1 MSLTAIPNVT
11 SGGVA
16 VPLGRN
22 MFFMRGKKHKDGGIV
37 IGDKRKG
44 IEVEDGEV
52 VKLDQH
58 NTKVF
63 SSMPLL
69 NGNSP
74 ASLVLNGANPQQVF
88 RAQERFKDNV
98 GLKDDGTNK
107 YKDGGEDEGY
117 GWVDAAKD
125 AAGFVPVLGT
135 LVDAYD
141 FYKDPSWEN
150 AGWLAASALSDL
162 VGARA
167 AVKGARA
174 AVKGVRM
181 LGRGARA
188 GAVALGSV
196 PRLAVDAVRATRPKQ
211 SIRIA
216 ARAARNLNGP
226 ALAFETSFNNNFVRN
241 TLARGLAPQ
250 LANSGGLL
258 RTGANLVGGGILT
271 MMDPFGTAMQLFQ
284 TGRDV
289 QKANSNENANNNGR
303 KKYAAGGKGHISNRG
318 VNLIGTFEGF
328 MPRIYKDS
336 GGVETIGYGETDKD
350 FINKYRGRQISR
362 AEATQQLRNR
372 TQWFYDQVA
381 NKTVG
386 WDKLNQDQR
395 DVLTSY
401 AYNIGVGGYQRHKKL
416 LAAIAAGDYNLA
428 AKNINAGM
436 NDARNP
442 GLRKRRLKEQFIF
455 THGYG
460 NDLFNSYDRIHTN
473 GDTKG
478 FVKPVVVAPTATNL
492 NEGFMT
498 NVVPKPDP
506 MLKDFEDLERLRYM
520 GGALPQFKAG
530 GKVADRTNL
539 FKKNPYAESRID
551 NTAVAR
557 QQVVRN
563 NGRFN
568 VVDVTRRSY
577 HGNVSSASHKTALS
591 VTKKAITAINDFSPT
606 GIIFPKNTYT
616 NPLSY
621 KDMGNAVIVYENPN
635 QKGHATAY
643 KEEYVPYDG
652 NAKNRGDKVIYK
664 KGKAYTTRYVRQNWA
679 VNNLMDY
686 DSTKSFRTKK
696 DLLNY
701 VDNNYKSKVRNKEV
715 VTFVDKD
722 GVHSYRKPD
731 AGTLVDMATLGR
743 AKMGRSLAKTVA
755 RSSAR
760 SVIRNTTIK
769 QDVANV
775 ASKASNMLSRGIS
788 NAKSAFS
795 DFWHKAA
802 NTVSRAVRGKDMYA
816 PARNAGA
823 AGNGWGRLRPNT
835 GGVAARRQAYR
846 AAQQSAQSQARQAAA
861 HATRTGNRFI
871 PQSGVHTAAQETRRA
886 AVNAS
891 NFTPNIPNVPSR
903 VSSSRLNGFLSE
915 KPVVGNENSL
925 KGAAT
930 RLNLERYAA
939 REAEGR
945 AIVEA
950 RNAAAREAAER
961 AARIESTA
969 VSRRA
974 GFSNTAHR
982 AGVRAKVAARRAE
995 DFVKNALKYPGKL
1008 YDDWIGNR
1016 VESKAA
1022 KRATNYFIDAAKQAN
1037 KKGLPQPAKPT
1048 REVVESYIQKYN
1060 KKFGTNVSAE
1070 NVFNRIEKPVETAYA
1085 NIANPKGILG
1095 RTKDAYINSWKKHPI
1110 WTGLGH
1116 LVGAGSFLYGVL
1128 NGNSNPDT
1136 TPHDAVLVKPS
1147 TANGPA
1153 VVNTPPNNQQVAPTD
1168 STQTPNV
1175 TIQAPEDTPQNNN
1188 VPNVVV
1194 ENPNTQDNN
1203 TGSNTVGN
1211 SNSSETVAPTNT
1223 NTGNNKTTNTT
1234 PNTSTAN
1241 TATANTGSNN
1251 TTPSNKQDN
1260 TNTNNNTNTKPV
1272 NNTQHSGNTAPTNNA
1287 NANTNTNVK
1296 PTAAQN
1302 SNTNHTV
1309 AIQQQPTNVP
1319 YVNNTNTNNTK
1330 PNNATTSTNNDKFNN
1345 TNTTPNAN
1353 TKPNNNTNSTLHPEV
1368 NNGKPIYE
1376 VKSNKPQLN
1385 TDTSGDKANPK
1396 FIDRLFPNADNK
1408 QNANDANSN
1417 THMPT
1422 TQGTNK
1428 GIVVGLDGKV
1438 KLVNASPDSPYVP
1451 INTITT
1457 PIAQRKGKYVNGNP
1471 VFNEDKSGNYTFY
1484 KDKKGNLIPSKKFKF
1499 TDSEYVPNLNYYNQ
1513 DHRNELGAASIAA
1526 DINMQDYLKN
1536 HQVRDL
1542 DGKVIDANY
1551 KPNPIALNPSKKSLW
1566 QRYKEL
1572 DDGTKSDIVSI
1583 GSNVITGLSGYLN
1596 NRHMLNSLKEPAAPV
1611 LNQAAKLKTTV
1622 NINPQLDTVDRG
1634 VQSAVRDSNEN
1645 TASSNVAASRNMAAA
1660 LYGVASKNQLYGNKE
1675 NAETELI
1682 NKDKLNQQEV
1692 ARGNVEAYNNYTNNV
1707 INFRNNVA
1715 DKRAENF
1722 NGLLNTINSAVQD
1735 GITKREQRTNFRN
1748 SVKAS
1753 LVSNP
1758 DSALLMANAFPKLLP
1773 TDFMNELQKRQAE
1786 IEENRKKLLAA
1797 QVGTLN
1803 AQQDAYKRFRPVTQ

>member
-11 SGGVA
+11 SGGMA
-16 VPLGRN
+16 IPLGRN

-88 RAQERFKDNV
+88 QAQEKFKDNV

-107 YKDGGEDEGY
+107 YKDGGEDDGY

-125 AAGFVPVLGT
+125 VAGFLPFVGT
-135 LVDAYD
+135 AVDAYD

-174 AVKGVRM
+174 AVKGARM

-196 PRLAVDAVRATRPKQ
+196 PRLVVDGVRATRPKQ

-226 ALAFETSFNNNFVRN
+226 ALAFETSFNNNLVRN

-250 LANSGGLL
+250 LANSGSLL
-258 RTGANLVGGGILT
+258 RTGMNLVGNGIWG
-271 MMDPFGTAMQLFQ
+271 MVNPFDAAAQLLQ

-289 QKANSNENANNNGR
+289 QKANSQNNKTNTKEP
-303 KKYAAGGKGHISNRG
+303 KKYAAGGRGHISNRG

-336 GGVETIGYGETDKD
+336 GGVETIGYGETDRD

-372 TQWFYDQVA
+372 AQWFYDQVA

-401 AYNIGVGGYQRHKKL
+401 AYNIGVGGYQRHKRL

-436 NDARNP
+436 NDPRNP

-455 THGYG
+455 TNGYG
-460 NDLFNSYDRIHTN
+460 GDLFNSYNKIHTN

-478 FVKPVVVAPTATNL
+478 FVKPTPVVPTANNL

-557 QQVVRN
+557 QQIVRN

-568 VVDVTRRSY
+568 IVDATRRSY
-577 HGNVSSASHKTALS
+577 HGNVNGAAARDLQRTIR
-591 VTKKAITAINDFSPT
+591 KKVLTFGYNILPGKRRTD
-606 GIIFPKNTYT
+606 YDR
-616 NPLSY
+616 PLSY
-621 KDMGNAVIVYENPN
+621 VDKNSNEVEVYENLVYRIPN
-635 QKGHATAY
+635 NKYHGGGKHTTY
-643 KEEYVPYDG
+643 KKTYVPYDG
-652 NAKNRGDKVIYK
+652 NIKNKGDDIIYK
-664 KGKAYTTRYVRQNWA
+664 NGKAYTSRYVRQTSF
-679 VNNLMDY
+679 VNRFLDF
-686 DSTKSFRTKK
+686 DDTKSFRTKK
-696 DLLNY
+696 ELHDY
-701 VDNNYKSKVRNKEV
+701 VNANYKAAKANGTIK
-715 VTFVDKD
+715 TKIDKNGKKYDYMMNVDEAPML
-722 GVHSYRKPD
+722 SEF
-731 AGTLVDMATLGR
+731 TLASS
-743 AKMGRSLAKTVA
+743 ASSLVA
-755 RSSAR
+755 RGTA
-760 SVIRNTTIK
+760 
-769 QDVANV
+769 A
-775 ASKASNMLSRGIS
+775 AAE
-788 NAKSAFS
+788 NA
-795 DFWHKAA
+795 
-802 NTVSRAVRGKDMYA
+802 AVRGA
-816 PARNAGA
+816 ATAAVRGA
-823 AGNGWGRLRPNT
+823 T
-835 GGVAARRQAYR
+835 T
-846 AAQQSAQSQARQAAA
+846 AAA
-861 HATRTGNRFI
+861 EGAT
-871 PQSGVHTAAQETRRA
+871 TAAAE
-886 AVNAS
+886 
-891 NFTPNIPNVPSR
+891 
-903 VSSSRLNGFLSE
+903 
-915 KPVVGNENSL
+915 
-925 KGAAT
+925 GAAT
-930 RLNLERYAA
+930 SAA
-939 REAEGR
+939 RGARASSSWFGR
-945 AIVEA
+945 VTN
-950 RNAAAREAAER
+950 R
-961 AARIESTA
+961 
-969 VSRRA
+969 
-974 GFSNTAHR
+974 
-982 AGVRAKVAARRAE
+982 
-995 DFVKNALKYPGKL
+995 VKNFAKNAGKNLGKL
-1008 YDDWIGNR
+1008 YDNYVGNK
-1016 VESKAA
+1016 VETKAV
-1022 KRATNYFIDAAKQAN
+1022 KRATNYFVNGAKRAN
-1037 KKGLPQPAKPT
+1037 KKGITQFTKPT
-1048 REVVESYIQKYN
+1048 REVVESYVQKYN
-1060 KKFGTNVSAE
+1060 KKFGTSVNAE
-1070 NVFNRIEKPVETAYA
+1070 NVFNRIKKPVGRAYDY
-1085 NIANPKGILG
+1085 IANPTVKGWAKNVWGNHKGKILTG
-1095 RTKDAYINSWKKHPI
+1095 GAALAY
-1110 WTGLGH
+1110 LG
-1116 LVGAGSFLYGVL
+1116 YNVL
-1128 NGNSNPDT
+1128 ANNSNPDT
-1136 TPHDAVLVKPS
+1136 SSHDAVLVKPS
-1147 TANGPA
+1147 TNNGPA

-1194 ENPNTQDNN
+1194 ENPNTQNN
-1203 TGSNTVGN
+1203 TEGNTATN
-1211 SNSSETVAPTNT
+1211 NNSSETVTPANT
-1223 NTGNNKTTNTT
+1223 NTGNNNSGTSAT
-1234 PNTSTAN
+1234 PA
-1241 TATANTGSNN
+1241 
-1251 TTPSNKQDN
+1251 NKQA
-1260 TNTNNNTNTKPV
+1260 NTNTKPV
-1272 NNTQHSGNTAPTNNA
+1272 NNAQHSNNTVSTNNATPTNN
-1287 NANTNTNVK
+1287 
-1296 PTAAQN
+1296 
-1302 SNTNHTV
+1302 
-1309 AIQQQPTNVP
+1309 
-1319 YVNNTNTNNTK
+1319 
-1330 PNNATTSTNNDKFNN
+1330 NATNN
-1345 TNTTPNAN
+1345 TNTTANTN
-1353 TKPNNNTNSTLHPEV
+1353 TKPIVTQKSNVNNQSVTPQQSVNTPSVNNVTPNTNTTSTPTNNSKPNNTTNTTVHPEV

-1385 TDTSGDKANPK
+1385 TDNSGDKSNLK
-1396 FIDRLFPNADNK
+1396 FIDRLFPNVDNK
-1408 QNANDANSN
+1408 QNDNDANSN

-1428 GIVVGLDGKV
+1428 GIAVGLDGKV
-1438 KLVNASPDSPYVP
+1438 RLINTSSDSLYVP
-1451 INTITT
+1451 INTTTT

-1499 TDSEYVPNLNYYNQ
+1499 VDSEYALNPNYYSQEN
-1513 DHRNELGAASIAA
+1513 RNELGAASIAN
-1526 DINMQDYLKN
+1526 DINMQEQMKN
-1536 HQVRDL
+1536 AKYRDL

-1551 KPNPIALNPSKKSLW
+1551 KPTPVPLNPSKKSLW
-1566 QRYKEL
+1566 QKFKEL
-1572 DDGTKSDIVSI
+1572 DDGTKSDIVGI
-1583 GSNVITGLSGYLN
+1583 GSNVISGVSGYLN
-1596 NRHMLNSLKEPAAPV
+1596 NLHMLNSLKAPAAPV

-1622 NINPQLDTVDRG
+1622 NINPQLDTIDRG

-1692 ARGNVEAYNNYTNNV
+1692 ARANAEAYNNYTNNV
-1707 INFRNNVA
+1707 INFRNTVA

-1722 NGLLNTINSAVQD
+1722 NGLLNTLNSGVQD
-1735 GITKREQRTNFRN
+1735 AITKREQRTNFRN

-1773 TDFMNELQKRQAE
+1773 TDFMNELQKRQRE

-1803 AQQDAYKRFRPVTQ
+1803 AQQDAYNRFRPVTQ

>member
-11 SGGVA
+11 SGGMA
-16 VPLGRN
+16 IPLGRN

-88 RAQERFKDNV
+88 KAQEKFKDNV

-125 AAGFVPVLGT
+125 VAGFLPFVGT
-135 LVDAYD
+135 AVDAYD

-174 AVKGVRM
+174 AVKGARM
-181 LGRGARA
+181 LGRGARV
-188 GAVALGSV
+188 GAVALGSA

-250 LANSGGLL
+250 LTNSGGLL
-258 RTGANLVGGGILT
+258 RTGANLVGSGILT
-271 MMDPFGTAMQLFQ
+271 MMDPFGTAMQLLQ
-284 TGRDV
+284 TGRDM
-289 QKANSNENANNNGR
+289 QKASSNENTNNNGR
-303 KKYAAGGKGHISNRG
+303 KKYAAGGRGHISNRG

-336 GGVETIGYGETDKD
+336 GGVETIGYGETDRD

-372 TQWFYDQVA
+372 AQWFYDQVA

-455 THGYG
+455 TNGYG
-460 NDLFNSYDRIHTN
+460 GDLFNSYNKIHTN

-478 FVKPVVVAPTATNL
+478 FVKPIVVAPTATNL

-530 GKVADRTNL
+530 GKIKNDSFDVGKYFEEARRKNDDSKTTHVILNDLNERQYDVRRKVNTTYTTFVGDIRKSYTVPAGKTLREVLLADRKRMDDGAKAKRDAEQRAYD
-539 FKKNPYAESRID
+539 KKSWWGKTGYNITKGAESVAKFLLPESD
-551 NTAVAR
+551 NTSIHITKQGTIVGHQGNAAYDPMAEAFVGGKIAGPVFKYAGKLAGKALKPVGRYVAKATP
-557 QQVVRN
+557 VI
-563 NGRFN
+563 GR
-568 VVDVTRRSY
+568 
-577 HGNVSSASHKTALS
+577 AAKS
-591 VTKKAITAINDFSPT
+591 V
-606 GIIFPKNTYT
+606 
-616 NPLSY
+616 
-621 KDMGNAVIVYENPN
+621 GNAVSRRVSNLVKRIPKPLSEPN
-635 QKGHATAY
+635 SLLNRAKTA
-643 KEEYVPYDG
+643 
-652 NAKNRGDKVIYK
+652 AKNVATKV
-664 KGKAYTTRYVRQNWA
+664 
-679 VNNLMDY
+679 
-686 DSTKSFRTKK
+686 
-696 DLLNY
+696 
-701 VDNNYKSKVRNKEV
+701 
-715 VTFVDKD
+715 
-722 GVHSYRKPD
+722 
-731 AGTLVDMATLGR
+731 
-743 AKMGRSLAKTVA
+743 
-755 RSSAR
+755 
-760 SVIRNTTIK
+760 
-769 QDVANV
+769 
-775 ASKASNMLSRGIS
+775 S
-788 NAKSAFS
+788 NAVENKLSSTKSAFS
-795 DFWHKAA
+795 DFWHNTA
-802 NTVSRAVRGKDMYA
+802 NKVSRFVNGKDVYT
-816 PARNAGA
+816 PARNVGA
-823 AGNGWGRLRPNT
+823 AGNSWGRLRPRTNSR
-835 GGVAARRQAYR
+835 VVDARQATQR
-846 AAQQSAQSQARQAAA
+846 VARQSAQSQARQAAA
-861 HATRTGNRFI
+861 H
-871 PQSGVHTAAQETRRA
+871 
-886 AVNAS
+886 NAS
-891 NFTPNIPNVPSR
+891 NYFIPGSERVATISSLMRNFTPVVTRRQTPARFSQFLIRAKQVIQDRAR
-903 VSSSRLNGFLSE
+903 VR
-915 KPVVGNENSL
+915 
-925 KGAAT
+925 A
-930 RLNLERYAA
+930 
-939 REAEGR
+939 EAE
-945 AIVEA
+945 AA
-950 RNAAAREAAER
+950 AAARRTARTTAANVAESSTANATRSSVANAATNTATNTAENAVANTATNATTNAAEN
-961 AARIESTA
+961 AT
-969 VSRRA
+969 
-974 GFSNTAHR
+974 SNTASN
-982 AGVRAKVAARRAE
+982 AVASSENNGFVRRSMDYLRNRRHT
-995 DFVKNALKYPGKL
+995 
-1008 YDDWIGNR
+1008 
-1016 VESKAA
+1016 SKAA
-1022 KRATNYFIDAAKQAN
+1022 KQTTKEFIDAANEAK
-1037 KKGLPQPAKPT
+1037 KKGLTQPAKPT
-1048 REVVESYIQKYN
+1048 LETVKESVAKYN
-1060 KKFGTNVSAE
+1060 TAHGTNVNPERVLA
-1070 NVFNRIEKPVETAYA
+1070 RIEKPVGQAYDY
-1085 NIANPKGILG
+1085 IANPTVKGWAKNVWRNHKGKILTG
-1095 RTKDAYINSWKKHPI
+1095 GAALAYFGYN
-1110 WTGLGH
+1110 
-1116 LVGAGSFLYGVL
+1116 VL
-1128 NGNSNPDT
+1128 ANNSNPDT
-1136 TPHDAVLVKPS
+1136 SSHDAVLVKPS
-1147 TANGPA
+1147 TNNGPA
-1153 VVNTPPNNQQVAPTD
+1153 VINTPPNQKITPTD

-1194 ENPNTQDNN
+1194 ENPNTQNN
-1203 TGSNTVGN
+1203 TEGNTVGN
-1211 SNSSETVAPTNT
+1211 SNSSETVTPTNT
-1223 NTGNNKTTNTT
+1223 NTGNNKAATNIT
-1234 PNTSTAN
+1234 PNT
-1241 TATANTGSNN
+1241 ATVNTGSN
-1251 TTPSNKQDN
+1251 TTPTNKQNN
-1260 TNTNNNTNTKPV
+1260 TNTNNNTNNTNTKPV
-1272 NNTQHSGNTAPTNNA
+1272 NNAQRSNNTVPTNNA
-1287 NANTNTNVK
+1287 T
-1296 PTAAQN
+1296 
-1302 SNTNHTV
+1302 
-1309 AIQQQPTNVP
+1309 PTN
-1319 YVNNTNTNNTK
+1319 NNTT
-1330 PNNATTSTNNDKFNN
+1330 NN
-1345 TNTTPNAN
+1345 TNTTANTN
-1353 TKPNNNTNSTLHPEV
+1353 TKPIVTQKPNVNNQSVTPQQSVNIPSVNNVSPNTNTTSTPSNNSKPNNTTNTTVHPEV

-1396 FIDRLFPNADNK
+1396 FIDRLFPNVDNK
-1408 QNANDANSN
+1408 QNANDTNSN

-1428 GIVVGLDGKV
+1428 GIAVGLDGKV
-1438 KLVNASPDSPYVP
+1438 RLINTSSDSPYVP
-1451 INTITT
+1451 INTTTT

-1499 TDSEYVPNLNYYNQ
+1499 VDSEYVLNPNYYSQEN
-1513 DHRNELGAASIAA
+1513 RNELGAASIAN
-1526 DINMQDYLKN
+1526 DINMQEQMKN
-1536 HQVRDL
+1536 AKYRDL
-1542 DGKVIDANY
+1542 DGKVIDVNY
-1551 KPNPIALNPSKKSLW
+1551 KPSPVPLNPSKKSLW
-1566 QRYKEL
+1566 QKFKEL
-1572 DDGTKSDIVSI
+1572 DDGTKSDIVGI
-1583 GSNVITGLSGYLN
+1583 GSNVISGVSGYLN
-1596 NRHMLNSLKEPAAPV
+1596 NLHMLNSLKAPAAPV

-1645 TASSNVAASRNMAAA
+1645 TASSNVATSRNMAAS

-1692 ARGNVEAYNNYTNNV
+1692 ARANAEAYNNYTNNV
-1707 INFRNNVA
+1707 INFRNTVA

-1722 NGLLNTINSAVQD
+1722 NGLLNTLNSGVQD
-1735 GITKREQRTNFRN
+1735 AITKREQRTNFRN

-1773 TDFMNELQKRQAE
+1773 TDFMNELQKRQRE

-1803 AQQDAYKRFRPVTQ
+1803 AQQDAYNRFRPVTQ

>member
-16 VPLGRN
+16 VPLGGN

-125 AAGFVPVLGT
+125 VAGFIPFVGT
-135 LVDAYD
+135 AVDAYD
-141 FYKDPSWEN
+141 FVKDPSWEN

-174 AVKGVRM
+174 AVKGARM
-181 LGRGARA
+181 LGRGARV
-188 GAVALGSV
+188 GAVALGSA

-241 TLARGLAPQ
+241 TLARGLASQ
-250 LANSGGLL
+250 LANSGSLL
-258 RTGANLVGGGILT
+258 RTGANLVGNGILT
-271 MMDPFGTAMQLFQ
+271 IMNPFDTAVQLLQ

-289 QKANSNENANNNGR
+289 QKANSNENKNTNGT
-303 KKYAAGGKGHISNRG
+303 KKYAAGGRGHISNRG

-336 GGVETIGYGETDKD
+336 GGVETIGYGETDRD

-372 TQWFYDQVA
+372 AQWFYDQVA

-401 AYNIGVGGYQRHKKL
+401 AYNIGVGGYQRHKRL

-455 THGYG
+455 TNGYG
-460 NDLFNSYDRIHTN
+460 GDLFNSYNKIHVN

-478 FVKPVVVAPTATNL
+478 FVKPTPVVPTANNL

-520 GGALPQFKAG
+520 GSRLPQFKAG
-530 GKVADRTNL
+530 GKIKHEDKMLLPGNLGGNQYDVRYKDRDITYTT
-539 FKKNPYAESRID
+539 FAGDI
-551 NTAVAR
+551 
-557 QQVVRN
+557 
-563 NGRFN
+563 
-568 VVDVTRRSY
+568 RRSY
-577 HGNVSSASHKTALS
+577 NVPAGKTLREVLLADRKRMDDEAKAKRDAEQRAYDKKSWWGKTGHNIATGAESVAKFLLPESDNTSIHITKQGTIVGHRGNAAYDPIAEAVVGGKIAGPVFKYAGKLAGKALKPVGRYVAKATPVIGRAAKS
-591 VTKKAITAINDFSPT
+591 V
-606 GIIFPKNTYT
+606 
-616 NPLSY
+616 
-621 KDMGNAVIVYENPN
+621 GNAVSRRVSNLVKRIPKPLSEPN
-635 QKGHATAY
+635 SLLNRTKTA
-643 KEEYVPYDG
+643 
-652 NAKNRGDKVIYK
+652 AKNV
-664 KGKAYTTRYVRQNWA
+664 ATRVSNA
-679 VNNLMDY
+679 VE
-686 DSTKSFRTKK
+686 
-696 DLLNY
+696 
-701 VDNNYKSKVRNKEV
+701 NK
-715 VTFVDKD
+715 
-722 GVHSYRKPD
+722 
-731 AGTLVDMATLGR
+731 L
-743 AKMGRSLAKTVA
+743 
-755 RSSAR
+755 SS
-760 SVIRNTTIK
+760 
-769 QDVANV
+769 
-775 ASKASNMLSRGIS
+775 
-788 NAKSAFS
+788 AKSALS

-802 NTVSRAVRGKDMYA
+802 NAVSRTFRGKDMYS
-816 PARNAGA
+816 PGKSVGA
-823 AGNGWGRLRPNT
+823 AGNGWSRLRANT
-835 GGVAARRQAYR
+835 ANPGTVAARRQAYR
-846 AAQQSAQSQARQAAA
+846 AAQQSAQSQTRQAAA
-861 HATRTGNRFI
+861 HATRNGNRFI
-871 PQSGVHTAAQETRRA
+871 PQSGVHTAAQETRRVA
-886 AVNAS
+886 ANAS

-915 KPVVGNENSL
+915 KPVVGNEASL

-939 REAEGR
+939 TEAKGR

-961 AARIESTA
+961 AARVENAA

-974 GFSNTAHR
+974 GFSNTIHR
-982 AGVRAKVAARRAE
+982 AGVRAEVAARRVGNFA
-995 DFVKNALKYPGKL
+995 KNVLKSPGKL
-1008 YDDWIGNR
+1008 YDDWVGRR

-1022 KRATNYFIDAAKQAN
+1022 KRATNYFVDAAKQAN

-1048 REVVESYIQKYN
+1048 REVVESYVQKYN

-1070 NVFNRIEKPVETAYA
+1070 NVFNRIEKPVGRAYDY
-1085 NIANPKGILG
+1085 IANPTVKGWAKNVWGNHKGKILTG
-1095 RTKDAYINSWKKHPI
+1095 GALAY
-1110 WTGLGH
+1110 LG
-1116 LVGAGSFLYGVL
+1116 YNVL
-1128 NGNSNPDT
+1128 ANNSNPDT
-1136 TPHDAVLVKPS
+1136 SSHDAVLVKPS
-1147 TANGPA
+1147 TTNGPA
-1153 VVNTPPNNQQVAPTD
+1153 VVNTPPDNQQVAPTD

-1194 ENPNTQDNN
+1194 ENPNTQNN
-1203 TGSNTVGN
+1203 TEGNTVGN
-1211 SNSSETVAPTNT
+1211 SNSSETVTPTNT
-1223 NTGNNKTTNTT
+1223 NTGNNKAATNTT
-1234 PNTSTAN
+1234 PNT
-1241 TATANTGSNN
+1241 ATVNTGSN
-1251 TTPSNKQDN
+1251 TTPTNKQNN
-1260 TNTNNNTNTKPV
+1260 TNTNNNTNNTNTKPV
-1272 NNTQHSGNTAPTNNA
+1272 NNVQHSNNTVPTNNA
-1287 NANTNTNVK
+1287 T
-1296 PTAAQN
+1296 
-1302 SNTNHTV
+1302 
-1309 AIQQQPTNVP
+1309 PTN
-1319 YVNNTNTNNTK
+1319 
-1330 PNNATTSTNNDKFNN
+1330 NNATNN
-1345 TNTTPNAN
+1345 TNTTTNTNTKPVITQKPNVNNQSVTPQQSVN
-1353 TKPNNNTNSTLHPEV
+1353 TPSVNNVSPNTNTTSTPTNNPKPNNNTNTTVHPEV
-1368 NNGKPIYE
+1368 NDGKPIYE

-1385 TDTSGDKANPK
+1385 TDNSGDKANPK

-1428 GIVVGLDGKV
+1428 GIAVGLDGKV
-1438 KLVNASPDSPYVP
+1438 KLINTNSDSPYVP
-1451 INTITT
+1451 INTTTT

-1499 TDSEYVPNLNYYNQ
+1499 VDSEYVPNLNYYNQ
-1513 DHRNELGAASIAA
+1513 DHRNELGAASIAN
-1526 DINMQDYLKN
+1526 DINMQEQMKN
-1536 HQVRDL
+1536 AKYRDL

-1551 KPNPIALNPSKKSLW
+1551 KPTPVPLNPSKKSLW
-1566 QRYKEL
+1566 QRFKEL
-1572 DDGTKSDIVSI
+1572 DDGTKSDIVGI
-1583 GSNVITGLSGYLN
+1583 GSNVISGVSGYLN
-1596 NRHMLNSLKEPAAPV
+1596 NLHMLNSLKAPAAPV

-1645 TASSNVAASRNMAAA
+1645 TASSNVAASRNMAAS

-1692 ARGNVEAYNNYTNNV
+1692 ARANAEAYNNYTNNV
-1707 INFRNNVA
+1707 INFRNTVA
-1715 DKRAENF
+1715 DKHAENF
-1722 NGLLNTINSAVQD
+1722 NGLLNTLNSGVQD
-1735 GITKREQRTNFRN
+1735 AITKREQRTNFRN

-1773 TDFMNELQKRQAE
+1773 TDFMNELQKRQRE

-1803 AQQDAYKRFRPVTQ
+1803 AQQDAYNRFRPVTQ

>member
-11 SGGVA
+11 SGGIA

-74 ASLVLNGANPQQVF
+74 ASLILNGANPQQVF

-117 GWVDAAKD
+117 GWGDAAKD
-125 AAGFVPVLGT
+125 AAGFLPIVGT

-174 AVKGVRM
+174 AVKGARM
-181 LGRGARA
+181 LGRGARV
-188 GAVALGSV
+188 GAVALGSA

-258 RTGANLVGGGILT
+258 RTGANLVGSGILT
-271 MMDPFGTAMQLFQ
+271 MMDPFGTAMQLLQ
-284 TGRDV
+284 TGRDM
-289 QKANSNENANNNGR
+289 QKTNSNENTNNNGR
-303 KKYAAGGKGHISNRG
+303 KKYAAGGRGHISNRG

-336 GGVETIGYGETDKD
+336 GGVETIGYGETDRD
-350 FINKYRGRQISR
+350 FINRYRGRQISR

-372 TQWFYDQVA
+372 AQWFYDQVA

-401 AYNIGVGGYQRHKKL
+401 AYNIGVGGYQRHKRL

-455 THGYG
+455 TNGYG
-460 NDLFNSYDRIHTN
+460 SDLFNSYNKIHTN

-478 FVKPVVVAPTATNL
+478 FVKPTPVVPTTNNL
-492 NEGFMT
+492 NEEFMT
-498 NVVPKPDP
+498 NVVQKPDP

-520 GGALPQFKAG
+520 GSRLPQFKAG
-530 GKVADRTNL
+530 GKIKNDSFDVNKYFEEARRKNDDSKTTHVTLNPLDKRQYDVRRKVNTTYTVMNGDYMKHYTVPAGKTFREVLLADRRRMDNEAKTKRDAEQRAYD
-539 FKKNPYAESRID
+539 KKSWLGKTGHNIATGAESVAKFLLPESD
-551 NTAVAR
+551 NSSINITKQGTIVTHQGNAAYDPIAEAFVGGKIAGPVFKYAGKLAGKAVKPIGKYIAKATP
-557 QQVVRN
+557 VI
-563 NGRFN
+563 GR
-568 VVDVTRRSY
+568 
-577 HGNVSSASHKTALS
+577 AAKS
-591 VTKKAITAINDFSPT
+591 V
-606 GIIFPKNTYT
+606 
-616 NPLSY
+616 
-621 KDMGNAVIVYENPN
+621 GNAVSRRVSNLVKRIPKPLSESNSLLN
-635 QKGHATAY
+635 R
-643 KEEYVPYDG
+643 
-652 NAKNRGDKVIYK
+652 AKN
-664 KGKAYTTRYVRQNWA
+664 A
-679 VNNLMDY
+679 
-686 DSTKSFRTKK
+686 
-696 DLLNY
+696 
-701 VDNNYKSKVRNKEV
+701 
-715 VTFVDKD
+715 
-722 GVHSYRKPD
+722 
-731 AGTLVDMATLGR
+731 
-743 AKMGRSLAKTVA
+743 AK
-755 RSSAR
+755 
-760 SVIRNTTIK
+760 
-769 QDVANV
+769 NV
-775 ASKASNMLSRGIS
+775 ATRVSNTVENKLSS
-788 NAKSAFS
+788 AKSALS

-802 NTVSRAVRGKDMYA
+802 NTVSRTFRGKDMYSSGKSV
-816 PARNAGA
+816 GA
-823 AGNGWGRLRPNT
+823 AGNGWSRLRANT
-835 GGVAARRQAYR
+835 ANPGTVAARRQAYR
-846 AAQQSAQSQARQAAA
+846 TAQQSAQSQARQAAA
-861 HATRTGNRFI
+861 HATRNGNRFI
-871 PQSGVHTAAQETRRA
+871 PQSGVHTAAQETHRVA
-886 AVNAS
+886 ANAS

-915 KPVVGNENSL
+915 KPVVGNEASL
-925 KGAAT
+925 KGAVT

-939 REAEGR
+939 TEAKGR

-961 AARIESTA
+961 AARVENAA

-974 GFSNTAHR
+974 GFSNTIHR
-982 AGVRAKVAARRAE
+982 AGVRAEVAARRVGNFA
-995 DFVKNALKYPGKL
+995 KNVLKSPGKL
-1008 YDDWIGNR
+1008 YDDWVGRR

-1048 REVVESYIQKYN
+1048 REVVESYVQKYN

-1070 NVFNRIEKPVETAYA
+1070 NVFNRIEKPVGRAYDY
-1085 NIANPKGILG
+1085 IANPTVKGWAKNVWGNHKGKILTG
-1095 RTKDAYINSWKKHPI
+1095 GAALAY
-1110 WTGLGH
+1110 LG
-1116 LVGAGSFLYGVL
+1116 YNVL
-1128 NGNSNPDT
+1128 ANNSNPDT
-1136 TPHDAVLVKPS
+1136 SSHDAVLVKPS
-1147 TANGPA
+1147 TNNGPA
-1153 VVNTPPNNQQVAPTD
+1153 VVNTPPDNQQVAPTD

-1194 ENPNTQDNN
+1194 ENPNTQNN
-1203 TGSNTVGN
+1203 TEGNTVGN
-1211 SNSSETVAPTNT
+1211 SNSSETVTPTNT
-1223 NTGNNKTTNTT
+1223 NTGNNKAATNTT
-1234 PNTSTAN
+1234 PNT
-1241 TATANTGSNN
+1241 ATVNTGSN
-1251 TTPSNKQDN
+1251 TTPTNKQNN
-1260 TNTNNNTNTKPV
+1260 TNTNNNTNNTNTKPV
-1272 NNTQHSGNTAPTNNA
+1272 NNAQHSNNTVPTNNA
-1287 NANTNTNVK
+1287 T
-1296 PTAAQN
+1296 
-1302 SNTNHTV
+1302 
-1309 AIQQQPTNVP
+1309 PTN
-1319 YVNNTNTNNTK
+1319 
-1330 PNNATTSTNNDKFNN
+1330 NNATNN
-1345 TNTTPNAN
+1345 TNTTANTN
-1353 TKPNNNTNSTLHPEV
+1353 TKPVIAQKPNVNNQSVIPQQSVNTPSVNNVSPNTNTTSTPTNNSKSNNTTNTTAQPEV

-1396 FIDRLFPNADNK
+1396 FIDKLFPNVDNK
-1408 QNANDANSN
+1408 QNANDTNSN

-1422 TQGTNK
+1422 TQSTNK
-1428 GIVVGLDGKV
+1428 GIAVGLDGKV
-1438 KLVNASPDSPYVP
+1438 RLINTNSDSPYVP
-1451 INTITT
+1451 INTTTT
-1457 PIAQRKGKYVNGNP
+1457 PIAQRKGKYINGNP
-1471 VFNEDKSGNYTFY
+1471 VFNENKSGNYTFY

-1499 TDSEYVPNLNYYNQ
+1499 TDSEYVLNPNYYSQEN
-1513 DHRNELGAASIAA
+1513 RNELGAASIAN
-1526 DINMQDYLKN
+1526 DINMQEQMKN
-1536 HQVRDL
+1536 AKYRDL

-1551 KPNPIALNPSKKSLW
+1551 KPSPVPLNPSKKSLW
-1566 QRYKEL
+1566 QKFKEL
-1572 DDGTKSDIVSI
+1572 DDGTKSDIVGI
-1583 GSNVITGLSGYLN
+1583 GSNVISGVSGYLN
-1596 NRHMLNSLKEPAAPV
+1596 NLHMLNSLKAPV
-1611 LNQAAKLKTTV
+1611 APILNQAAKLKTTV
-1622 NINPQLDTVDRG
+1622 NINPQLDTIDRG

-1645 TASSNVAASRNMAAA
+1645 TASSNVATSRNMAAS

-1692 ARGNVEAYNNYTNNV
+1692 ARANTEAYNNYTNNV
-1707 INFRNNVA
+1707 INFRNTVA

-1722 NGLLNTINSAVQD
+1722 NGFLNTLNSGVQD
-1735 GITKREQRTNFRN
+1735 AITKREQRTNFRN

-1803 AQQDAYKRFRPVTQ
+1803 AQQDAYNRFRPVTQ

>member
-11 SGGVA
+11 SGGMA
-16 VPLGRN
+16 IPLGRN

-88 RAQERFKDNV
+88 QAQEKFKDNV

-125 AAGFVPVLGT
+125 VAGFLPFVGT
-135 LVDAYD
+135 AVDAYD

-174 AVKGVRM
+174 AVKGARM
-181 LGRGARA
+181 LGRGARV
-188 GAVALGSV
+188 GAVALGSA

-258 RTGANLVGGGILT
+258 RTGANLVGSGILT
-271 MMDPFGTAMQLFQ
+271 MMDPFGTAMQLLQ
-284 TGRDV
+284 TGRDM
-289 QKANSNENANNNGR
+289 QKASSNENANNNNGR
-303 KKYAAGGKGHISNRG
+303 KKYAAGGRGHISNRG

-336 GGVETIGYGETDKD
+336 GGVETIGYGETDRD

-372 TQWFYDQVA
+372 AQWFYDQVA

-455 THGYG
+455 TNGYG
-460 NDLFNSYDRIHTN
+460 GDLFNSYNKIHTN

-478 FVKPVVVAPTATNL
+478 FVKPVVVAPTTTNL

-506 MLKDFEDLERLRYM
+506 MLKDFEDLERLRYI
-520 GGALPQFKAG
+520 GSRLPQFKAG
-530 GKVADRTNL
+530 GKIENKSEMLLPGKYGERQYNARYKDKNVTYTTFNGDTRTSYTVPAGRTLREVLLDNKKRLDAEAKAKNDREQREYN
-539 FKKNPYAESRID
+539 KKSWLGKAAY
-551 NTAVAR
+551 NTANAVGNFLLPDFDRNSTTITKDGHLQHHQATAAQDPMAEAVVA
-557 QQVVRN
+557 
-563 NGRFN
+563 GRVMAPAFKLAGKALRPVGRYIAKKVTPVIGRAAKSIGN
-568 VVDVTRRSY
+568 VVSRR
-577 HGNVSSASHKTALS
+577 VSNLVKRIPKPLSEPNNLLNRTKTA
-591 VTKKAITAINDFSPT
+591 A
-606 GIIFPKNTYT
+606 KNVATRV
-616 NPLSY
+616 S
-621 KDMGNAVIVYENPN
+621 NAVEN
-635 QKGHATAY
+635 K
-643 KEEYVPYDG
+643 
-652 NAKNRGDKVIYK
+652 
-664 KGKAYTTRYVRQNWA
+664 
-679 VNNLMDY
+679 L
-686 DSTKSFRTKK
+686 
-696 DLLNY
+696 
-701 VDNNYKSKVRNKEV
+701 
-715 VTFVDKD
+715 
-722 GVHSYRKPD
+722 
-731 AGTLVDMATLGR
+731 
-743 AKMGRSLAKTVA
+743 
-755 RSSAR
+755 SS
-760 SVIRNTTIK
+760 
-769 QDVANV
+769 
-775 ASKASNMLSRGIS
+775 
-788 NAKSAFS
+788 AKSALS
-795 DFWHKAA
+795 DFWHNAA
-802 NTVSRAVRGKDMYA
+802 NKVSRFVNGKDMYG
-816 PARNAGA
+816 RYRSVGA
-823 AGNGWGRLRPNT
+823 AGNSNYTRLRPRTNPR
-835 GGVAARRQAYR
+835 VVNARQATQR
-846 AAQQSAQSQARQAAA
+846 VAQQSAQSQARQAAA
-861 HATRTGNRFI
+861 H
-871 PQSGVHTAAQETRRA
+871 
-886 AVNAS
+886 NAS
-891 NFTPNIPNVPSR
+891 NYFIPGSER
-903 VSSSRLNGFLSE
+903 VATTSSLMRNLT
-915 KPVVGNENSL
+915 PVV
-925 KGAAT
+925 T
-930 RLNLERYAA
+930 RRQTPA
-939 REAEGR
+939 RFSQFLTRAEQVIQDRARVRAEAE
-945 AIVEA
+945 AAAAA
-950 RNAAAREAAER
+950 RNAARRTVRTTAANVAESSTTNAATNATRSSVANAATNTATNTAENAVANTATNATTNAAEN
-961 AARIESTA
+961 AASNA
-969 VSRRA
+969 VASSENNGFIRR
-974 GFSNTAHR
+974 SMDYLRNRRHTS
-982 AGVRAKVAARRAE
+982 KVAKQTTKE
-995 DFVKNALKYPGKL
+995 
-1008 YDDWIGNR
+1008 
-1016 VESKAA
+1016 
-1022 KRATNYFIDAAKQAN
+1022 FIDAANEAK
-1037 KKGLPQPAKPT
+1037 KKGLTQPAKPT
-1048 REVVESYIQKYN
+1048 LDSVKESVGRYN
-1060 KKFGTNVSAE
+1060 AAHGTNVNPERVLA
-1070 NVFNRIEKPVETAYA
+1070 RIEKPVGRAYDY
-1085 NIANPKGILG
+1085 IANPTVKGWAKNVWGNHKGKILTG
-1095 RTKDAYINSWKKHPI
+1095 GAALAY
-1110 WTGLGH
+1110 LG
-1116 LVGAGSFLYGVL
+1116 YNVL
-1128 NGNSNPDT
+1128 ANNSNPDT
-1136 TPHDAVLVKPS
+1136 SSHDAVLVKPS
-1147 TANGPA
+1147 TNNGPA
-1153 VVNTPPNNQQVAPTD
+1153 VVNTPPNNQEVAPSD

-1194 ENPNTQDNN
+1194 ENPNTQNN
-1203 TGSNTVGN
+1203 TEGNTVGN
-1211 SNSSETVAPTNT
+1211 SNSSETATPTNT
-1223 NTGNNKTTNTT
+1223 NTGNNKAATNTT
-1234 PNTSTAN
+1234 PNT
-1241 TATANTGSNN
+1241 ATVNTGSNN
-1251 TTPSNKQDN
+1251 NTTHANKQA
-1260 TNTNNNTNTKPV
+1260 NTNTKPV
-1272 NNTQHSGNTAPTNNA
+1272 NNTQHSNNTVPTNN
-1287 NANTNTNVK
+1287 TT
-1296 PTAAQN
+1296 
-1302 SNTNHTV
+1302 
-1309 AIQQQPTNVP
+1309 PTN
-1319 YVNNTNTNNTK
+1319 NNTT
-1330 PNNATTSTNNDKFNN
+1330 NN
-1345 TNTTPNAN
+1345 TNTTTNTN
-1353 TKPNNNTNSTLHPEV
+1353 TKPVITQKPNVNNQSVTPQQSVNTPSVNNVSPNINTTSTPTNNSKSNNTTNTTAQPEV

-1385 TDTSGDKANPK
+1385 TDNSGDKANPK

-1408 QNANDANSN
+1408 QNANDTNSN

-1428 GIVVGLDGKV
+1428 GIAVGLDGKV
-1438 KLVNASPDSPYVP
+1438 RLINTNSDSSYVP
-1451 INTITT
+1451 INTTTT

-1499 TDSEYVPNLNYYNQ
+1499 VDSEYVLNPNYYSQEN
-1513 DHRNELGAASIAA
+1513 RNELGAASIAN
-1526 DINMQDYLKN
+1526 DINMQEQMKN
-1536 HQVRDL
+1536 AKYRDL

-1551 KPNPIALNPSKKSLW
+1551 KPTPVPLNPSKKSLW
-1566 QRYKEL
+1566 QKFKEL
-1572 DDGTKSDIVSI
+1572 DDGTKSDIVGI
-1583 GSNVITGLSGYLN
+1583 GSNVISGVSGYLN
-1596 NRHMLNSLKEPAAPV
+1596 NLHMLNSLKAPV
-1611 LNQAAKLKTTV
+1611 APALNQAAKLKTTV
-1622 NINPQLDTVDRG
+1622 NINPQLDTIDRD

-1645 TASSNVAASRNMAAA
+1645 TASSNVAASRNMAAS

-1692 ARGNVEAYNNYTNNV
+1692 ARANAEAYNNYTNNV
-1707 INFRNNVA
+1707 INFRNTVA

-1722 NGLLNTINSAVQD
+1722 NGLLNTLNSGVQD
-1735 GITKREQRTNFRN
+1735 AITKREQRTNFRN

-1773 TDFMNELQKRQAE
+1773 TDFMNELQKRQRE

-1803 AQQDAYKRFRPVTQ
+1803 AQQDAYNRFRPVTQ

>member
-1 MSLTAIPNVT
+1 MSLTAIPDVT
-11 SGGVA
+11 SGGMA
-16 VPLGRN
+16 IPLGRN

-125 AAGFVPVLGT
+125 VAGFLPFVGT
-135 LVDAYD
+135 AVDAYD

-150 AGWLAASALSDL
+150 AGWLAANALSDL

-174 AVKGVRM
+174 AVKGARM

-250 LANSGGLL
+250 LANSGSLL
-258 RTGANLVGGGILT
+258 RTGANLVGSGILT
-271 MMDPFGTAMQLFQ
+271 MMDPFGTAMQLLQ
-284 TGRDV
+284 TGRDM
-289 QKANSNENANNNGR
+289 QKASSNENANNNGR
-303 KKYAAGGKGHISNRG
+303 KKYAAGGRGHISNRG

-336 GGVETIGYGETDKD
+336 GGVETIGYGETDRD
-350 FINKYRGRQISR
+350 FINRYRGRQISR

-372 TQWFYDQVA
+372 AQWFYDQVA

-455 THGYG
+455 TNGYG
-460 NDLFNSYDRIHTN
+460 GDLFNSYNKIHVN

-478 FVKPVVVAPTATNL
+478 FVKPTPVVPTANNL
-492 NEGFMT
+492 NEGFIT
-498 NVVPKPDP
+498 NVVPKPDS

-520 GGALPQFKAG
+520 GSRLPQFKAG

-606 GIIFPKNTYT
+606 SILFPKNTYT

-686 DSTKSFRTKK
+686 DNTKSFRTKK

-715 VTFVDKD
+715 VTFADKD

-731 AGTLVDMATLGR
+731 VGTLVDVATLGR

-760 SVIRNTTIK
+760 SVVRNTIIK
-769 QDVANV
+769 QDVAHV
-775 ASKASNMLSRGIS
+775 ASKASNMLSRGFSSTKSTLS
-788 NAKSAFS
+788 N
-795 DFWHKAA
+795 FWHKAA
-802 NTVSRAVRGKDMYA
+802 NTVSRTFRGKDMYA

-823 AGNGWGRLRPNT
+823 AGNGWSRLRANPANPGT
-835 GGVAARRQAYR
+835 IAARRQAYR
-846 AAQQSAQSQARQAAA
+846 IAQQSAQSQARQAAA
-861 HATRTGNRFI
+861 HATRNGNRFI
-871 PQSGVHTAAQETRRA
+871 SQSGVHTAAQETRRVA
-886 AVNAS
+886 ANAS

-915 KPVVGNENSL
+915 KPVVGNEASL

-939 REAEGR
+939 T
-945 AIVEA
+945 EA

-961 AARIESTA
+961 AARVENAA
-969 VSRRA
+969 VSRRV
-974 GFSNTAHR
+974 GFSNTIHR
-982 AGVRAKVAARRAE
+982 TGVRAKVAARRVGNFA
-995 DFVKNALKYPGKL
+995 KNVLKSPGKL
-1008 YDDWIGNR
+1008 YDDWVGRR

-1022 KRATNYFIDAAKQAN
+1022 KRATNYFVDAAKQAN

-1048 REVVESYIQKYN
+1048 REVVESYVQKYN

-1070 NVFNRIEKPVETAYA
+1070 NVFNRIEKPVGRTYDY
-1085 NIANPKGILG
+1085 IANPTVKGWAKNVWGNHKGKILTG
-1095 RTKDAYINSWKKHPI
+1095 GAALAY
-1110 WTGLGH
+1110 LG
-1116 LVGAGSFLYGVL
+1116 YNVL
-1128 NGNSNPDT
+1128 ANNSNPDT

-1147 TANGPA
+1147 TTNGPA
-1153 VVNTPPNNQQVAPTD
+1153 VINTPPNQEAVSSD

-1175 TIQAPEDTPQNNN
+1175 TIQASEDTPQNNS
-1188 VPNVVV
+1188 VPNVNI
-1194 ENPNTQDNN
+1194 ENPNNQNNN
-1203 TGSNTVGN
+1203 TGGNTATN
-1211 SNSSETVAPTNT
+1211 NNSSETVTPANT
-1223 NTGNNKTTNTT
+1223 NTGNNNSSTSTT
-1234 PNTSTAN
+1234 PA
-1241 TATANTGSNN
+1241 
-1251 TTPSNKQDN
+1251 NKQ
-1260 TNTNNNTNTKPV
+1260 TNTNTKPV
-1272 NNTQHSGNTAPTNNA
+1272 NNTQHSSNTASTNNTTPTNN
-1287 NANTNTNVK
+1287 
-1296 PTAAQN
+1296 
-1302 SNTNHTV
+1302 
-1309 AIQQQPTNVP
+1309 
-1319 YVNNTNTNNTK
+1319 
-1330 PNNATTSTNNDKFNN
+1330 NATNN
-1345 TNTTPNAN
+1345 TNTTTNTN
-1353 TKPNNNTNSTLHPEV
+1353 TKPVITQKPNVNNQSVTPQQSVNTPSVNNVSPNTNTANTPTNNSKSNNTTNTTAQPEV

-1385 TDTSGDKANPK
+1385 TDNSGDKANPK

-1408 QNANDANSN
+1408 QNANDTNSN

-1428 GIVVGLDGKV
+1428 GIAVGLDGKV
-1438 KLVNASPDSPYVP
+1438 RLINTSSDSPYVP
-1451 INTITT
+1451 INTTTT

-1499 TDSEYVPNLNYYNQ
+1499 VDSEYVLNPNYYSQEN
-1513 DHRNELGAASIAA
+1513 RNELGAASIAN
-1526 DINMQDYLKN
+1526 DINMQEQMKN
-1536 HQVRDL
+1536 AKYRDL

-1551 KPNPIALNPSKKSLW
+1551 KPTPVPLNPSKKSLW
-1566 QRYKEL
+1566 QKFKEL
-1572 DDGTKSDIVSI
+1572 DDGTKSDIVGI
-1583 GSNVITGLSGYLN
+1583 GSNVISGVSGYLN
-1596 NRHMLNSLKEPAAPV
+1596 NLHMLNSLKEPAAPV

-1692 ARGNVEAYNNYTNNV
+1692 ARANAEAYNNYTNNV
-1707 INFRNNVA
+1707 INFRNTVA

-1722 NGLLNTINSAVQD
+1722 NGLLNTLNSGVQD
-1735 GITKREQRTNFRN
+1735 AITKREQRTNFRN

-1773 TDFMNELQKRQAE
+1773 TDFMNELQKRQLE
-1786 IEENRKKLLAA
+1786 IEENRKKVLAA
-1797 QVGTLN
+1797 QVKVLES
-1803 AQQDAYKRFRPVTQ
+1803 QQGAYDRFLPVTQ

>member
-11 SGGVA
+11 SGGMA
-16 VPLGRN
+16 IPLGRN

-125 AAGFVPVLGT
+125 VAGFLPFVGT
-135 LVDAYD
+135 AVDAYD

-174 AVKGVRM
+174 AVKGARM
-181 LGRGARA
+181 LGRGARV
-188 GAVALGSV
+188 GAVALGSA
-196 PRLAVDAVRATRPKQ
+196 PRLVVDAVRATRPKQ

-258 RTGANLVGGGILT
+258 RTGANLVGSGILT
-271 MMDPFGTAMQLFQ
+271 MMDPFGTAMQLLQ
-284 TGRDV
+284 TGRDM
-289 QKANSNENANNNGR
+289 QKLNSNENANNNGR
-303 KKYAAGGKGHISNRG
+303 KKYAAGGRGHISNRG

-336 GGVETIGYGETDKD
+336 GGVETIGYGETDRD

-372 TQWFYDQVA
+372 AQWFYDQVA

-455 THGYG
+455 TNGYG
-460 NDLFNSYDRIHTN
+460 GDLFNSYNKIHTN

-478 FVKPVVVAPTATNL
+478 FVKPTPVVPTANNL

-520 GGALPQFKAG
+520 GSRLPQFKAG
-530 GKVADRTNL
+530 GKV
-539 FKKNPYAESRID
+539 KHKNEMLLSGKYGEQQY
-551 NTAVAR
+551 NAR
-557 QQVVRN
+557 YKDK
-563 NGRFN
+563 
-568 VVDVTRRSY
+568 DVTYTTFNGDTRTSY
-577 HGNVSSASHKTALS
+577 TVPAGRTLREVLLDNKKRLDAETKAKNDREQKEYNKKSWFGKAAYNTVNAVGNFLLPDFDRNSTTITKDGRLQHHQATANQDPMAEAVVAGRVMAPAFKL
-591 VTKKAITAINDFSPT
+591 VGKALRPVGRYIAKKATPVINRAAKAVST
-606 GIIFPKNTYT
+606 RVSNLVKRIPKPLAENNT
-616 NPLSY
+616 
-621 KDMGNAVIVYENPN
+621 
-635 QKGHATAY
+635 
-643 KEEYVPYDG
+643 
-652 NAKNRGDKVIYK
+652 
-664 KGKAYTTRYVRQNWA
+664 
-679 VNNLMDY
+679 
-686 DSTKSFRTKK
+686 
-696 DLLNY
+696 LLN
-701 VDNNYKSKVRNKEV
+701 R
-715 VTFVDKD
+715 T
-722 GVHSYRKPD
+722 
-731 AGTLVDMATLGR
+731 
-743 AKMGRSLAKTVA
+743 
-755 RSSAR
+755 
-760 SVIRNTTIK
+760 
-769 QDVANV
+769 
-775 ASKASNMLSRGIS
+775 
-788 NAKSAFS
+788 KSAFS

-802 NTVSRAVRGKDMYA
+802 NTVSRAVSGKDMYT
-816 PARNAGA
+816 PAKNAGA
-823 AGNGWGRLRPNT
+823 ADNGWGRLRPRTNPR
-835 GGVAARRQAYR
+835 VVNARQATQQVAR
-846 AAQQSAQSQARQAAA
+846 QSAQSQARQAAA
-861 HATRTGNRFI
+861 NATRNGNRFI
-871 PQSGVHTAAQETRRA
+871 PQSGANNVTQGARRVAA
-886 AVNAS
+886 NPS
-891 NFTPNIPNVPSR
+891 NFTPNIPTVNSK
-903 VSSSRLNGFLSE
+903 VSGERLNRFLSE
-915 KPVVGNENSL
+915 KPAIPSTPSTPTTPNVAPLRGRALYAENRANGLARQDFINRFSSGYSNAIQRSN
-925 KGAAT
+925 GAIT
-930 RLNLERYAA
+930 RSSVIPTEAHITRSVNAYNKLHGTNITPESVMEKIRTKVA
-939 REAEGR
+939 REL
-945 AIVEA
+945 EA
-950 RNAAAREAAER
+950 TSQTPKSLAER
-961 AARIESTA
+961 AVE
-969 VSRRA
+969 RRA
-974 GFSNTAHR
+974 AKEAATARSNTTAIPTSETPVPTTSTTPS
-982 AGVRAKVAARRAE
+982 APVTNTNGVLSRGVSWVGDKLSNA
-995 DFVKNALKYPGKL
+995 KNAY
-1008 YDDWIGNR
+1008 
-1016 VESKAA
+1016 V
-1022 KRATNYFIDAAKQAN
+1022 
-1037 KKGLPQPAKPT
+1037 
-1048 REVVESYIQKYN
+1048 
-1060 KKFGTNVSAE
+1060 
-1070 NVFNRIEKPVETAYA
+1070 
-1085 NIANPKGILG
+1085 
-1095 RTKDAYINSWKKHPI
+1095 NSWKKHPI

-1116 LVGAGSFLYGVL
+1116 LVTIGVPTL
-1128 NGNSNPDT
+1128 GVIAGNSNPDT

-1147 TANGPA
+1147 TNNGPA
-1153 VVNTPPNNQQVAPTD
+1153 VINTPSNQEAVPTD

-1188 VPNVVV
+1188 VPNVIV
-1194 ENPNTQDNN
+1194 ENPNNQNNN
-1203 TGSNTVGN
+1203 TGGNTTTN
-1211 SNSSETVAPTNT
+1211 NNSSETVTPANT
-1223 NTGNNKTTNTT
+1223 NTGNNNSGTSAT
-1234 PNTSTAN
+1234 PA
-1241 TATANTGSNN
+1241 
-1251 TTPSNKQDN
+1251 NKQA
-1260 TNTNNNTNTKPV
+1260 NTNTKPV
-1272 NNTQHSGNTAPTNNA
+1272 NNTQHSNNTGSTNNTTPTNN
-1287 NANTNTNVK
+1287 NTT
-1296 PTAAQN
+1296 
-1302 SNTNHTV
+1302 
-1309 AIQQQPTNVP
+1309 
-1319 YVNNTNTNNTK
+1319 
-1330 PNNATTSTNNDKFNN
+1330 NN
-1345 TNTTPNAN
+1345 TNTTANTN
-1353 TKPNNNTNSTLHPEV
+1353 TKPVITQKPNVNNQSVTPQQSVNTPSVNNVSPNTNTANTQTNSSKPNNTTNTTVQPEV

-1385 TDTSGDKANPK
+1385 TDNSGDKANPK

-1428 GIVVGLDGKV
+1428 GIAVGLDGKV
-1438 KLVNASPDSPYVP
+1438 RLINTSSDSPYVP
-1451 INTITT
+1451 INTTTT

-1499 TDSEYVPNLNYYNQ
+1499 VDSEYALNPNYYSQEN
-1513 DHRNELGAASIAA
+1513 RNELGAASIAN
-1526 DINMQDYLKN
+1526 DINMQEQMKN
-1536 HQVRDL
+1536 AKYRDL

-1551 KPNPIALNPSKKSLW
+1551 KPTPVPLNPSKKSLW
-1566 QRYKEL
+1566 QKFKEL
-1572 DDGTKSDIVSI
+1572 DDGTKSDIVGI
-1583 GSNVITGLSGYLN
+1583 GSNVISGVSGYLN
-1596 NRHMLNSLKEPAAPV
+1596 NLHMLNSLKAPAAPV

-1622 NINPQLDTVDRG
+1622 NINPQLDTIDRG

-1645 TASSNVAASRNMAAA
+1645 TASSNVAASRNMAAS

-1692 ARGNVEAYNNYTNNV
+1692 ARANAEAYNNYTNNV
-1707 INFRNNVA
+1707 INFRNTVA

-1722 NGLLNTINSAVQD
+1722 NGLLNTLNSGVQD
-1735 GITKREQRTNFRN
+1735 AITKREQRTNFRN

-1803 AQQDAYKRFRPVTQ
+1803 AQQDAYNRFRPVTQ

>member
-11 SGGVA
+11 SGGMA
-16 VPLGRN
+16 IPLGRN

-88 RAQERFKDNV
+88 QAQEKFKDNV

-125 AAGFVPVLGT
+125 VAGFLPFVGT
-135 LVDAYD
+135 AVDAYD

-174 AVKGVRM
+174 AVKGARM
-181 LGRGARA
+181 LDRGVRV
-188 GAVALGSV
+188 GAVALGSA

-258 RTGANLVGGGILT
+258 RTGANLVGNGILT
-271 MMDPFGTAMQLFQ
+271 MMDPFGASMQLLQ
-284 TGRDV
+284 TWRDM
-289 QKANSNENANNNGR
+289 QKASSNENANNNGR
-303 KKYAAGGKGHISNRG
+303 KKYAAGGRGHISNRG

-336 GGVETIGYGETDKD
+336 GGVETIGYGETDRD

-372 TQWFYDQVA
+372 AQWFYDQVA

-455 THGYG
+455 TNGYG
-460 NDLFNSYDRIHTN
+460 GDLFNSYNKIHTN

-478 FVKPVVVAPTATNL
+478 FVKPTPVVPTANNL

-520 GGALPQFKAG
+520 GNRLPQFKAG
-530 GKVADRTNL
+530 GKVKHEDKMLLPGNLGGNQYDIRYKDRDVTYTTFVGDIKRSYNVPAGKTLREVLLADRKRMDDEAKTKRDAEQRAYD
-539 FKKNPYAESRID
+539 KKSWWGKTGHNIATGAESVAKFLLPESD
-551 NTAVAR
+551 NTHISITKQGTIVGHRGNAAYDPMAEAFVGGKIAGPVFKYAGKLAGKALKPVGRYVAKATP
-557 QQVVRN
+557 VI
-563 NGRFN
+563 GRAAKSVGN
-568 VVDVTRRSY
+568 TVSRR
-577 HGNVSSASHKTALS
+577 VSNLVKRIPKPLSEPNSLLNRAKTA
-591 VTKKAITAINDFSPT
+591 A
-606 GIIFPKNTYT
+606 KNVATRV
-616 NPLSY
+616 S
-621 KDMGNAVIVYENPN
+621 NAVEN
-635 QKGHATAY
+635 K
-643 KEEYVPYDG
+643 
-652 NAKNRGDKVIYK
+652 
-664 KGKAYTTRYVRQNWA
+664 
-679 VNNLMDY
+679 L
-686 DSTKSFRTKK
+686 
-696 DLLNY
+696 
-701 VDNNYKSKVRNKEV
+701 
-715 VTFVDKD
+715 
-722 GVHSYRKPD
+722 
-731 AGTLVDMATLGR
+731 
-743 AKMGRSLAKTVA
+743 
-755 RSSAR
+755 SS
-760 SVIRNTTIK
+760 
-769 QDVANV
+769 
-775 ASKASNMLSRGIS
+775 
-788 NAKSAFS
+788 AKSALS
-795 DFWHKAA
+795 DFWHNAT
-802 NTVSRAVRGKDMYA
+802 NTVSRTFRGKDMYA
-816 PARNAGA
+816 PVRNASA
-823 AGNGWGRLRPNT
+823 AGNGWVRLRATPANPGT
-835 GGVAARRQAYR
+835 VAAKRHAYR
-846 AAQQSAQSQARQAAA
+846 AAQQSAQSQAIQAAV
-861 HATRTGNRFI
+861 
-871 PQSGVHTAAQETRRA
+871 S
-886 AVNAS
+886 NAS
-891 NFTPNIPNVPSR
+891 NYFIPRSER
-903 VSSSRLNGFLSE
+903 VATISSLMRNLT
-915 KPVVGNENSL
+915 PVV
-925 KGAAT
+925 T
-930 RLNLERYAA
+930 RIQTPA
-939 REAEGR
+939 RFSQFLIRAEQVIQDRARVRAEAE
-945 AIVEA
+945 AAAAA
-950 RNAAAREAAER
+950 RNAARRTARTTAANVAESSTTNAATNATRSSVANAATNTATNTAENAVANTATNATTNAAEN
-961 AARIESTA
+961 AASNA
-969 VSRRA
+969 VASSENNGFVRR
-974 GFSNTAHR
+974 SMDYLRN
-982 AGVRAKVAARRAE
+982 RRHT
-995 DFVKNALKYPGKL
+995 
-1008 YDDWIGNR
+1008 
-1016 VESKAA
+1016 SKAA
-1022 KRATNYFIDAAKQAN
+1022 KQTTKEFINAANEAK
-1037 KKGLPQPAKPT
+1037 KKGLTQPAKPT
-1048 REVVESYIQKYN
+1048 LDSVKESVGRYN
-1060 KKFGTNVSAE
+1060 AAHGTNVNPERVLA
-1070 NVFNRIEKPVETAYA
+1070 RIEKPVGRAYDY
-1085 NIANPKGILG
+1085 IANPTVKGWAKNVWGNHKGKILTG
-1095 RTKDAYINSWKKHPI
+1095 GAALAYFGYN
-1110 WTGLGH
+1110 
-1116 LVGAGSFLYGVL
+1116 VL
-1128 NGNSNPDT
+1128 ANNSNPDT
-1136 TPHDAVLVKPS
+1136 SSHDAVLVKPS
-1147 TANGPA
+1147 TNNGPA
-1153 VVNTPPNNQQVAPTD
+1153 VVNTPPDNQQVAPTD

-1175 TIQAPEDTPQNNN
+1175 TIQALEDTPQNNN

-1194 ENPNTQDNN
+1194 ENPNTQNN
-1203 TGSNTVGN
+1203 TEGNTVGN
-1211 SNSSETVAPTNT
+1211 SNSSETVTPTNT
-1223 NTGNNKTTNTT
+1223 NTGNNKAATNTT
-1234 PNTSTAN
+1234 PNT
-1241 TATANTGSNN
+1241 ATVNTGSN
-1251 TTPSNKQDN
+1251 TTPTNKQNN
-1260 TNTNNNTNTKPV
+1260 TNTNNNTNNTNTKPV
-1272 NNTQHSGNTAPTNNA
+1272 NNAQHSNNTVPTNNTTPTNNNA
-1287 NANTNTNVK
+1287 TNNTNATANTNTK
-1296 PTAAQN
+1296 PIVTQKPN
-1302 SNTNHTV
+1302 
-1309 AIQQQPTNVP
+1309 
-1319 YVNNTNTNNTK
+1319 VNNQSVTPQQSVNIPSVNNVS
-1330 PNNATTSTNNDKFNN
+1330 PN
-1345 TNTTPNAN
+1345 TNTTSTPSNN
-1353 TKPNNNTNSTLHPEV
+1353 SKPNNTTNTTVHPEI
-1368 NNGKPIYE
+1368 NNGRPIYE

-1385 TDTSGDKANPK
+1385 TDNSGDKANPK

-1428 GIVVGLDGKV
+1428 GIAVGLDGKV
-1438 KLVNASPDSPYVP
+1438 RLINISSDSPYVP
-1451 INTITT
+1451 INTTTT

-1499 TDSEYVPNLNYYNQ
+1499 VDSEYALNPNYYSQEN
-1513 DHRNELGAASIAA
+1513 RNELGAASIAN
-1526 DINMQDYLKN
+1526 DINMQEQMKN
-1536 HQVRDL
+1536 AKYRDL

-1551 KPNPIALNPSKKSLW
+1551 KPTPVPLNPSKKSLW
-1566 QRYKEL
+1566 QKFKEL
-1572 DDGTKSDIVSI
+1572 DDGTKSDIVGI
-1583 GSNVITGLSGYLN
+1583 GSNVISGVSGYLN
-1596 NRHMLNSLKEPAAPV
+1596 NLHMLNSLKAPAAPV

-1645 TASSNVAASRNMAAA
+1645 TASSNVAASRNMAAS

-1692 ARGNVEAYNNYTNNV
+1692 ARANAEAYNNYTNNV
-1707 INFRNNVA
+1707 INFRNTVA

-1722 NGLLNTINSAVQD
+1722 NGLLNTLNSGVQD
-1735 GITKREQRTNFRN
+1735 AITKREQRTNFRN

-1773 TDFMNELQKRQAE
+1773 TDFMNELQKRQRE

-1803 AQQDAYKRFRPVTQ
+1803 AQQDAYNRFRPVTQ

>member
-11 SGGVA
+11 SGGMA
-16 VPLGRN
+16 IPLGRN

-125 AAGFVPVLGT
+125 VAGFLPFVGT
-135 LVDAYD
+135 AVDAYD

-181 LGRGARA
+181 LSRGARV
-188 GAVALGSV
+188 GAVALGSA

-258 RTGANLVGGGILT
+258 RTGANLVGNGILT
-271 MMDPFGTAMQLFQ
+271 MMDPFGTAMQLLQ
-284 TGRDV
+284 TGRDM
-289 QKANSNENANNNGR
+289 QKANSNENANNNNGR
-303 KKYAAGGKGHISNRG
+303 KKYAAGGRGHISNRG

-336 GGVETIGYGETDKD
+336 GGVETIGYGETDRD

-372 TQWFYDQVA
+372 AQWFYDQVA

-455 THGYG
+455 TNGYG
-460 NDLFNSYDRIHTN
+460 GDLFNSYNKIHTN

-492 NEGFMT
+492 NEGLMT

-520 GGALPQFKAG
+520 GSRLPQFKAG
-530 GKVADRTNL
+530 GKIKHEDKMLLPGNLGGNQYDVRYKDR
-539 FKKNPYAESRID
+539 
-551 NTAVAR
+551 
-557 QQVVRN
+557 
-563 NGRFN
+563 
-568 VVDVTRRSY
+568 DVTYTTFAGDIRRSY
-577 HGNVSSASHKTALS
+577 NVPAGKTLREVLLADRKRMDDEAKTKRDAEQRAYDKKSWWGKTGYNIATGAESVAKFLLPESDNTSINITKQGTIVGHRGNAAYDPISEAVVGGKIAGPVFKYAGKLAGKALKPVSRYVAKATPVIGRAAKS
-591 VTKKAITAINDFSPT
+591 V
-606 GIIFPKNTYT
+606 
-616 NPLSY
+616 
-621 KDMGNAVIVYENPN
+621 GNAVSRRVSNLVKRIPKPLSEPN
-635 QKGHATAY
+635 SLLNRTKTA
-643 KEEYVPYDG
+643 
-652 NAKNRGDKVIYK
+652 AKNV
-664 KGKAYTTRYVRQNWA
+664 ATRVSNA
-679 VNNLMDY
+679 VE
-686 DSTKSFRTKK
+686 
-696 DLLNY
+696 
-701 VDNNYKSKVRNKEV
+701 NK
-715 VTFVDKD
+715 
-722 GVHSYRKPD
+722 
-731 AGTLVDMATLGR
+731 L
-743 AKMGRSLAKTVA
+743 
-755 RSSAR
+755 SS
-760 SVIRNTTIK
+760 
-769 QDVANV
+769 
-775 ASKASNMLSRGIS
+775 
-788 NAKSAFS
+788 AKSAFS
-795 DFWHKAA
+795 DFWHKAT
-802 NTVSRAVRGKDMYA
+802 NTISRFVNGKDMYA

-823 AGNGWGRLRPNT
+823 AGNGWGRFRANT
-835 GGVAARRQAYR
+835 ANSGTVAARRQAYR
-846 AAQQSAQSQARQAAA
+846 AAQQSAQYQARQAAA

-871 PQSGVHTAAQETRRA
+871 PQSGANTVTQGGRRVAA
-886 AVNAS
+886 NPS

-903 VSSSRLNGFLSE
+903 VPSSRLNGFLSE
-915 KPVVGNENSL
+915 KPVVGNEASL

-939 REAEGR
+939 
-945 AIVEA
+945 
-950 RNAAAREAAER
+950 AREAAER
-961 AARIESTA
+961 AARIENAA

-974 GFSNTAHR
+974 GFSNTIHR
-982 AGVRAKVAARRAE
+982 AGVRTEVAARRVGNFA
-995 DFVKNALKYPGKL
+995 KNVIKSPGKL
-1008 YDDWIGNR
+1008 YDDWVGRR
-1016 VESKAA
+1016 VETKAV
-1022 KRATNYFIDAAKQAN
+1022 KRATNYFVNSAKKAN
-1037 KKGLPQPAKPT
+1037 KKGITQFTKPT
-1048 REVVESYIQKYN
+1048 REVVESYVQKYN
-1060 KKFGTNVSAE
+1060 KKFGTSVNAE
-1070 NVFNRIEKPVETAYA
+1070 NVFNRIKKPVETAYT
-1085 NIANPKGILG
+1085 NIANPKGVFG
-1095 RTKDAYINSWKKHPI
+1095 RIKDAYVNSWKKHPI

-1116 LVGAGSFLYGVL
+1116 LAAIGVPTL
-1128 NGNSNPDT
+1128 GVIAGNSNPDT
-1136 TPHDAVLVKPS
+1136 TPHDAPLVKPS
-1147 TANGPA
+1147 TNNGPA
-1153 VVNTPPNNQQVAPTD
+1153 VINTPPDNQQVAPTD

-1188 VPNVVV
+1188 VPNVTI
-1194 ENPNTQDNN
+1194 EDPNKQNNN
-1203 TGSNTVGN
+1203 TGGNTATN
-1211 SNSSETVAPTNT
+1211 NNSSETVTPANINTGNNNSGTSATPVNKQTNT
-1223 NTGNNKTTNTT
+1223 NTKAVNNAQHSN
-1234 PNTSTAN
+1234 
-1241 TATANTGSNN
+1241 NTGS
-1251 TTPSNKQDN
+1251 TTN
-1260 TNTNNNTNTKPV
+1260 V
-1272 NNTQHSGNTAPTNNA
+1272 APTNNT
-1287 NANTNTNVK
+1287 NAK
-1296 PTAAQN
+1296 PIT
-1302 SNTNHTV
+1302 
-1309 AIQQQPTNVP
+1309 QQPVNTP
-1319 YVNNTNTNNTK
+1319 SVNNV
-1330 PNNATTSTNNDKFNN
+1330 SLN
-1345 TNTTPNAN
+1345 TNTTSTPTNNPN
-1353 TKPNNNTNSTLHPEV
+1353 PNNTSAAVQHEV
-1368 NNGKPIYE
+1368 NDGKPIYE

-1385 TDTSGDKANPK
+1385 TDNSGDKANPK
-1396 FIDRLFPNADNK
+1396 FIDRLFPNVDNK

-1428 GIVVGLDGKV
+1428 GIAVGLDGKV
-1438 KLVNASPDSPYVP
+1438 RLINTNSDSPYVP
-1451 INTITT
+1451 INTTTT
-1457 PIAQRKGKYVNGNP
+1457 PIAQRRGKYVNGNP
-1471 VFNEDKSGNYTFY
+1471 VFDEDKKTGNYVFY
-1484 KDKKGNLIPSKKFKF
+1484 KDKNGNLIKSNKFKF
-1499 TDSEYVPNLNYYNQ
+1499 TDSEYVLNPNYYSQEN
-1513 DHRNELGAASIAA
+1513 RNEIGAASIAN
-1526 DINMQDYLKN
+1526 DINMQEQMKN
-1536 HQVRDL
+1536 AKYRDL

-1551 KPNPIALNPSKKSLW
+1551 KPTPVPLNPSKKSLW
-1566 QRYKEL
+1566 QKFKEL
-1572 DDGTKSDIVSI
+1572 DDGTKSDIVGI
-1583 GSNVITGLSGYLN
+1583 GSNVISGVSGYLN
-1596 NRHMLNSLKEPAAPV
+1596 NLHMLNSLKAPAAPV

-1622 NINPQLDTVDRG
+1622 NINPQLDAVDRS

-1660 LYGVASKNQLYGNKE
+1660 LYEVASKNQLYGNKE

-1692 ARGNVEAYNNYTNNV
+1692 ARANAEAYNNYTNNV
-1707 INFRNNVA
+1707 INFRNTVA

-1722 NGLLNTINSAVQD
+1722 NGLLNTLNSGVQD
-1735 GITKREQRTNFRN
+1735 AITKREQRTNFRN

-1803 AQQDAYKRFRPVTQ
+1803 AQQDAYNRFRPVTQ

>member
-11 SGGVA
+11 SGGMA
-16 VPLGRN
+16 IPLGRN

-117 GWVDAAKD
+117 GLVDAAKD
-125 AAGFVPVLGT
+125 VAGFLPFVGT
-135 LVDAYD
+135 AVDAYD

-174 AVKGVRM
+174 AVKGARM
-181 LGRGARA
+181 LGRGARV
-188 GAVALGSV
+188 GAVALGSA

-258 RTGANLVGGGILT
+258 RTGANLVGSGILT
-271 MMDPFGTAMQLFQ
+271 MMDPFGTAMQLLQ
-284 TGRDV
+284 TGRDM
-289 QKANSNENANNNGR
+289 QKANSNENTNNNGR
-303 KKYAAGGKGHISNRG
+303 KKYAAGGRGHISNRG

-336 GGVETIGYGETDKD
+336 GGVETIGYGETDRD
-350 FINKYRGRQISR
+350 FINRYRGRQISR

-372 TQWFYDQVA
+372 AQWFYDQVA

-401 AYNIGVGGYQRHKKL
+401 AYNIGVGGYQRHKRL

-436 NDARNP
+436 NDSRNP

-455 THGYG
+455 TNGYG
-460 NDLFNSYDRIHTN
+460 GDLFNSYNKIHTN

-478 FVKPVVVAPTATNL
+478 FVKPTPVVPTANNL

-520 GGALPQFKAG
+520 GSRLPQFKAG

-568 VVDVTRRSY
+568 VVDATRRSY

-606 GIIFPKNTYT
+606 SVLFPKNTYT

-686 DSTKSFRTKK
+686 DNTKSFRTKK

-715 VTFVDKD
+715 VTFADKD
-722 GVHSYRKPD
+722 GVHSYRNPD
-731 AGTLVDMATLGR
+731 VGTLVDVATLGR
-743 AKMGRSLAKTVA
+743 AKMGRNLAKTVA

-769 QDVANV
+769 QDVAHV
-775 ASKASNMLSRGIS
+775 ASKASNMLSRGFS
-788 NAKSAFS
+788 SAKSALS
-795 DFWHKAA
+795 NLWHEAA
-802 NTVSRAVRGKDMYA
+802 NKVSRTFRGKDMYSS
-816 PARNAGA
+816 GKSVGT
-823 AGNGWGRLRPNT
+823 AGNGWGRLRANT
-835 GGVAARRQAYR
+835 ANPGTVAARQQAYR

-861 HATRTGNRFI
+861 HATRNGNRFI

-886 AVNAS
+886 AANAS
-891 NFTPNIPNVPSR
+891 NFTPNVSTVRSR
-903 VSSSRLNGFLSE
+903 VSGERLNRFLSE
-915 KPVVGNENSL
+915 KPAIPSTPSTPTTPNVTPLRGKALYAENRANGLARQDFINRFSSGYSKAIQRSNGIVTRSSNIPTEAHITRSVNAYNKLYGTNITPQSVMDKIRTKVARELEATSQTPKSL
-925 KGAAT
+925 AERAAERRAAKGAAT
-930 RLNLERYAA
+930 AGSNTTAIPTSETPVSATSASTTTPATSATNTSGVLDRLNRGA
-939 REAEGR
+939 
-945 AIVEA
+945 VW
-950 RNAAAREAAER
+950 
-961 AARIESTA
+961 IEDKLL
-969 VSRRA
+969 
-974 GFSNTAHR
+974 N
-982 AGVRAKVAARRAE
+982 GV
-995 DFVKNALKYPGKL
+995 DG
-1008 YDDWIGNR
+1008 
-1016 VESKAA
+1016 
-1022 KRATNYFIDAAKQAN
+1022 YF
-1037 KKGLPQPAKPT
+1037 GL
-1048 REVVESYIQKYN
+1048 
-1060 KKFGTNVSAE
+1060 
-1070 NVFNRIEKPVETAYA
+1070 
-1085 NIANPKGILG
+1085 
-1095 RTKDAYINSWKKHPI
+1095 WKKHPLK
-1110 WTGLGH
+1110 TLAGHGTLGA
-1116 LVGAGSFLYGVL
+1116 VIYDAKVM
-1128 NGNSNPDT
+1128 NSNPDT
-1136 TPHDAVLVKPS
+1136 SSHDASLVKPS
-1147 TANGPA
+1147 TNNGPA
-1153 VVNTPPNNQQVAPTD
+1153 VVNTPPNNQEVAPSD

-1188 VPNVVV
+1188 VPNINI
-1194 ENPNTQDNN
+1194 EDPNNQNNN
-1203 TGSNTVGN
+1203 TGGNTTN
-1211 SNSSETVAPTNT
+1211 NNSSETVTPTNT
-1223 NTGNNKTTNTT
+1223 NTGTNNSGTSATPNTTTNT
-1234 PNTSTAN
+1234 
-1241 TATANTGSNN
+1241 GSNNN
-1251 TTPSNKQDN
+1251 TTPSNKQS
-1260 TNTNNNTNTKPV
+1260 NTNTKPV
-1272 NNTQHSGNTAPTNNA
+1272 NNNQHSNNTGATNNTTPTNN
-1287 NANTNTNVK
+1287 
-1296 PTAAQN
+1296 
-1302 SNTNHTV
+1302 
-1309 AIQQQPTNVP
+1309 
-1319 YVNNTNTNNTK
+1319 
-1330 PNNATTSTNNDKFNN
+1330 NATNN
-1345 TNTTPNAN
+1345 TNTTANTN
-1353 TKPNNNTNSTLHPEV
+1353 TKPVITQKPNVNNQSVTPQQSVNTPSVNNVSPNTNTTSTPTNNSKPNNTINATVHPEV

-1396 FIDRLFPNADNK
+1396 FIDRLFPNDDNK

-1428 GIVVGLDGKV
+1428 GIAVGLDGKV
-1438 KLVNASPDSPYVP
+1438 RLINTTSDSPYVP
-1451 INTITT
+1451 INTTTT

-1499 TDSEYVPNLNYYNQ
+1499 VDSEYALNPNYYSQEN
-1513 DHRNELGAASIAA
+1513 RNELGAASIAN
-1526 DINMQDYLKN
+1526 DINMQEQMKN
-1536 HQVRDL
+1536 AKYRDL

-1551 KPNPIALNPSKKSLW
+1551 KPTPVPLNPSKKSLW
-1566 QRYKEL
+1566 QKFKEL
-1572 DDGTKSDIVSI
+1572 DDGTKSDIVGI
-1583 GSNVITGLSGYLN
+1583 GSNVISGVSGYLN
-1596 NRHMLNSLKEPAAPV
+1596 NLHMLNSLKAPAAPV

-1622 NINPQLDTVDRG
+1622 NINPQLDTIDRG

-1645 TASSNVAASRNMAAA
+1645 TASSNVAASRNMAAS

-1692 ARGNVEAYNNYTNNV
+1692 ARANAEAYNNYTNNV
-1707 INFRNNVA
+1707 INFRNTVA

-1722 NGLLNTINSAVQD
+1722 NGLLNTLNSGVQD
-1735 GITKREQRTNFRN
+1735 AITKREQRTNFRN

-1773 TDFMNELQKRQAE
+1773 TDFMNELQKRQRE

-1803 AQQDAYKRFRPVTQ
+1803 AQQDAYNRFRPVTQ

>member
-11 SGGVA
+11 SGGMA
-16 VPLGRN
+16 IPLGRN

-88 RAQERFKDNV
+88 QAQEKFKDNV

-125 AAGFVPVLGT
+125 VAGFLPFVGT
-135 LVDAYD
+135 AVDAYD

-174 AVKGVRM
+174 AVKGARM
-181 LGRGARA
+181 LGRGARV
-188 GAVALGSV
+188 GAVALGSA

-258 RTGANLVGGGILT
+258 RTGANLVGSGILT
-271 MMDPFGTAMQLFQ
+271 MMDPFGTAMQLLQ
-284 TGRDV
+284 TGRDM
-289 QKANSNENANNNGR
+289 QKASSNENANNNNGR
-303 KKYAAGGKGHISNRG
+303 KKYAAGGRGHVSNRG

-336 GGVETIGYGETDKD
+336 GGVETIGYGETDRD
-350 FINKYRGRQISR
+350 FINRYRGRQISR

-372 TQWFYDQVA
+372 AQWFYDQVA

-455 THGYG
+455 TNGYSG
-460 NDLFNSYDRIHTN
+460 DLFNSYNKIHTN

-478 FVKPVVVAPTATNL
+478 FVKPTPVVPTTNNL

-520 GGALPQFKAG
+520 GSRLPQFKAG
-530 GKVADRTNL
+530 GKVKHENKMLLPGNLGGNQYDVRYKDRDITYTT
-539 FKKNPYAESRID
+539 FAGDI
-551 NTAVAR
+551 
-557 QQVVRN
+557 
-563 NGRFN
+563 
-568 VVDVTRRSY
+568 RRSY
-577 HGNVSSASHKTALS
+577 TVPAGKTLREVLLADRKRMDDEAKAKRDAEQRAYDKKSWWGKTGHNIATGAESVAKFLLPESDNTSIHITKQGTIVRHQGNAAYDPIGEAVVGGKIAGPVFKYAGKLAGKALKPVGRYVAKATPVIGRAAKS
-591 VTKKAITAINDFSPT
+591 V
-606 GIIFPKNTYT
+606 
-616 NPLSY
+616 
-621 KDMGNAVIVYENPN
+621 GNAVSRRVSNLVKRIPKPLSESNSLLN
-635 QKGHATAY
+635 RTKTA
-643 KEEYVPYDG
+643 
-652 NAKNRGDKVIYK
+652 AKNI
-664 KGKAYTTRYVRQNWA
+664 ATRVSNA
-679 VNNLMDY
+679 VE
-686 DSTKSFRTKK
+686 
-696 DLLNY
+696 
-701 VDNNYKSKVRNKEV
+701 NK
-715 VTFVDKD
+715 
-722 GVHSYRKPD
+722 
-731 AGTLVDMATLGR
+731 L
-743 AKMGRSLAKTVA
+743 
-755 RSSAR
+755 SS
-760 SVIRNTTIK
+760 
-769 QDVANV
+769 
-775 ASKASNMLSRGIS
+775 
-788 NAKSAFS
+788 AKSAFS
-795 DFWHKAA
+795 DFWHNAT
-802 NTVSRAVRGKDMYA
+802 NTVSRAVRGKDIYA
-816 PARNAGA
+816 PGRNVGA
-823 AGNGWGRLRPNT
+823 AGNGWGRLRANT
-835 GGVAARRQAYR
+835 ANPETVAARRQAYR

-861 HATRTGNRFI
+861 HATRNGNRFI
-871 PQSGVHTAAQETRRA
+871 PQSGVHTAAQETRRVA
-886 AVNAS
+886 ANAS

-915 KPVVGNENSL
+915 KPVVGNEASL

-939 REAEGR
+939 TEAKGR

-961 AARIESTA
+961 AARVENAA

-974 GFSNTAHR
+974 GFSNTIHR
-982 AGVRAKVAARRAE
+982 AGVRAEVAARRVGNFA
-995 DFVKNALKYPGKL
+995 KNVLKSPGKL
-1008 YDDWIGNR
+1008 YDDWVGRR

-1022 KRATNYFIDAAKQAN
+1022 KRATNYFVDAAKQAN

-1048 REVVESYIQKYN
+1048 REVVESYVQKYN

-1070 NVFNRIEKPVETAYA
+1070 NVFNRIEKPVGRAYDY
-1085 NIANPKGILG
+1085 IANPTVKGWAKNVWGNHKGKILTG
-1095 RTKDAYINSWKKHPI
+1095 GAALAY
-1110 WTGLGH
+1110 LG
-1116 LVGAGSFLYGVL
+1116 YNVL
-1128 NGNSNPDT
+1128 ANNSNPDT
-1136 TPHDAVLVKPS
+1136 SSHDAVLVKPS
-1147 TANGPA
+1147 TNNGPA
-1153 VVNTPPNNQQVAPTD
+1153 VVNTPPDNQQVAPTD

-1175 TIQAPEDTPQNNN
+1175 TIQAPEDTPQNNS
-1188 VPNVVV
+1188 VPNVNI
-1194 ENPNTQDNN
+1194 EDPNNQNNN
-1203 TGSNTVGN
+1203 TEGNTVGN
-1211 SNSSETVAPTNT
+1211 SNSSETATPTNT
-1223 NTGNNKTTNTT
+1223 NTGNNKAATNTT
-1234 PNTSTAN
+1234 PNT
-1241 TATANTGSNN
+1241 ATVNTGSN
-1251 TTPSNKQDN
+1251 TTPTNKQNN
-1260 TNTNNNTNTKPV
+1260 TNTNNNTNNTNTKPV
-1272 NNTQHSGNTAPTNNA
+1272 NNTQHSNNTGSTNNTTPTNN
-1287 NANTNTNVK
+1287 
-1296 PTAAQN
+1296 
-1302 SNTNHTV
+1302 
-1309 AIQQQPTNVP
+1309 
-1319 YVNNTNTNNTK
+1319 
-1330 PNNATTSTNNDKFNN
+1330 NATNN
-1345 TNTTPNAN
+1345 TNTTAN
-1353 TKPNNNTNSTLHPEV
+1353 TNTKPVITQKPNVNNQSVIPQQSVNTPSVNNVSPNTNTTSTSTNNSKPNNNTNTTVHPEV

-1385 TDTSGDKANPK
+1385 TDNSGDKANPK

-1422 TQGTNK
+1422 TQGMNK
-1428 GIVVGLDGKV
+1428 GIAVGLDGKV
-1438 KLVNASPDSPYVP
+1438 RLINTSSDSPYVP
-1451 INTITT
+1451 INTTTT

-1499 TDSEYVPNLNYYNQ
+1499 VDSEYVLNPNYYSQGN
-1513 DHRNELGAASIAA
+1513 RNELGAASIAN
-1526 DINMQDYLKN
+1526 DINMQEQMKN
-1536 HQVRDL
+1536 AKYRDL

-1551 KPNPIALNPSKKSLW
+1551 KPTPVPLNPSKKSLW
-1566 QRYKEL
+1566 QKFKEL
-1572 DDGTKSDIVSI
+1572 DDGTKSDIVGI
-1583 GSNVITGLSGYLN
+1583 GSNVISGISGYLN
-1596 NRHMLNSLKEPAAPV
+1596 NLYMLNSLKAPAAPV

-1622 NINPQLDTVDRG
+1622 NINPQLDAVDRG

-1692 ARGNVEAYNNYTNNV
+1692 ARANAEAYNNYTNNV
-1707 INFRNNVA
+1707 INFRNTVA

-1722 NGLLNTINSAVQD
+1722 NGLLNTLNSGVQD
-1735 GITKREQRTNFRN
+1735 AITKREQRTNFRN

-1773 TDFMNELQKRQAE
+1773 TDFMNELQKRQRE

-1803 AQQDAYKRFRPVTQ
+1803 AQQDAYNRFRPVTQ

>member
-11 SGGVA
+11 SGGMA
-16 VPLGRN
+16 IPLGRN

-125 AAGFVPVLGT
+125 VAGFLPFVGT
-135 LVDAYD
+135 AVDAYD
-141 FYKDPSWEN
+141 FYKNPSWEN

-174 AVKGVRM
+174 AVKGARM
-181 LGRGARA
+181 LGRGARV
-188 GAVALGSV
+188 GAVALGSA
-196 PRLAVDAVRATRPKQ
+196 PRLAVDTVRATRPKQ

-258 RTGANLVGGGILT
+258 RTGANLVGSGILT
-271 MMDPFGTAMQLFQ
+271 MMDPFGTAMQLLQ
-284 TGRDV
+284 TGRDM
-289 QKANSNENANNNGR
+289 QKASSNENANNNNGR
-303 KKYAAGGKGHISNRG
+303 KKYAAGGRGHISNRG

-336 GGVETIGYGETDKD
+336 GGVETIGYGETDRD
-350 FINKYRGRQISR
+350 FINRYRGRQISR

-372 TQWFYDQVA
+372 AQWFYDQVA

-401 AYNIGVGGYQRHKKL
+401 AYNIGVGGYQRHKRL

-455 THGYG
+455 TNGYG
-460 NDLFNSYDRIHTN
+460 GDLFNSYNKIHTN

-478 FVKPVVVAPTATNL
+478 FVKPTPVAPAAVNL

-520 GGALPQFKAG
+520 GSRLPQFKAG
-530 GKVADRTNL
+530 GKIKHEDKMLLPGNL
-539 FKKNPYAESRID
+539 GGNQYD
-551 NTAVAR
+551 
-557 QQVVRN
+557 VRYKDK
-563 NGRFN
+563 
-568 VVDVTRRSY
+568 DVTYTTFAGDIRRSY
-577 HGNVSSASHKTALS
+577 NVPAGKTLREVLLADRKRMDNEAKAKRDAEQRAYDKKSWWSKTGHNIATGAESVAKFLLPESDNTSINITKQGTIIGHQGNAAYDPISEAVVGGKIAGPVFKYAGKLAGKALKPVGRYITKATPVIGRAAKS
-591 VTKKAITAINDFSPT
+591 V
-606 GIIFPKNTYT
+606 
-616 NPLSY
+616 
-621 KDMGNAVIVYENPN
+621 GNAVSRRVSNLVKRIPKPLSESNSLLN
-635 QKGHATAY
+635 RAKTA
-643 KEEYVPYDG
+643 
-652 NAKNRGDKVIYK
+652 AKNV
-664 KGKAYTTRYVRQNWA
+664 ATRVSNA
-679 VNNLMDY
+679 VE
-686 DSTKSFRTKK
+686 
-696 DLLNY
+696 
-701 VDNNYKSKVRNKEV
+701 NK
-715 VTFVDKD
+715 
-722 GVHSYRKPD
+722 
-731 AGTLVDMATLGR
+731 L
-743 AKMGRSLAKTVA
+743 
-755 RSSAR
+755 SS
-760 SVIRNTTIK
+760 
-769 QDVANV
+769 
-775 ASKASNMLSRGIS
+775 
-788 NAKSAFS
+788 AKSALS
-795 DFWHKAA
+795 NLWHETA
-802 NTVSRAVRGKDMYA
+802 NKVSRTFRGKDMYA

-823 AGNGWGRLRPNT
+823 AGNGWDRLRANT
-835 GGVAARRQAYR
+835 ANPGTVAARRQAYH
-846 AAQQSAQSQARQAAA
+846 AAQQSAQSQARQAAT
-861 HATRTGNRFI
+861 HATRNGNRFI

-891 NFTPNIPNVPSR
+891 NFTPNIPTVPSR
-903 VSSSRLNGFLSE
+903 VSGSRLNGFLSE

-939 REAEGR
+939 TEAKGR

-961 AARIESTA
+961 AARIENAA

-974 GFSNTAHR
+974 GFSNTVHR
-982 AGVRAKVAARRAE
+982 AGVRAEVAARRVGNFA
-995 DFVKNALKYPGKL
+995 KNVLKSPGKL
-1008 YDDWIGNR
+1008 YDDWVGRR

-1022 KRATNYFIDAAKQAN
+1022 KRATNYFVDAAKQAN

-1070 NVFNRIEKPVETAYA
+1070 NVFNRIEKPVGRAYDY
-1085 NIANPKGILG
+1085 IANPTVKGWAKNVWGNHKGKILTG
-1095 RTKDAYINSWKKHPI
+1095 GAALAY
-1110 WTGLGH
+1110 LG
-1116 LVGAGSFLYGVL
+1116 YNVL
-1128 NGNSNPDT
+1128 ANNSNPDT

-1147 TANGPA
+1147 TNNGPA
-1153 VVNTPPNNQQVAPTD
+1153 VVNTPPNNQEVAPTD

-1194 ENPNTQDNN
+1194 ENPNTQNN
-1203 TGSNTVGN
+1203 TEGNTVGN
-1211 SNSSETVAPTNT
+1211 SNSSETVTPTNT
-1223 NTGNNKTTNTT
+1223 NTGNNNSGTSTT
-1234 PNTSTAN
+1234 PA
-1241 TATANTGSNN
+1241 
-1251 TTPSNKQDN
+1251 NKQ
-1260 TNTNNNTNTKPV
+1260 TNTNTKPV
-1272 NNTQHSGNTAPTNNA
+1272 NNAQHSNNTVPTNNA
-1287 NANTNTNVK
+1287 T
-1296 PTAAQN
+1296 
-1302 SNTNHTV
+1302 
-1309 AIQQQPTNVP
+1309 PTN
-1319 YVNNTNTNNTK
+1319 
-1330 PNNATTSTNNDKFNN
+1330 NNATNN
-1345 TNTTPNAN
+1345 TNTTAN
-1353 TKPNNNTNSTLHPEV
+1353 TNTKPVITQKPNVNNQSVTPQQYVNTPSVNNAGPNTNTANTQTNNSKPNNNTNTTAQPEV

-1385 TDTSGDKANPK
+1385 TDNSGDKANPK

-1422 TQGTNK
+1422 TQSTNK
-1428 GIVVGLDGKV
+1428 GIAVGLDGKV
-1438 KLVNASPDSPYVP
+1438 RLINASPDSPYVP
-1451 INTITT
+1451 INTTTT

-1499 TDSEYVPNLNYYNQ
+1499 VDSEYALNPNYYSQEN
-1513 DHRNELGAASIAA
+1513 RNELGAASIAN
-1526 DINMQDYLKN
+1526 DINMQEQMKN
-1536 HQVRDL
+1536 AKYRDL

-1551 KPNPIALNPSKKSLW
+1551 KPTPVPLNPSKKSLW
-1566 QRYKEL
+1566 QKFKEL
-1572 DDGTKSDIVSI
+1572 DDGTKSDIVGI
-1583 GSNVITGLSGYLN
+1583 GSNVISGVSGYLN
-1596 NRHMLNSLKEPAAPV
+1596 NLHMLNSLKAPAAPV

-1622 NINPQLDTVDRG
+1622 NINPQLDTVDRD

-1645 TASSNVAASRNMAAA
+1645 TASSNVAASRNMAAS

-1692 ARGNVEAYNNYTNNV
+1692 ARANAEAYNNYTNNV
-1707 INFRNNVA
+1707 INFRNTVA

-1722 NGLLNTINSAVQD
+1722 NGLLNTLNSGVQD
-1735 GITKREQRTNFRN
+1735 AITKREQRTNFRN

>member
-11 SGGVA
+11 SGGMA
-16 VPLGRN
+16 IPLGRN

-88 RAQERFKDNV
+88 QAQEKFKDNV

-125 AAGFVPVLGT
+125 VAGFLPFVGT
-135 LVDAYD
+135 AVDAYD

-174 AVKGVRM
+174 AVKGARM
-181 LGRGARA
+181 LGRGARV
-188 GAVALGSV
+188 GAVALGSA

-258 RTGANLVGGGILT
+258 RTGANLVGSGILT
-271 MMDPFGTAMQLFQ
+271 MMDPFGTAMQLLQ
-284 TGRDV
+284 TGRDM
-289 QKANSNENANNNGR
+289 QKANSNENTNNNGR
-303 KKYAAGGKGHISNRG
+303 KKYAAGGRGHISNRG

-336 GGVETIGYGETDKD
+336 GGVETIGYGETDRD
-350 FINKYRGRQISR
+350 FINRYRGRQISR

-372 TQWFYDQVA
+372 AQWFYDQVA

-401 AYNIGVGGYQRHKKL
+401 AYNIGVGGYQRHKRL

-436 NDARNP
+436 NDPRNP

-455 THGYG
+455 TNGYG
-460 NDLFNSYDRIHTN
+460 GDLFNSYNKIHTN

-478 FVKPVVVAPTATNL
+478 FVKPTPVAPAAVNL

-520 GGALPQFKAG
+520 GSRLPQFKAG
-530 GKVADRTNL
+530 GKVKHENEMLLPGKYGDRQ
-539 FKKNPYAESRID
+539 YD
-551 NTAVAR
+551 AR
-557 QQVVRN
+557 YTDK
-563 NGRFN
+563 
-568 VVDVTRRSY
+568 DVTYTTFAGDIRRSY
-577 HGNVSSASHKTALS
+577 TVPAGKTLREVLLADRKRMDDEAKTKRDAEQRAYDKKSWWGKTGHNIATGAESVAKFLLPESDNTSIHITKQGTIVGHRGNAAYDPMAEAFVGGKIAGPVFKYAGKLAGKALKPVSRYVAKATPVIGRAAKS
-591 VTKKAITAINDFSPT
+591 V
-606 GIIFPKNTYT
+606 
-616 NPLSY
+616 
-621 KDMGNAVIVYENPN
+621 GNAVSRRVSNLVKRIPKPLSESNSLLN
-635 QKGHATAY
+635 R
-643 KEEYVPYDG
+643 
-652 NAKNRGDKVIYK
+652 AKN
-664 KGKAYTTRYVRQNWA
+664 A
-679 VNNLMDY
+679 
-686 DSTKSFRTKK
+686 
-696 DLLNY
+696 
-701 VDNNYKSKVRNKEV
+701 
-715 VTFVDKD
+715 
-722 GVHSYRKPD
+722 
-731 AGTLVDMATLGR
+731 
-743 AKMGRSLAKTVA
+743 AK
-755 RSSAR
+755 
-760 SVIRNTTIK
+760 
-769 QDVANV
+769 NV
-775 ASKASNMLSRGIS
+775 ATRVSNTVENKFSS
-788 NAKSAFS
+788 AKSALS

-802 NTVSRAVRGKDMYA
+802 NTVSRTFRGKDMYS
-816 PARNAGA
+816 PGKSVGA
-823 AGNGWGRLRPNT
+823 AGNGWSRLRANPANPGT
-835 GGVAARRQAYR
+835 VAARRQAYR

-861 HATRTGNRFI
+861 HATRNGNRFI
-871 PQSGVHTAAQETRRA
+871 PQSGVHTAAQETRRVA
-886 AVNAS
+886 ANAS
-891 NFTPNIPNVPSR
+891 NFTPNIPTVNSR

-915 KPVVGNENSL
+915 KPVVGNEASL

-939 REAEGR
+939 TEAKGR

-961 AARIESTA
+961 AARVENAA

-974 GFSNTAHR
+974 GFSNTIHR
-982 AGVRAKVAARRAE
+982 TGVRAEVVARRVGNFA
-995 DFVKNALKYPGKL
+995 KNVLKSPGKL
-1008 YDDWIGNR
+1008 YDDWVGRR

-1022 KRATNYFIDAAKQAN
+1022 KRATNYFVDAAKQAN

-1048 REVVESYIQKYN
+1048 REVVESYVQKYN

-1070 NVFNRIEKPVETAYA
+1070 NVFNRIEKPVGRAYDY
-1085 NIANPKGILG
+1085 IANPTVKGWAKNVWGNHKGKILTG
-1095 RTKDAYINSWKKHPI
+1095 GAALAY
-1110 WTGLGH
+1110 LG
-1116 LVGAGSFLYGVL
+1116 YNVL
-1128 NGNSNPDT
+1128 ANNSNPDT
-1136 TPHDAVLVKPS
+1136 SSHDAVLVKPS
-1147 TANGPA
+1147 TNNGPA
-1153 VVNTPPNNQQVAPTD
+1153 VVNTPPDNQQVAPTD

-1175 TIQAPEDTPQNNN
+1175 TIQAPEDAPQNNN
-1188 VPNVVV
+1188 VPNINI
-1194 ENPNTQDNN
+1194 EDPNNQNNN
-1203 TGSNTVGN
+1203 TGGNTTTN
-1211 SNSSETVAPTNT
+1211 NNSSETVTPANT
-1223 NTGNNKTTNTT
+1223 NTGNNNSGTSAT
-1234 PNTSTAN
+1234 PA
-1241 TATANTGSNN
+1241 
-1251 TTPSNKQDN
+1251 NKQ
-1260 TNTNNNTNTKPV
+1260 TNTNTKPV
-1272 NNTQHSGNTAPTNNA
+1272 NNTQHSSNTASTNNNTPTNN
-1287 NANTNTNVK
+1287 
-1296 PTAAQN
+1296 
-1302 SNTNHTV
+1302 
-1309 AIQQQPTNVP
+1309 
-1319 YVNNTNTNNTK
+1319 
-1330 PNNATTSTNNDKFNN
+1330 NATNN
-1345 TNTTPNAN
+1345 TNTTTNTN
-1353 TKPNNNTNSTLHPEV
+1353 TKPVIAQKPNVNNQSVTPQQPVNTPSVNNVSPNTNTTSTPSNNSKPNNVTNTTVHPEV

-1385 TDTSGDKANPK
+1385 TDNSGDKSNPK

-1428 GIVVGLDGKV
+1428 GIAVGLDGKV
-1438 KLVNASPDSPYVP
+1438 RLINTNSDSPYVP
-1451 INTITT
+1451 INTTTT

-1499 TDSEYVPNLNYYNQ
+1499 TDSEYVLNPNYYSQEN
-1513 DHRNELGAASIAA
+1513 RNELGAASIAN
-1526 DINMQDYLKN
+1526 DINMQEQMKN
-1536 HQVRDL
+1536 AKYRDL

-1551 KPNPIALNPSKKSLW
+1551 KPTPVPLNPSKKSLW
-1566 QRYKEL
+1566 QKFKEL
-1572 DDGTKSDIVSI
+1572 DDGTKSDIVGI
-1583 GSNVITGLSGYLN
+1583 GSNVISGVSGYLN
-1596 NRHMLNSLKEPAAPV
+1596 NLHMLNSLKAPAAPV

-1622 NINPQLDTVDRG
+1622 NINPQLDTIDRG

-1645 TASSNVAASRNMAAA
+1645 TASSNVAASRNMAAS

-1692 ARGNVEAYNNYTNNV
+1692 ARANAEAYNNYTNNV
-1707 INFRNNVA
+1707 INFRNTVA

-1722 NGLLNTINSAVQD
+1722 NGLLNTLNSGVQD
-1735 GITKREQRTNFRN
+1735 AITKREQRTNFRN

-1773 TDFMNELQKRQAE
+1773 TDFMNELQKRQRE

-1803 AQQDAYKRFRPVTQ
+1803 AQQDAYNRFRPVTQ

>member
-11 SGGVA
+11 SGGMA
-16 VPLGRN
+16 IPLGRN

-88 RAQERFKDNV
+88 QAQEKFKDNV

-117 GWVDAAKD
+117 GWGDAAKD
-125 AAGFVPVLGT
+125 AAGFLPIVGT

-174 AVKGVRM
+174 AVKGARM

-196 PRLAVDAVRATRPKQ
+196 PRLVVDGVRATRPKQ

-226 ALAFETSFNNNFVRN
+226 ALAFETSFNNNLVRN

-250 LANSGGLL
+250 LTNSGSLL
-258 RTGANLVGGGILT
+258 RTGMNLVGNGIWG
-271 MMDPFGTAMQLFQ
+271 MVNPFDAAAQLLQ

-289 QKANSNENANNNGR
+289 QKANSNENANNNNGR
-303 KKYAAGGKGHISNRG
+303 KKYAAGGRGHISNRG

-336 GGVETIGYGETDKD
+336 GGVETIGYGETDRD

-372 TQWFYDQVA
+372 AQWFYDQVA

-401 AYNIGVGGYQRHKKL
+401 AYNIGVGGYQRHKRL

-436 NDARNP
+436 NDPRNP

-455 THGYG
+455 TNGYG
-460 NDLFNSYDRIHTN
+460 GDLFNSYNKIHTN

-478 FVKPVVVAPTATNL
+478 FVKPTPVAPAAVNL

-520 GGALPQFKAG
+520 GSRLPQFKAG
-530 GKVADRTNL
+530 GKIKHENEMLLPGKYADRQ
-539 FKKNPYAESRID
+539 YD
-551 NTAVAR
+551 AR
-557 QQVVRN
+557 YKDK
-563 NGRFN
+563 
-568 VVDVTRRSY
+568 DVTYTTFAGDIRRSY
-577 HGNVSSASHKTALS
+577 TVPAGKTLREVLLADRKRMDDEAETKRDAEQRAYDKKSWWGKTGHNIATGAESVAKFLLPESDNTSIHITKQGTIVGHRGNAAYDPMAEAFVGGKIAGPVFKYAGKLAGKALKPVSRYVAKATPVIGRAAKS
-591 VTKKAITAINDFSPT
+591 V
-606 GIIFPKNTYT
+606 
-616 NPLSY
+616 
-621 KDMGNAVIVYENPN
+621 GNAVSRRVSNLVKRIPKPLSEPN
-635 QKGHATAY
+635 SLLNRTKTA
-643 KEEYVPYDG
+643 
-652 NAKNRGDKVIYK
+652 AKNV
-664 KGKAYTTRYVRQNWA
+664 ATRVSNA
-679 VNNLMDY
+679 VE
-686 DSTKSFRTKK
+686 
-696 DLLNY
+696 
-701 VDNNYKSKVRNKEV
+701 NK
-715 VTFVDKD
+715 
-722 GVHSYRKPD
+722 
-731 AGTLVDMATLGR
+731 L
-743 AKMGRSLAKTVA
+743 
-755 RSSAR
+755 SS
-760 SVIRNTTIK
+760 
-769 QDVANV
+769 
-775 ASKASNMLSRGIS
+775 
-788 NAKSAFS
+788 AKSALS

-802 NTVSRAVRGKDMYA
+802 NTVSRTFRGKDMYISS
-816 PARNAGA
+816 RSVGA
-823 AGNGWGRLRPNT
+823 AGNGWSRFRANT
-835 GGVAARRQAYR
+835 ANPGTVAVRRQAYR

-861 HATRTGNRFI
+861 HTTRNGNRFI
-871 PQSGVHTAAQETRRA
+871 PQSGVHTAAQETRRVA
-886 AVNAS
+886 ANAS
-891 NFTPNIPNVPSR
+891 NFTPNIPTVPSK
-903 VSSSRLNGFLSE
+903 VSGSRLNRFLSE
-915 KPVVGNENSL
+915 KPTIPSTPSTPATPNVAPLRNRALYAENRANGLARQDFINRFSSRYSNAIRNSNSFML
-925 KGAAT
+925 RSRAIPTEAHIT
-930 RLNLERYAA
+930 RSVNAYNRLHGTNITPESVMKKIRTKVA
-939 REAEGR
+939 RE
-945 AIVEA
+945 ID
-950 RNAAAREAAER
+950 AASQTPKSLAER
-961 AARIESTA
+961 AAE
-969 VSRRA
+969 RRA
-974 GFSNTAHR
+974 MKEEINAYNRLHGTNTTDIPTSETPVPTTPTIPSTPTAPAAPVTNTNGVLSRGASWVGDKLSNT
-982 AGVRAKVAARRAE
+982 
-995 DFVKNALKYPGKL
+995 KNAY
-1008 YDDWIGNR
+1008 
-1016 VESKAA
+1016 V
-1022 KRATNYFIDAAKQAN
+1022 
-1037 KKGLPQPAKPT
+1037 
-1048 REVVESYIQKYN
+1048 
-1060 KKFGTNVSAE
+1060 
-1070 NVFNRIEKPVETAYA
+1070 
-1085 NIANPKGILG
+1085 
-1095 RTKDAYINSWKKHPI
+1095 NSWKKHPI
-1110 WTGLGH
+1110 WTSLGH
-1116 LVGAGSFLYGVL
+1116 LVTIGVPIL
-1128 NGNSNPDT
+1128 SVIAGNSNPDT

-1147 TANGPA
+1147 VNNGPA
-1153 VVNTPPNNQQVAPTD
+1153 VVNTPPDNQQVAPTD

-1194 ENPNTQDNN
+1194 ENPNKQNNN
-1203 TGSNTVGN
+1203 TGGNTATTN
-1211 SNSSETVAPTNT
+1211 SNSFKTVAPANT
-1223 NTGNNKTTNTT
+1223 NTGNNNSGTSAT
-1234 PNTSTAN
+1234 PANKQANAN
-1241 TATANTGSNN
+1241 TKSVNNNQHSSNTASTNN
-1251 TTPSNKQDN
+1251 TTPTNNNNTTNN
-1260 TNTNNNTNTKPV
+1260 TNTTANTNTKPV
-1272 NNTQHSGNTAPTNNA
+1272 ITQKPNVNNQSVTPQQSVNTPSVNNVSPNTNTANTPTNN
-1287 NANTNTNVK
+1287 
-1296 PTAAQN
+1296 
-1302 SNTNHTV
+1302 S
-1309 AIQQQPTNVP
+1309 
-1319 YVNNTNTNNTK
+1319 K
-1330 PNNATTSTNNDKFNN
+1330 PNNT
-1345 TNTTPNAN
+1345 TNTTVQ
-1353 TKPNNNTNSTLHPEV
+1353 PEV

-1396 FIDRLFPNADNK
+1396 FIDKLFPNVDNK

-1428 GIVVGLDGKV
+1428 GIAVGLDGKV
-1438 KLVNASPDSPYVP
+1438 RLINTNSDSPYVP
-1451 INTITT
+1451 INTTTT

-1499 TDSEYVPNLNYYNQ
+1499 VDSEYALNPNYYSQEN
-1513 DHRNELGAASIAA
+1513 RNELGAASIAN
-1526 DINMQDYLKN
+1526 DINMQEQMKN
-1536 HQVRDL
+1536 AKYRDL

-1551 KPNPIALNPSKKSLW
+1551 KPTPVPLNPSKKSLW
-1566 QRYKEL
+1566 QKFKEL
-1572 DDGTKSDIVSI
+1572 DDGTKSDIVGI
-1583 GSNVITGLSGYLN
+1583 GSNVVSGVSGYLN
-1596 NRHMLNSLKEPAAPV
+1596 NLHMLNSLKAPAAPV

-1692 ARGNVEAYNNYTNNV
+1692 ARANAEAYNNYTNNV
-1707 INFRNNVA
+1707 INFRNTVA

-1722 NGLLNTINSAVQD
+1722 NGLLNTLNSGVQD
-1735 GITKREQRTNFRN
+1735 VITKREQRTNFRN

-1773 TDFMNELQKRQAE
+1773 TDFMNELQKRQRE

-1797 QVGTLN
+1797 QVETLN
-1803 AQQDAYKRFRPVTQ
+1803 AQQDAYNRFRPVTQ

>member
-11 SGGVA
+11 SGGMA
-16 VPLGRN
+16 IPLGRN

-125 AAGFVPVLGT
+125 VAGFLPFVGT
-135 LVDAYD
+135 AVDAYD

-174 AVKGVRM
+174 AVKGARM
-181 LGRGARA
+181 LGRGARV
-188 GAVALGSV
+188 GAVALGSA

-258 RTGANLVGGGILT
+258 RTGANLVGSGILT
-271 MMDPFGTAMQLFQ
+271 MMDPFGTAMQLLQ
-284 TGRDV
+284 TGRDM
-289 QKANSNENANNNGR
+289 QKANSNENTNNNGR
-303 KKYAAGGKGHISNRG
+303 KKYAAGGRGHISNRG

-336 GGVETIGYGETDKD
+336 GGVETIGYGETDRD
-350 FINKYRGRQISR
+350 FINRYRGRQISR

-372 TQWFYDQVA
+372 AQWFYDQVA

-401 AYNIGVGGYQRHKKL
+401 AYNIGVGGYQRHKRL

-436 NDARNP
+436 NDPRNP

-455 THGYG
+455 TNGYG
-460 NDLFNSYDRIHTN
+460 GDLFNSYNKIHTN

-498 NVVPKPDP
+498 NVVPKPDS

-530 GKVADRTNL
+530 GKIVDRTNL

-568 VVDVTRRSY
+568 VVDATRRSY

-591 VTKKAITAINDFSPT
+591 VTKKAITAVNDFSPT
-606 GIIFPKNTYT
+606 SIIFPKNTYT

-621 KDMGNAVIVYENPN
+621 KDMGNAVVVYENPN

-679 VNNLMDY
+679 INNLMDY

-715 VTFVDKD
+715 VTFVDSNGK
-722 GVHSYRKPD
+722 VSSYRKLD
-731 AGTLVDMATLGR
+731 AGTLVDMVALGR

-760 SVIRNTTIK
+760 SVVRNTTIK
-769 QDVANV
+769 QDVAHV
-775 ASKASNMLSRGIS
+775 ASKASNMLSRGFS
-788 NAKSAFS
+788 SAKSALS
-795 DFWHKAA
+795 NLWHEAA
-802 NTVSRAVRGKDMYA
+802 NTVSRTVRGKDMYS
-816 PARNAGA
+816 PGKSVGA
-823 AGNGWGRLRPNT
+823 VANGWSRLRANT
-835 GGVAARRQAYR
+835 ANPGTVAARRQAYR

-861 HATRTGNRFI
+861 HTTRNGNRFI
-871 PQSGVHTAAQETRRA
+871 PQSGVHTAAQETRRVA
-886 AVNAS
+886 ANAS
-891 NFTPNIPNVPSR
+891 NFTPNIPNVPSK

-915 KPVVGNENSL
+915 KPVVGNEASL

-939 REAEGR
+939 TEAKGR

-961 AARIESTA
+961 AARVENAA

-974 GFSNTAHR
+974 GFSNTVHR
-982 AGVRAKVAARRAE
+982 AGVRAEVAARRVGNFA
-995 DFVKNALKYPGKL
+995 KNVFKSPGKL
-1008 YDDWIGNR
+1008 YDDWVGRR

-1022 KRATNYFIDAAKQAN
+1022 KRATNYFVDAAKQAN

-1048 REVVESYIQKYN
+1048 REVVESYVQKYN

-1070 NVFNRIEKPVETAYA
+1070 NVFNRIEKPVGRAYDY
-1085 NIANPKGILG
+1085 IANPTVKGWAKNVWGNHKGKILTVAG
-1095 RTKDAYINSWKKHPI
+1095 ALGLLAYN
-1110 WTGLGH
+1110 
-1116 LVGAGSFLYGVL
+1116 VVA
-1128 NGNSNPDT
+1128 NNSNPDT

-1147 TANGPA
+1147 TNNGPA
-1153 VVNTPPNNQQVAPTD
+1153 VVNTPPDNQQVALTD

-1188 VPNVVV
+1188 VPNVNI
-1194 ENPNTQDNN
+1194 EDPNNQNNN
-1203 TGSNTVGN
+1203 TGGNTTTN
-1211 SNSSETVAPTNT
+1211 NNSSETVTPTNT
-1223 NTGNNKTTNTT
+1223 NTGNNKATTNTT
-1234 PNTSTAN
+1234 PNTT
-1241 TATANTGSNN
+1241 TVNTGSN
-1251 TTPSNKQDN
+1251 TISTNKQNN
-1260 TNTNNNTNTKPV
+1260 TNTNNNTNNTNTKPV
-1272 NNTQHSGNTAPTNNA
+1272 NNAQHSNNTVPTNNA
-1287 NANTNTNVK
+1287 T
-1296 PTAAQN
+1296 
-1302 SNTNHTV
+1302 
-1309 AIQQQPTNVP
+1309 PTN
-1319 YVNNTNTNNTK
+1319 
-1330 PNNATTSTNNDKFNN
+1330 NNATNN
-1345 TNTTPNAN
+1345 TNTTANTN
-1353 TKPNNNTNSTLHPEV
+1353 TKPVITQKPNVNNQSVTPQQSVNIPSVNNISPNTNTTSTPTNNSKPNNTTNTTVHPEV

-1376 VKSNKPQLN
+1376 IKSNKPQLN
-1385 TDTSGDKANPK
+1385 TDNSGDKANPK
-1396 FIDRLFPNADNK
+1396 FIDKLFPNVDNK
-1408 QNANDANSN
+1408 QNANDTNSN

-1428 GIVVGLDGKV
+1428 GIAVGLDGKV
-1438 KLVNASPDSPYVP
+1438 RLINTNSDSPYVP
-1451 INTITT
+1451 INTIEM
-1457 PIAQRKGKYVNGNP
+1457 PIAQRKGKYVNGTP
-1471 VFNEDKSGNYTFY
+1471 VFDINKKTGNYVFY
-1484 KDKKGNLIPSKKFKF
+1484 KDKKGDLIKSNKFKF
-1499 TDSEYVPNLNYYNQ
+1499 VDSEYALNPNYYSQEN
-1513 DHRNELGAASIAA
+1513 RNEIGAASIAA
-1526 DINMQDYLKN
+1526 DINMREQMKN
-1536 HQVRDL
+1536 AKYRNL
-1542 DGKVIDANY
+1542 NGKVIDANY
-1551 KPNPIALNPSKKSLW
+1551 KPTPVPLNPSKKSLW
-1566 QRYKEL
+1566 PKFKEL
-1572 DDGTKSDIVSI
+1572 DDGTKSDIVGI
-1583 GSNVITGLSGYLN
+1583 GSNVISGVSGYLN
-1596 NRHMLNSLKEPAAPV
+1596 NLHMLNSLKAPAAPV

-1622 NINPQLDTVDRG
+1622 NINPQLDTIDRG

-1645 TASSNVAASRNMAAA
+1645 TASSNVAASRNMAAS

-1692 ARGNVEAYNNYTNNV
+1692 ARTNTEAYNNYTNNV
-1707 INFRNNVA
+1707 INFRNTVA

-1722 NGLLNTINSAVQD
+1722 NGLLNTLNSGVQD
-1735 GITKREQRTNFRN
+1735 AITKREQRTNFRN

-1773 TDFMNELQKRQAE
+1773 TDFMNELQKRQRE

-1803 AQQDAYKRFRPVTQ
+1803 AQQDAYNRFRPVTQ

>member
-11 SGGVA
+11 SGGMA
-16 VPLGRN
+16 IPLGRN

-88 RAQERFKDNV
+88 QAQEKFKDNV

-125 AAGFVPVLGT
+125 VAGFLPFVGT
-135 LVDAYD
+135 AVDAYD

-174 AVKGVRM
+174 AVKGARM
-181 LGRGARA
+181 LGRGARV
-188 GAVALGSV
+188 GAVALGSA

-258 RTGANLVGGGILT
+258 RTGANLVGSGILT
-271 MMDPFGTAMQLFQ
+271 IMDPFGTAMQLLQ
-284 TGRDV
+284 TGRDM
-289 QKANSNENANNNGR
+289 QKANSNENTNNNGR
-303 KKYAAGGKGHISNRG
+303 KKYAAGGRGHISNRG

-336 GGVETIGYGETDKD
+336 DGVETIGYGETDRD

-362 AEATQQLRNR
+362 VEATQQLRNR
-372 TQWFYDQVA
+372 AQWFYDQVA
-381 NKTVG
+381 NKTIG

-401 AYNIGVGGYQRHKKL
+401 AYNIGVGGYQRHKRL

-455 THGYG
+455 TNGYG
-460 NDLFNSYDRIHTN
+460 GDLFNSYNKIHTN

-478 FVKPVVVAPTATNL
+478 FVKPTPVVPTANNL

-520 GGALPQFKAG
+520 GSRLPQFKAG
-530 GKVADRTNL
+530 GKVKHENQMLLWGKYGERQYD
-539 FKKNPYAESRID
+539 
-551 NTAVAR
+551 AR
-557 QQVVRN
+557 YKDK
-563 NGRFN
+563 
-568 VVDVTRRSY
+568 DVTYTTFAGDIRRSY
-577 HGNVSSASHKTALS
+577 TVPAGKTLREVLLADRKRMDDEAKAKRDAEQRAYDKKSWWGKTGHNITKGAESVANFLLPESDNTSINITKQGTIVGHRGNAAYDPISEVVVGGKIAGPVFKYAGKLAGKAVKPIGRYIAKATPVIGRAAKS
-591 VTKKAITAINDFSPT
+591 V
-606 GIIFPKNTYT
+606 
-616 NPLSY
+616 
-621 KDMGNAVIVYENPN
+621 GNAVSRRVSNLVKRVPKPLSEPN
-635 QKGHATAY
+635 SLL
-643 KEEYVPYDG
+643 
-652 NAKNRGDKVIYK
+652 NRAKN
-664 KGKAYTTRYVRQNWA
+664 A
-679 VNNLMDY
+679 
-686 DSTKSFRTKK
+686 
-696 DLLNY
+696 
-701 VDNNYKSKVRNKEV
+701 
-715 VTFVDKD
+715 
-722 GVHSYRKPD
+722 
-731 AGTLVDMATLGR
+731 
-743 AKMGRSLAKTVA
+743 AK
-755 RSSAR
+755 
-760 SVIRNTTIK
+760 
-769 QDVANV
+769 NV
-775 ASKASNMLSRGIS
+775 ATRVSNAVENKFSS
-788 NAKSAFS
+788 AKSAFS
-795 DFWHKAA
+795 DFWHNAA
-802 NTVSRAVRGKDMYA
+802 NIVSRTFRGKDMYG
-816 PARNAGA
+816 RYRSVGA
-823 AGNGWGRLRPNT
+823 AGNGNYTRLRSRTNPRFVN
-835 GGVAARRQAYR
+835 ARQATQQVAR
-846 AAQQSAQSQARQAAA
+846 QSAQSQARQAAA
-861 HATRTGNRFI
+861 NATRNGNRFI
-871 PQSGVHTAAQETRRA
+871 PKPGTNTVTQGGSRVPA
-886 AVNAS
+886 NPS
-891 NFTPNIPNVPSR
+891 NFTPNIPTVPSR
-903 VSSSRLNGFLSE
+903 MSDSRLNGFLSE

-930 RLNLERYAA
+930 RLNLERYNAAPKPTPATPVTTPKASPLRGKELYIENRNNGLARQDFINRFSSGFSNAIQRSNGAVTRSSAIPTEAHITRSVNAYNKLHGTNITPESVMEKIRTKVA
-939 REAEGR
+939 REL
-945 AIVEA
+945 EA
-950 RNAAAREAAER
+950 TSQTPKSLAER
-961 AARIESTA
+961 AVERRVAKEVANAGTNTTAIPTSETPVPTNPASTT
-969 VSRRA
+969 S
-974 GFSNTAHR
+974 
-982 AGVRAKVAARRAE
+982 
-995 DFVKNALKYPGKL
+995 
-1008 YDDWIGNR
+1008 
-1016 VESKAA
+1016 
-1022 KRATNYFIDAAKQAN
+1022 ATNTSGVLNRGAVWIKNKLLNGVDGYF
-1037 KKGLPQPAKPT
+1037 GL
-1048 REVVESYIQKYN
+1048 
-1060 KKFGTNVSAE
+1060 
-1070 NVFNRIEKPVETAYA
+1070 
-1085 NIANPKGILG
+1085 
-1095 RTKDAYINSWKKHPI
+1095 WKKHPLKTL
-1110 WTGLGH
+1110 TGHVAIG
-1116 LVGAGSFLYGVL
+1116 GGLYGLKVM
-1128 NGNSNPDT
+1128 NSNPDT
-1136 TPHDAVLVKPS
+1136 TPHDAPLVKPS
-1147 TANGPA
+1147 VVNNGPA
-1153 VVNTPPNNQQVAPTD
+1153 VVNTPPDNQQVAPTD

-1194 ENPNTQDNN
+1194 ENPNTQNNN
-1203 TGSNTVGN
+1203 TGSNTATN
-1211 SNSSETVAPTNT
+1211 NNSSETATPTNT
-1223 NTGNNKTTNTT
+1223 NTGNNNSGTSTT
-1234 PNTSTAN
+1234 PA
-1241 TATANTGSNN
+1241 
-1251 TTPSNKQDN
+1251 NKQ
-1260 TNTNNNTNTKPV
+1260 TNTNTKPV
-1272 NNTQHSGNTAPTNNA
+1272 NNTQHSSNTASTNNTAPTNN
-1287 NANTNTNVK
+1287 NV
-1296 PTAAQN
+1296 T
-1302 SNTNHTV
+1302 
-1309 AIQQQPTNVP
+1309 
-1319 YVNNTNTNNTK
+1319 
-1330 PNNATTSTNNDKFNN
+1330 NN
-1345 TNTTPNAN
+1345 TNTTTNTN
-1353 TKPNNNTNSTLHPEV
+1353 TKPVITQKPNVNNQSVTPQQSVNIPSVNNVSPNTNTTSTPSNNSKPNNTTNTTVHPEV

-1428 GIVVGLDGKV
+1428 GIAVGLDGKV
-1438 KLVNASPDSPYVP
+1438 RLINTNSDSPYVP
-1451 INTITT
+1451 INTTET

-1471 VFNEDKSGNYTFY
+1471 VFDEDKKTGNYVFY
-1484 KDKKGNLIPSKKFKF
+1484 KDKKGNLIKSNKFKF
-1499 TDSEYVPNLNYYNQ
+1499 VDSEYALNPNYYSQEN
-1513 DHRNELGAASIAA
+1513 RNEIGAASIAA
-1526 DINMQDYLKN
+1526 DINMREQMKN
-1536 HQVRDL
+1536 AKYRDL

-1551 KPNPIALNPSKKSLW
+1551 KPTPVPLNPSKKSLW
-1566 QRYKEL
+1566 QKFKEL
-1572 DDGTKSDIVSI
+1572 DDGTKSDIVGI
-1583 GSNVITGLSGYLN
+1583 GSNVISGVSGYLN
-1596 NRHMLNSLKEPAAPV
+1596 NLHMLNSLKAPAAPV

-1692 ARGNVEAYNNYTNNV
+1692 ARANAEAYNNYTNNV
-1707 INFRNNVA
+1707 INFRNTVA

-1722 NGLLNTINSAVQD
+1722 NGLLNTLNSGVQD
-1735 GITKREQRTNFRN
+1735 AITKREQRTNFRN

-1786 IEENRKKLLAA
+1786 IEENRKKALAA
-1797 QVGTLN
+1797 QVEMLK
-1803 AQQDAYKRFRPVTQ
+1803 AQQGAYERFRPVTQ

>member
-16 VPLGRN
+16 IPLGRN

-69 NGNSP
+69 AGNSP
-74 ASLVLNGANPQQVF
+74 ASLILNGANPQQVF
-88 RAQERFKDNV
+88 RAQERFKNNV

-107 YKDGGEDEGY
+107 YKDGGENEGY
-117 GWVDAAKD
+117 GWGDVAKD
-125 AAGFVPVLGT
+125 AAGFLPIVGT

-174 AVKGVRM
+174 AVKGARM
-181 LGRGARA
+181 LGRGARV
-188 GAVALGSV
+188 GAVALGSA

-258 RTGANLVGGGILT
+258 RTGANLVGNGILT
-271 MMDPFGTAMQLFQ
+271 IMDPFGTAMQLLQ

-303 KKYAAGGKGHISNRG
+303 KKYAAGGRGHISNRG

-336 GGVETIGYGETDKD
+336 GGVETIGYGETDRD

-372 TQWFYDQVA
+372 AQWFYDQVA

-455 THGYG
+455 TNGYG
-460 NDLFNSYDRIHTN
+460 GDLFNSYNKIHVN

-478 FVKPVVVAPTATNL
+478 FVKPTPVTPAAVNL

-520 GGALPQFKAG
+520 GNRLPQFKAG
-530 GKVADRTNL
+530 GKV
-539 FKKNPYAESRID
+539 KNDDSKTTHVVLNPLIKGQYDVRRKV
-551 NTAVAR
+551 NTTYTTFA
-557 QQVVRN
+557 
-563 NGRFN
+563 G
-568 VVDVTRRSY
+568 DIRRSY
-577 HGNVSSASHKTALS
+577 TVPAGKTLREVLLADRKRMDDEAKAKRDAEQRAYDKKSWWGKTGHNMAKGAESVANFLLPESDNTSINIIKQGTIVGHKGN
-591 VTKKAITAINDFSPT
+591 
-606 GIIFPKNTYT
+606 
-616 NPLSY
+616 
-621 KDMGNAVIVYENPN
+621 
-635 QKGHATAY
+635 TAY
-643 KEEYVPYDG
+643 DPMAEAVVAGRVMAPAFKLAGKALKPVGRYIAKKVTPVINRAVKAVSARVSNLVNRVPKPLAE
-652 NAKNRGDKVIYK
+652 NNTLLNRAKNVATKVSNVV
-664 KGKAYTTRYVRQNWA
+664 G
-679 VNNLMDY
+679 
-686 DSTKSFRTKK
+686 
-696 DLLNY
+696 
-701 VDNNYKSKVRNKEV
+701 NK
-715 VTFVDKD
+715 
-722 GVHSYRKPD
+722 
-731 AGTLVDMATLGR
+731 LQ
-743 AKMGRSLAKTVA
+743 
-755 RSSAR
+755 
-760 SVIRNTTIK
+760 SV
-769 QDVANV
+769 
-775 ASKASNMLSRGIS
+775 
-788 NAKSAFS
+788 KSAFS
-795 DFWHKAA
+795 DFWHETA
-802 NTVSRAVRGKDMYA
+802 NKVSRAVRGKDMYA
-816 PARNAGA
+816 PAKNASA
-823 AGNGWGRLRPNT
+823 AGNGWGRLKPRTNPRVVN
-835 GGVAARRQAYR
+835 ARQATQQVAR
-846 AAQQSAQSQARQAAA
+846 QSAQSQARQAATHTA
-861 HATRTGNRFI
+861 KNGNRFI
-871 PQSGVHTAAQETRRA
+871 PQSGANTVTQGGRRVAA
-886 AVNAS
+886 NAS
-891 NFTPNIPNVPSR
+891 NFTPNIPTVRSR
-903 VSSSRLNGFLSE
+903 VSGERLNRFLSE
-915 KPVVGNENSL
+915 KPAIPSTPTTPNVTPLRGKALYAENRANGLVRQDFINRFSS
-925 KGAAT
+925 GYSNAIRRSTAFTT
-930 RLNLERYAA
+930 RSGVIPTEAHITRSVNAYNKLHGTNITPESVMEKIRAKVA
-939 REAEGR
+939 REL
-945 AIVEA
+945 EA
-950 RNAAAREAAER
+950 TSQTPKSLAER
-961 AARIESTA
+961 AAE
-969 VSRRA
+969 RRA
-974 GFSNTAHR
+974 AKEAANAGTNATGIPTSETPVSATPASTTPTASTTNTSGVLSRGVSWVGNGISN
-982 AGVRAKVAARRAE
+982 
-995 DFVKNALKYPGKL
+995 
-1008 YDDWIGNR
+1008 
-1016 VESKAA
+1016 AA
-1022 KRATNYFIDAAKQAN
+1022 KGYVGWWKNYPLRTLAGHASVAGGIAA
-1037 KKGLPQPAKPT
+1037 L
-1048 REVVESYIQKYN
+1048 
-1060 KKFGTNVSAE
+1060 
-1070 NVFNRIEKPVETAYA
+1070 
-1085 NIANPKGILG
+1085 IA
-1095 RTKDAYINSWKKHPI
+1095 A
-1110 WTGLGH
+1110 
-1116 LVGAGSFLYGVL
+1116 
-1128 NGNSNPDT
+1128 NSNPDT
-1136 TPHDAVLVKPS
+1136 TPHDATLVKPS
-1147 TANGPA
+1147 TVNGPA
-1153 VVNTPPNNQQVAPTD
+1153 VINTPPNNQEAAPTD

-1188 VPNVVV
+1188 TPNVTI
-1194 ENPNTQDNN
+1194 EDPNKQNNN
-1203 TGSNTVGN
+1203 TGGNTATTN
-1211 SNSSETVAPTNT
+1211 SNSSETAAPANT
-1223 NTGNNKTTNTT
+1223 NTGNNSSS
-1234 PNTSTAN
+1234 TSATTAN
-1241 TATANTGSNN
+1241 
-1251 TTPSNKQDN
+1251 KQ
-1260 TNTNNNTNTKPV
+1260 TNTNTKPS
-1272 NNTQHSGNTAPTNNA
+1272 NNTTNTNNA
-1287 NANTNTNVK
+1287 NANTNVK
-1296 PTAAQN
+1296 PAT
-1302 SNTNHTV
+1302 
-1309 AIQQQPTNVP
+1309 QQPVNTPSVNNVSP
-1319 YVNNTNTNNTK
+1319 NTNTAST
-1330 PNNATTSTNNDKFNN
+1330 PTNN
-1345 TNTTPNAN
+1345 P
-1353 TKPNNNTNSTLHPEV
+1353 KPNNNTSAAVQHEV
-1368 NNGKPIYE
+1368 NDGKPIYE

-1385 TDTSGDKANPK
+1385 TDDSGDKANPK
-1396 FIDRLFPNADNK
+1396 FIDKLFPNVDNK
-1408 QNANDANSN
+1408 QNANDTNSN

-1428 GIVVGLDGKV
+1428 GIAVGLDGKV
-1438 KLVNASPDSPYVP
+1438 RLINTNSDSPYVP
-1451 INTITT
+1451 INTTTT

-1471 VFNEDKSGNYTFY
+1471 VFDEDKSGNYTFY
-1484 KDKKGNLIPSKKFKF
+1484 KDKKGDLIPSKKFKF
-1499 TDSEYVPNLNYYNQ
+1499 IDSEYALNPNYYSQEN
-1513 DHRNELGAASIAA
+1513 RNEIGAASIAA
-1526 DINMQDYLKN
+1526 DINMREQMKN
-1536 HQVRDL
+1536 AKYRDL
-1542 DGKVIDANY
+1542 DGKTIDANY
-1551 KPNPIALNPSKKSLW
+1551 KPAQVDLNPSKKSLW
-1566 QRYKEL
+1566 QRFKEL
-1572 DDGTKSDIVSI
+1572 DDGTKSDIVGI
-1583 GSNVITGLSGYLN
+1583 GSNVISGVSGYLN
-1596 NRHMLNSLKEPAAPV
+1596 NRHMLNSLQEPAAPV

-1622 NINPQLDTVDRG
+1622 NINPQLDTIDRG

-1692 ARGNVEAYNNYTNNV
+1692 ARANAEAYNNYTNNV
-1707 INFRNNVA
+1707 INFRNTVA

-1722 NGLLNTINSAVQD
+1722 NGLLNTLNSGVQD
-1735 GITKREQRTNFRN
+1735 AITKREQRTNFRN

-1773 TDFMNELQKRQAE
+1773 TDFMNELQKRQRE

-1803 AQQDAYKRFRPVTQ
+1803 AQQDAYNRFRPVTQ

>member
-11 SGGVA
+11 SGGMA
-16 VPLGRN
+16 IPLGGN

-37 IGDKRKG
+37 IGNKRKG

-88 RAQERFKDNV
+88 RAQERFKDKV

-125 AAGFVPVLGT
+125 VAGFIPFVGT
-135 LVDAYD
+135 AVDAYD
-141 FYKDPSWEN
+141 FVKDPSWEN

-174 AVKGVRM
+174 AVKGARM
-181 LGRGARA
+181 LGRGARV
-188 GAVALGSV
+188 GAVALGSA

-250 LANSGGLL
+250 LANSGSLL
-258 RTGANLVGGGILT
+258 RTGANLVGNGILT
-271 MMDPFGTAMQLFQ
+271 IMNPFDTAVQLLQ

-289 QKANSNENANNNGR
+289 QKANSNENSNNNGR
-303 KKYAAGGKGHISNRG
+303 KKYAAGGRGHISNRG

-336 GGVETIGYGETDKD
+336 GGVETIGYGETDRD

-372 TQWFYDQVA
+372 AQWFYDQVA

-401 AYNIGVGGYQRHKKL
+401 AYNIGVGGYQRHKRL

-455 THGYG
+455 TNGYG
-460 NDLFNSYDRIHTN
+460 GDLFNSYNKIHTN

-478 FVKPVVVAPTATNL
+478 FVKPTPVAPAAVNL

-520 GGALPQFKAG
+520 GSRLPQFKAG
-530 GKVADRTNL
+530 GKV
-539 FKKNPYAESRID
+539 KNDSFDVDKYFEEARRKND
-551 NTAVAR
+551 NSKTTH
-557 QQVVRN
+557 VVLN
-563 NGRFN
+563 PLIKGQY
-568 VVDVTRRSY
+568 DVRRKVNTTYTTFAGDIRRSY
-577 HGNVSSASHKTALS
+577 TVPAGKTLREVLLADRKRMDDEAKAKRDAEQRAYDKKSWWGKTGHNIATGAESVAKFLLPESDNTSINITKQGTIVGHRGNAAYDPMAEAFVGGKIAGPVFKYAGKLAGKALKPVGRYITKATPVISRAAKS
-591 VTKKAITAINDFSPT
+591 V
-606 GIIFPKNTYT
+606 
-616 NPLSY
+616 
-621 KDMGNAVIVYENPN
+621 GNAVSRRVSNLVKRIPKPLSEPN
-635 QKGHATAY
+635 
-643 KEEYVPYDG
+643 
-652 NAKNRGDKVIYK
+652 
-664 KGKAYTTRYVRQNWA
+664 
-679 VNNLMDY
+679 
-686 DSTKSFRTKK
+686 S
-696 DLLNY
+696 LLN
-701 VDNNYKSKVRNKEV
+701 
-715 VTFVDKD
+715 
-722 GVHSYRKPD
+722 
-731 AGTLVDMATLGR
+731 R
-743 AKMGRSLAKTVA
+743 AKTAVK
-755 RSSAR
+755 
-760 SVIRNTTIK
+760 
-769 QDVANV
+769 NV
-775 ASKASNMLSRGIS
+775 ATRVSNAVENKLSS
-788 NAKSAFS
+788 AKSAVS
-795 DFWHKAA
+795 DFWHNTA
-802 NTVSRAVRGKDMYA
+802 NKVSNFFTGKDRYV

-823 AGNGWGRLRPNT
+823 AGNGFTRVKPRPKPNPP
-835 GGVAARRQAYR
+835 VAARQATQR
-846 AAQQSAQSQARQAAA
+846 VAQQSARSQARQAAA
-861 HATRTGNRFI
+861 HSANNYFI
-871 PQSGVHTAAQETRRA
+871 PGSERVTTTSSLMRNLTPVVTRRQ
-886 AVNAS
+886 
-891 NFTPNIPNVPSR
+891 TPARFSQFLIRAEQVIQDRAR
-903 VSSSRLNGFLSE
+903 VR
-915 KPVVGNENSL
+915 
-925 KGAAT
+925 A
-930 RLNLERYAA
+930 
-939 REAEGR
+939 EAE
-945 AIVEA
+945 AAAAA
-950 RNAAAREAAER
+950 RNAARRTARTTAVNATESSTTNAAANATRSSVANTATNTATNTAENAVANTATNATTNAAENVV
-961 AARIESTA
+961 SNA
-969 VSRRA
+969 VASSENNGFVRR
-974 GFSNTAHR
+974 SMDYLRN
-982 AGVRAKVAARRAE
+982 RRHT
-995 DFVKNALKYPGKL
+995 
-1008 YDDWIGNR
+1008 
-1016 VESKAA
+1016 SKAA
-1022 KRATNYFIDAAKQAN
+1022 KQTTKEFIDAANEAK
-1037 KKGLPQPAKPT
+1037 KKGLTQPAKPT
-1048 REVVESYIQKYN
+1048 LESVKESVSKYN
-1060 KKFGTNVSAE
+1060 AAHGTNVNPE
-1070 NVFNRIEKPVETAYA
+1070 RVFARIEKPVGRAYDY
-1085 NIANPKGILG
+1085 IANPTAKGWAKNVWGNHKGKILTG
-1095 RTKDAYINSWKKHPI
+1095 GAALAY
-1110 WTGLGH
+1110 LG
-1116 LVGAGSFLYGVL
+1116 YNVL
-1128 NGNSNPDT
+1128 ANNSNPDT
-1136 TPHDAVLVKPS
+1136 SSHDAVLVKPS
-1147 TANGPA
+1147 TNNGPA
-1153 VVNTPPNNQQVAPTD
+1153 VVNTPPDNQQIAPTD

-1188 VPNVVV
+1188 VPNINI
-1194 ENPNTQDNN
+1194 EDPNNQNNN
-1203 TGSNTVGN
+1203 TGDNT
-1211 SNSSETVAPTNT
+1211 TTA
-1223 NTGNNKTTNTT
+1223 NTGNNNSSTSVT
-1234 PNTSTAN
+1234 PNTTI
-1241 TATANTGSNN
+1241 NTGSNN
-1251 TTPSNKQDN
+1251 NTTSSNKQAN
-1260 TNTNNNTNTKPV
+1260 TNTNTKPV
-1272 NNTQHSGNTAPTNNA
+1272 NNTQHS
-1287 NANTNTNVK
+1287 
-1296 PTAAQN
+1296 
-1302 SNTNHTV
+1302 SN
-1309 AIQQQPTNVP
+1309 
-1319 YVNNTNTNNTK
+1319 
-1330 PNNATTSTNNDKFNN
+1330 TTSTNNTTPTNNNTTNNTNATVNTNTKPTVTQKPNVNNQSVTPQQSVNTPSVNNVSPN
-1345 TNTTPNAN
+1345 TNTTSTPTNN
-1353 TKPNNNTNSTLHPEV
+1353 SKPNNTTNTTVQPEV

-1385 TDTSGDKANPK
+1385 TDNSGDKANPK
-1396 FIDRLFPNADNK
+1396 FIDRLFPNVDNK

-1428 GIVVGLDGKV
+1428 GIAVGLDGKV
-1438 KLVNASPDSPYVP
+1438 RLINTNSDSPYVP
-1451 INTITT
+1451 INTTTT

-1499 TDSEYVPNLNYYNQ
+1499 VDSEYVLNPNYYSQEN
-1513 DHRNELGAASIAA
+1513 RNELGAASIAN
-1526 DINMQDYLKN
+1526 DINMQEQMKN
-1536 HQVRDL
+1536 AKYRDL

-1551 KPNPIALNPSKKSLW
+1551 KPTPVPLNPSKKSLW
-1566 QRYKEL
+1566 QKFKEL
-1572 DDGTKSDIVSI
+1572 DDGTKSDIVGI
-1583 GSNVITGLSGYLN
+1583 GSNVISGVSGYLN
-1596 NRHMLNSLKEPAAPV
+1596 NLHMLNSLKAPAAPV

-1622 NINPQLDTVDRG
+1622 NINPQLDTIDRG

-1692 ARGNVEAYNNYTNNV
+1692 ARANAEAYNNYTNNV
-1707 INFRNNVA
+1707 INFRNTVA

-1722 NGLLNTINSAVQD
+1722 NGLLNTVNSAVQD
-1735 GITKREQRTNFRN
+1735 AITKREQRTNFRN

-1773 TDFMNELQKRQAE
+1773 TDFMNELQKRQRE

-1803 AQQDAYKRFRPVTQ
+1803 AQQDAYNRFRPVTQ

>member
-11 SGGVA
+11 SGGMA
-16 VPLGRN
+16 IPLGRN

-125 AAGFVPVLGT
+125 VAGFLPFVGT
-135 LVDAYD
+135 AVDAYD

-167 AVKGARA
+167 AVKGAKA
-174 AVKGVRM
+174 AVKGARM
-181 LGRGARA
+181 LSRGARA

-196 PRLAVDAVRATRPKQ
+196 PRLTVDAVRATRPKQ

-258 RTGANLVGGGILT
+258 RTGANLVGSGILT
-271 MMDPFGTAMQLFQ
+271 MMDPFGTAMQLLQ
-284 TGRDV
+284 TGRDM
-289 QKANSNENANNNGR
+289 QKANSNENSNNNGR
-303 KKYAAGGKGHISNRG
+303 KKYAAGGRGHISNRG

-336 GGVETIGYGETDKD
+336 GGVETIGYGETDRD
-350 FINKYRGRQISR
+350 FINRYRGRQISR

-372 TQWFYDQVA
+372 AQWFYDQVA

-401 AYNIGVGGYQRHKKL
+401 AYNIGVGGYQRHKRL

-455 THGYG
+455 TNGYG
-460 NDLFNSYDRIHTN
+460 GDLFNSYNKIHTN

-478 FVKPVVVAPTATNL
+478 FVKPVVVAPTTTNL

-498 NVVPKPDP
+498 NVAPKPDP

-520 GGALPQFKAG
+520 GSRLPQFKAG
-530 GKVADRTNL
+530 GKI
-539 FKKNPYAESRID
+539 KNDSFDVDKYFEEARRKNDDSKTTHVVLNPLIKGQYDVRRKV
-551 NTAVAR
+551 NTTYTTFV
-557 QQVVRN
+557 
-563 NGRFN
+563 G
-568 VVDVTRRSY
+568 DIRRSY
-577 HGNVSSASHKTALS
+577 TVPAGKTLREVLLADRKRMDDEAKDKRDAEQRAYDKKSWWGKTGHNIATGAESVAKFFLPESDNTSIHITKQGTIVGHQGNAAYDPMAEAFVGGKIAGPVFKYAGKLAGKAFKPVGRYIAKATPVIGRAAKS
-591 VTKKAITAINDFSPT
+591 V
-606 GIIFPKNTYT
+606 
-616 NPLSY
+616 
-621 KDMGNAVIVYENPN
+621 GNAVSRRVSNLVKRVPKPLSEPN
-635 QKGHATAY
+635 NLLNRAKTA
-643 KEEYVPYDG
+643 
-652 NAKNRGDKVIYK
+652 AKNVATKVSN
-664 KGKAYTTRYVRQNWA
+664 TVE
-679 VNNLMDY
+679 
-686 DSTKSFRTKK
+686 
-696 DLLNY
+696 
-701 VDNNYKSKVRNKEV
+701 NK
-715 VTFVDKD
+715 
-722 GVHSYRKPD
+722 
-731 AGTLVDMATLGR
+731 L
-743 AKMGRSLAKTVA
+743 
-755 RSSAR
+755 SS
-760 SVIRNTTIK
+760 
-769 QDVANV
+769 
-775 ASKASNMLSRGIS
+775 
-788 NAKSAFS
+788 AKSAFS
-795 DFWHKAA
+795 DFWHNAA
-802 NTVSRAVRGKDMYA
+802 NKVSRFVNGKDMYA
-816 PARNAGA
+816 PGKSVGA
-823 AGNGWGRLRPNT
+823 AGNGFVRLRANT
-835 GGVAARRQAYR
+835 ADQGTVAARRQAYR

-871 PQSGVHTAAQETRRA
+871 SQSGANTVTQGGRRVAA
-886 AVNAS
+886 NAS
-891 NFTPNIPNVPSR
+891 NFTLNIPTVNGK
-903 VSSSRLNGFLSE
+903 VSSSKLNEFLSE

-939 REAEGR
+939 TEAKGR

-961 AARIESTA
+961 AAKIENAA

-974 GFSNTAHR
+974 GFSNTVHR
-982 AGVRAKVAARRAE
+982 AGVRAEVAARRVGNFA
-995 DFVKNALKYPGKL
+995 KNVLKNPGKL
-1008 YDDWIGNR
+1008 YDDWVGRR

-1022 KRATNYFIDAAKQAN
+1022 KRATNYFVDAAKQAN

-1048 REVVESYIQKYN
+1048 REVVESYVQKYN

-1070 NVFNRIEKPVETAYA
+1070 NVFNRIEKPVGRAYDY
-1085 NIANPKGILG
+1085 IANPTVKGWAKNVWGNHKGKILIG
-1095 RTKDAYINSWKKHPI
+1095 VGSLGLLAYNAIAN
-1110 WTGLGH
+1110 
-1116 LVGAGSFLYGVL
+1116 
-1128 NGNSNPDT
+1128 NSNPDT

-1147 TANGPA
+1147 TNNGPA
-1153 VVNTPPNNQQVAPTD
+1153 VVNTPPNNQEVAPTD

-1175 TIQAPEDTPQNNN
+1175 TIQAPEETPQNNN
-1188 VPNVVV
+1188 TPNVTIKD
-1194 ENPNTQDNN
+1194 PNNQNN
-1203 TGSNTVGN
+1203 NAGGNTATTN
-1211 SNSSETVAPTNT
+1211 SNSSETVTPANT
-1223 NTGNNKTTNTT
+1223 NTGNNKSGTSTT
-1234 PNTSTAN
+1234 PA
-1241 TATANTGSNN
+1241 
-1251 TTPSNKQDN
+1251 NKQ
-1260 TNTNNNTNTKPV
+1260 TNTNTKPV
-1272 NNTQHSGNTAPTNNA
+1272 NNAQHSNNTVPTNN
-1287 NANTNTNVK
+1287 TT
-1296 PTAAQN
+1296 
-1302 SNTNHTV
+1302 
-1309 AIQQQPTNVP
+1309 PTN
-1319 YVNNTNTNNTK
+1319 NN
-1330 PNNATTSTNNDKFNN
+1330 STNN
-1345 TNTTPNAN
+1345 TNTTANTN
-1353 TKPNNNTNSTLHPEV
+1353 TKPVITQKPNVNNQSVTPQQSVNTPSVNNVSPNTNTTSTQTNNSKTNNTTNTTVHPEV

-1385 TDTSGDKANPK
+1385 TDNSGDKANPK
-1396 FIDRLFPNADNK
+1396 FIDKLFPNVDNK

-1422 TQGTNK
+1422 TRGTNK
-1428 GIVVGLDGKV
+1428 GIAVGLDGKV
-1438 KLVNASPDSPYVP
+1438 RLINTTSDSPYVP
-1451 INTITT
+1451 INTTTT

-1499 TDSEYVPNLNYYNQ
+1499 VDSEYALNPNYYSQEN
-1513 DHRNELGAASIAA
+1513 RNELGAASIAN
-1526 DINMQDYLKN
+1526 DINMQEQMKN
-1536 HQVRDL
+1536 AKYRDL

-1551 KPNPIALNPSKKSLW
+1551 KPTPVPLNPSKKSLW
-1566 QRYKEL
+1566 QKFKEL
-1572 DDGTKSDIVSI
+1572 DDGTKSDIVGI
-1583 GSNVITGLSGYLN
+1583 GSNVISGVSGYLN
-1596 NRHMLNSLKEPAAPV
+1596 NLHMLNNLKAPVAPV

-1622 NINPQLDTVDRG
+1622 NINPQLDTIDRG

-1692 ARGNVEAYNNYTNNV
+1692 ARANAEAYNNYTNNV
-1707 INFRNNVA
+1707 INFRNTVA

-1722 NGLLNTINSAVQD
+1722 NGLLNTLNSGVQD
-1735 GITKREQRTNFRN
+1735 AITKREQRTNFRN

-1773 TDFMNELQKRQAE
+1773 TDFMNELQKRQRE

-1803 AQQDAYKRFRPVTQ
+1803 AQQDAYNRFRPVTQ

>member
-16 VPLGRN
+16 VPLGGN

-125 AAGFVPVLGT
+125 VAGFIPFVGT
-135 LVDAYD
+135 AVDAYD

-174 AVKGVRM
+174 AVKGARM
-181 LGRGARA
+181 LSRGARA

-241 TLARGLAPQ
+241 SLARGLAPQ
-250 LANSGGLL
+250 LANSGSLL
-258 RTGANLVGGGILT
+258 RTGANLVGNGILT
-271 MMDPFGTAMQLFQ
+271 MMNPFDTAVQLLQ
-284 TGRDV
+284 AGRDV
-289 QKANSNENANNNGR
+289 QKANSQNNSTTTKQP

-336 GGVETIGYGETDKD
+336 GGVETIGYGETDRD
-350 FINKYRGRQISR
+350 FINRYRGRQISR

-372 TQWFYDQVA
+372 AQWFYDQVA

-455 THGYG
+455 TNGYG
-460 NDLFNSYDRIHTN
+460 GDLFNSYNKIHVN

-478 FVKPVVVAPTATNL
+478 FVKPTPVAPAAVNL

-498 NVVPKPDP
+498 NVVPKQDP
-506 MLKDFEDLERLRYM
+506 MMKDFEDLERLRYM
-520 GGALPQFKAG
+520 GSRLPQFKAG
-530 GKVADRTNL
+530 GKIKHEDKMLLPGNLGGNQYDVRYKDRDITYTT
-539 FKKNPYAESRID
+539 FAGDI
-551 NTAVAR
+551 
-557 QQVVRN
+557 
-563 NGRFN
+563 
-568 VVDVTRRSY
+568 RRSY
-577 HGNVSSASHKTALS
+577 NVPAGKTLREVLLANRKRMDDEAKAKRDAEQRAYDKKSWWGKTGHNIAKGAESVGNFLLPESDNTSINITKQGTIVGHQGNAAYDPMAEAFVGGKIAGPVFKYAGKLAGKALKPVGRYVAKATPVIGRAAKS
-591 VTKKAITAINDFSPT
+591 V
-606 GIIFPKNTYT
+606 
-616 NPLSY
+616 
-621 KDMGNAVIVYENPN
+621 GNAVSRRVSNLVKRIPKPLSESNSLLN
-635 QKGHATAY
+635 RAKTA
-643 KEEYVPYDG
+643 
-652 NAKNRGDKVIYK
+652 AKNV
-664 KGKAYTTRYVRQNWA
+664 ATRVSDT
-679 VNNLMDY
+679 VE
-686 DSTKSFRTKK
+686 
-696 DLLNY
+696 
-701 VDNNYKSKVRNKEV
+701 NK
-715 VTFVDKD
+715 
-722 GVHSYRKPD
+722 
-731 AGTLVDMATLGR
+731 L
-743 AKMGRSLAKTVA
+743 
-755 RSSAR
+755 SS
-760 SVIRNTTIK
+760 
-769 QDVANV
+769 
-775 ASKASNMLSRGIS
+775 
-788 NAKSAFS
+788 AKSALS
-795 DFWHKAA
+795 DFWRKAA
-802 NTVSRAVRGKDMYA
+802 NTVSRTFRGKDMYS
-816 PARNAGA
+816 PGKSVGA
-823 AGNGWGRLRPNT
+823 AGNGWSRLRANT
-835 GGVAARRQAYR
+835 ANPGTVAARRQAYR

-861 HATRTGNRFI
+861 NATRNGNRFI
-871 PQSGVHTAAQETRRA
+871 PQSGVHTAAQETRRVA
-886 AVNAS
+886 ANAS

-903 VSSSRLNGFLSE
+903 VSGSRLNEFLFD
-915 KPVVGNENSL
+915 KPVVGNEASL

-939 REAEGR
+939 TEAKGR

-961 AARIESTA
+961 AARVENAA

-974 GFSNTAHR
+974 GFSNTVHR
-982 AGVRAKVAARRAE
+982 AGVRAEVAARRVGNFA
-995 DFVKNALKYPGKL
+995 KNVLKSPGKL
-1008 YDDWIGNR
+1008 YDDWVGRR

-1022 KRATNYFIDAAKQAN
+1022 KRATNYFVDAAKQAN

-1070 NVFNRIEKPVETAYA
+1070 NVFNRIEKPVGRTYDY
-1085 NIANPKGILG
+1085 IANPTVKGWAKNVWGNHKGKILTG
-1095 RTKDAYINSWKKHPI
+1095 GAALGLLAYN
-1110 WTGLGH
+1110 
-1116 LVGAGSFLYGVL
+1116 VVA
-1128 NGNSNPDT
+1128 NNSNPDT

-1147 TANGPA
+1147 TNNGLA
-1153 VVNTPPNNQQVAPTD
+1153 VINTPPNQEVAPGD

-1188 VPNVVV
+1188 VPNINI
-1194 ENPNTQDNN
+1194 EDPNNQNNN
-1203 TGSNTVGN
+1203 TGGNTATN
-1211 SNSSETVAPTNT
+1211 NNSSETVTPTNT
-1223 NTGNNKTTNTT
+1223 NATNNNSSTSVT
-1234 PNTSTAN
+1234 PNTA
-1241 TATANTGSNN
+1241 ATNTGSNNN
-1251 TTPSNKQDN
+1251 TTPSNKQSN
-1260 TNTNNNTNTKPV
+1260 TNTNTKPV
-1272 NNTQHSGNTAPTNNA
+1272 NDAQHTSNTASTNNTTPTNN
-1287 NANTNTNVK
+1287 
-1296 PTAAQN
+1296 
-1302 SNTNHTV
+1302 
-1309 AIQQQPTNVP
+1309 
-1319 YVNNTNTNNTK
+1319 
-1330 PNNATTSTNNDKFNN
+1330 NATNN
-1345 TNTTPNAN
+1345 TNTTTNTNTKPVITQKPNVNNQSVTPQQHVNAPSVNNVSPNTNVASTPAN
-1353 TKPNNNTNSTLHPEV
+1353 NPKPNNNTNTTVHPEV

-1385 TDTSGDKANPK
+1385 TDNSGDKSNPK
-1396 FIDRLFPNADNK
+1396 FIDRLFPNVDNK

-1428 GIVVGLDGKV
+1428 GIAVGLDGKV
-1438 KLVNASPDSPYVP
+1438 RLINTNSDSPYVP
-1451 INTITT
+1451 INTTTT

-1499 TDSEYVPNLNYYNQ
+1499 VDSEYVLNPNYYSQEN
-1513 DHRNELGAASIAA
+1513 RNELGAASIAN
-1526 DINMQDYLKN
+1526 DINMQEQMKN
-1536 HQVRDL
+1536 AKYRDL

-1551 KPNPIALNPSKKSLW
+1551 KPTPVPLNPSKKSLW
-1566 QRYKEL
+1566 QKFKEL
-1572 DDGTKSDIVSI
+1572 DDGTKSDIVGI
-1583 GSNVITGLSGYLN
+1583 GSNVISGVSGYLN
-1596 NRHMLNSLKEPAAPV
+1596 NLHMLNSLKAPAAPV

-1622 NINPQLDTVDRG
+1622 NINPQLDTIDRG

-1692 ARGNVEAYNNYTNNV
+1692 ARANAEAYNNYTNNV
-1707 INFRNNVA
+1707 INFRNTVA

-1722 NGLLNTINSAVQD
+1722 NGLLNTLNSGVQD
-1735 GITKREQRTNFRN
+1735 AITKREQRTNFRN

-1773 TDFMNELQKRQAE
+1773 TDFMNELQKRQRE

-1803 AQQDAYKRFRPVTQ
+1803 AQQDAYNRFRPVTQ

>member
-11 SGGVA
+11 SGGMA
-16 VPLGRN
+16 IPLGRN

-125 AAGFVPVLGT
+125 VAGFLPFVGT
-135 LVDAYD
+135 AVDAYD

-167 AVKGARA
+167 AVKGA
-174 AVKGVRM
+174 RM

-241 TLARGLAPQ
+241 TLTRGLAPQ

-258 RTGANLVGGGILT
+258 RTGANLVGNGMLT
-271 MMDPFGTAMQLFQ
+271 MMDPFGTAMQLLQ
-284 TGRDV
+284 TGRDM

-303 KKYAAGGKGHISNRG
+303 KKYAAGGRGHISNRG

-336 GGVETIGYGETDKD
+336 GGVETIGYGETDRD

-372 TQWFYDQVA
+372 AQWFYDQVA

-455 THGYG
+455 TNGYG
-460 NDLFNSYDRIHTN
+460 GDLFNSYNKIHTN

-478 FVKPVVVAPTATNL
+478 FVKPVVVTPTTTNL

-520 GGALPQFKAG
+520 GSRLPQFKAG
-530 GKVADRTNL
+530 GKIENKSEMLLPGKYGERQYNTRYKD
-539 FKKNPYAESRID
+539 KNITYITFAGDI
-551 NTAVAR
+551 
-557 QQVVRN
+557 
-563 NGRFN
+563 
-568 VVDVTRRSY
+568 RRSY
-577 HGNVSSASHKTALS
+577 TVPAGKTLREVLLADRKRMDDEAKAKRDAEQRAYNKKSWWGKTGHNIATGAESVAKFLLPESDNTSINITKQGTIVGHQGNAAYDPMAEAVVGGKIAGPVFKYAGKLAGKALKPVGRYVAKATPVIGRAAKS
-591 VTKKAITAINDFSPT
+591 V
-606 GIIFPKNTYT
+606 
-616 NPLSY
+616 
-621 KDMGNAVIVYENPN
+621 GNAVSRRVSNLVKRIPKPLSEPN
-635 QKGHATAY
+635 SLLNRAKTA
-643 KEEYVPYDG
+643 
-652 NAKNRGDKVIYK
+652 AKN
-664 KGKAYTTRYVRQNWA
+664 
-679 VNNLMDY
+679 
-686 DSTKSFRTKK
+686 
-696 DLLNY
+696 
-701 VDNNYKSKVRNKEV
+701 V
-715 VTFVDKD
+715 VTRV
-722 GVHSYRKPD
+722 SN
-731 AGTLVDMATLGR
+731 
-743 AKMGRSLAKTVA
+743 TVENKL
-755 RSSAR
+755 SS
-760 SVIRNTTIK
+760 
-769 QDVANV
+769 
-775 ASKASNMLSRGIS
+775 
-788 NAKSAFS
+788 AKSAVS
-795 DFWHKAA
+795 DFWHNTV
-802 NTVSRAVRGKDMYA
+802 NTVSRAVRGKDMYSHGKS
-816 PARNAGA
+816 AGA
-823 AGNGWGRLRPNT
+823 AGNGWGRLRPRTNPR
-835 GGVAARRQAYR
+835 VVNARQATQQVAR
-846 AAQQSAQSQARQAAA
+846 QSAQSQARQAAA
-861 HATRTGNRFI
+861 HTTRNGNRFI
-871 PQSGVHTAAQETRRA
+871 SQSGANNVTQVGRRVTA
-886 AVNAS
+886 NPS
-891 NFTPNIPNVPSR
+891 NFTPNIPTVRSR
-903 VSSSRLNGFLSE
+903 VSGERLNRFLSE
-915 KPVVGNENSL
+915 KPAIPSTPTTPNVTPLRGKALYAENRANGLARQDFINRFSSGYNNAIQRSNGVITRSSVIPTEAHITRSVNAYNKLHGTNITPKSVMNKIRAKVARELEATSQTPKSL
-925 KGAAT
+925 AERAAERRAAKGAAT
-930 RLNLERYAA
+930 
-939 REAEGR
+939 
-945 AIVEA
+945 
-950 RNAAAREAAER
+950 
-961 AARIESTA
+961 
-969 VSRRA
+969 A
-974 GFSNTAHR
+974 GSNTTAI
-982 AGVRAKVAARRAE
+982 
-995 DFVKNALKYPGKL
+995 P
-1008 YDDWIGNR
+1008 
-1016 VESKAA
+1016 
-1022 KRATNYFIDAAKQAN
+1022 TNET
-1037 KKGLPQPAKPT
+1037 P
-1048 REVVESYIQKYN
+1048 
-1060 KKFGTNVSAE
+1060 VSA
-1070 NVFNRIEKPVETAYA
+1070 IPGSTTPTTPSTPTTPVTNTSGVLSRGVSWVGDKLSNAKNDYV
-1085 NIANPKGILG
+1085 
-1095 RTKDAYINSWKKHPI
+1095 NSWKKHPI

-1116 LVGAGSFLYGVL
+1116 LVTIGVPTL
-1128 NGNSNPDT
+1128 GVIAGNSNPDT

-1147 TANGPA
+1147 TNNGPA
-1153 VVNTPPNNQQVAPTD
+1153 VINTPPNQEVVPSD

-1175 TIQAPEDTPQNNN
+1175 TIQAPEETPQNNN
-1188 VPNVVV
+1188 TPNVTI
-1194 ENPNTQDNN
+1194 EDSNTQNNN
-1203 TGSNTVGN
+1203 TGNNTVGN
-1211 SNSSETVAPTNT
+1211 SNSSETVTPTNT
-1223 NTGNNKTTNTT
+1223 NTGNNKSGTSTT
-1234 PNTSTAN
+1234 PA
-1241 TATANTGSNN
+1241 
-1251 TTPSNKQDN
+1251 NKQ
-1260 TNTNNNTNTKPV
+1260 TNTNTKPV
-1272 NNTQHSGNTAPTNNA
+1272 NNTQHSSNTASTNNTTPTNNNA
-1287 NANTNTNVK
+1287 TNNTNTAANTNTKPVVTQKPNVNNQSVT
-1296 PTAAQN
+1296 P
-1302 SNTNHTV
+1302 
-1309 AIQQQPTNVP
+1309 QQSVNAP
-1319 YVNNTNTNNTK
+1319 YVNNVS
-1330 PNNATTSTNNDKFNN
+1330 PN
-1345 TNTTPNAN
+1345 TNTTSTPAN
-1353 TKPNNNTNSTLHPEV
+1353 NSKPNNTTNTTVQSEV

-1385 TDTSGDKANPK
+1385 TDNSGDKANPK

-1428 GIVVGLDGKV
+1428 GIAVGLDGKV
-1438 KLVNASPDSPYVP
+1438 RLINTNSDSPYVP
-1451 INTITT
+1451 INTTTT

-1499 TDSEYVPNLNYYNQ
+1499 VDSEYVLNPNYYSQEN
-1513 DHRNELGAASIAA
+1513 RNELGAASIAN
-1526 DINMQDYLKN
+1526 DINMQEQMKN
-1536 HQVRDL
+1536 AKYRDL

-1551 KPNPIALNPSKKSLW
+1551 KPTPVPLNPSKKSLW
-1566 QRYKEL
+1566 QKFKEL
-1572 DDGTKSDIVSI
+1572 DDGTKSDIVGI
-1583 GSNVITGLSGYLN
+1583 GSNVVSGVSGYLN
-1596 NRHMLNSLKEPAAPV
+1596 NLHMLNSLKAPAAPI

-1622 NINPQLDTVDRG
+1622 DINPQLDTIDRG

-1645 TASSNVAASRNMAAA
+1645 TASSNVAASRNMTAA

-1692 ARGNVEAYNNYTNNV
+1692 ARANAEAYNNYTNNV
-1707 INFRNNVA
+1707 INFRNTVA

-1722 NGLLNTINSAVQD
+1722 NGLLNTVNSAVQD
-1735 GITKREQRTNFRN
+1735 AITKREQRTNFRN

-1773 TDFMNELQKRQAE
+1773 TDFMNELQKRQRE

-1803 AQQDAYKRFRPVTQ
+1803 AQQDAYNRFRPVTQ

>member
-11 SGGVA
+11 SGGMA
-16 VPLGRN
+16 IPLGRN

-125 AAGFVPVLGT
+125 VAGFLPFVGT
-135 LVDAYD
+135 AVDAYD

-167 AVKGARA
+167 AVKGA
-174 AVKGVRM
+174 RM

-241 TLARGLAPQ
+241 TLTRGLAPQ

-258 RTGANLVGGGILT
+258 RTGANLVGNGMLT
-271 MMDPFGTAMQLFQ
+271 MMDPFGTAMQLLQ
-284 TGRDV
+284 TGRDM

-303 KKYAAGGKGHISNRG
+303 KKYAAGGRGHISNRG

-336 GGVETIGYGETDKD
+336 GGVETIGYGETDRD

-372 TQWFYDQVA
+372 AQWFYDQVA

-455 THGYG
+455 TNGYG
-460 NDLFNSYDRIHTN
+460 GDLFNSYNKIHTN

-478 FVKPVVVAPTATNL
+478 FVKPVVVTPTTTNL

-520 GGALPQFKAG
+520 GSRLPQFKAG
-530 GKVADRTNL
+530 GKIENKSEMLLPGKYGERQYNTRYKD
-539 FKKNPYAESRID
+539 KNITYITFAGDI
-551 NTAVAR
+551 
-557 QQVVRN
+557 
-563 NGRFN
+563 
-568 VVDVTRRSY
+568 RRSY
-577 HGNVSSASHKTALS
+577 TVPAGKTLREVLLADRKRMDDEAKAKRDAEQRAYNKKSWWGKTGHNIATGAESVAKFLLPESDNTSINITKQGTIVGHQGNAAYDPMAEAVVGGKIAGPVFKYAGKLAGKALKPVGRYVAKATPVIGRAAKS
-591 VTKKAITAINDFSPT
+591 V
-606 GIIFPKNTYT
+606 
-616 NPLSY
+616 
-621 KDMGNAVIVYENPN
+621 GNAVSRRVSNLVKRIPKPLSEPN
-635 QKGHATAY
+635 SLLNRAKTA
-643 KEEYVPYDG
+643 
-652 NAKNRGDKVIYK
+652 AKN
-664 KGKAYTTRYVRQNWA
+664 
-679 VNNLMDY
+679 
-686 DSTKSFRTKK
+686 
-696 DLLNY
+696 
-701 VDNNYKSKVRNKEV
+701 V
-715 VTFVDKD
+715 VTRV
-722 GVHSYRKPD
+722 SN
-731 AGTLVDMATLGR
+731 
-743 AKMGRSLAKTVA
+743 TVENKL
-755 RSSAR
+755 SS
-760 SVIRNTTIK
+760 
-769 QDVANV
+769 
-775 ASKASNMLSRGIS
+775 
-788 NAKSAFS
+788 AKSAVS
-795 DFWHKAA
+795 DFWHNTV
-802 NTVSRAVRGKDMYA
+802 NTVSRAVRGKDMYSHGKS
-816 PARNAGA
+816 AGA
-823 AGNGWGRLRPNT
+823 AGNGWGRLRPRTNPR
-835 GGVAARRQAYR
+835 VVNARQATQQVAR
-846 AAQQSAQSQARQAAA
+846 QSAQSQARQAAA
-861 HATRTGNRFI
+861 HTTRNGNRFI
-871 PQSGVHTAAQETRRA
+871 SQSGANNVTQVGRRVTA
-886 AVNAS
+886 NPS
-891 NFTPNIPNVPSR
+891 NFTPNIPTVRSR
-903 VSSSRLNGFLSE
+903 VSGERLNRFLSE
-915 KPVVGNENSL
+915 KPAIPSTPTTPNVTPLRGKALYAENRANGLARQDFINRFSSGYNNAIQRSNGVITRSSVIPTEAHITRSVNAYNKLHGTNITPESVMNKIRAKVARELEATSQTPKSL
-925 KGAAT
+925 AERAAERRAAKGAAT
-930 RLNLERYAA
+930 
-939 REAEGR
+939 
-945 AIVEA
+945 
-950 RNAAAREAAER
+950 
-961 AARIESTA
+961 
-969 VSRRA
+969 A
-974 GFSNTAHR
+974 GSNTTAI
-982 AGVRAKVAARRAE
+982 
-995 DFVKNALKYPGKL
+995 P
-1008 YDDWIGNR
+1008 
-1016 VESKAA
+1016 
-1022 KRATNYFIDAAKQAN
+1022 TNET
-1037 KKGLPQPAKPT
+1037 P
-1048 REVVESYIQKYN
+1048 
-1060 KKFGTNVSAE
+1060 VSA
-1070 NVFNRIEKPVETAYA
+1070 IPGSTTPTTPSTPTTPVTNTSGVLSRGVSWVGDKLSNAKNDYV
-1085 NIANPKGILG
+1085 
-1095 RTKDAYINSWKKHPI
+1095 NSWKKHPI

-1116 LVGAGSFLYGVL
+1116 LVTIGVPTL
-1128 NGNSNPDT
+1128 GVIAGNSNPDT

-1147 TANGPA
+1147 TNNGPA
-1153 VVNTPPNNQQVAPTD
+1153 VINTPPNQEVVPSD

-1175 TIQAPEDTPQNNN
+1175 TIQAPEETPQNNN
-1188 VPNVVV
+1188 TPNVTI
-1194 ENPNTQDNN
+1194 EDSNTQNNN
-1203 TGSNTVGN
+1203 TGNNTVGN
-1211 SNSSETVAPTNT
+1211 SNSSETVTPTNT
-1223 NTGNNKTTNTT
+1223 NTGNNKSGTSTT
-1234 PNTSTAN
+1234 PA
-1241 TATANTGSNN
+1241 
-1251 TTPSNKQDN
+1251 NKQ
-1260 TNTNNNTNTKPV
+1260 TNTNTKPV
-1272 NNTQHSGNTAPTNNA
+1272 NNTQHSSNTASTNNTTPTNNNA
-1287 NANTNTNVK
+1287 TNNTNTAANTNTKPVVTQKPNVNNQSVT
-1296 PTAAQN
+1296 P
-1302 SNTNHTV
+1302 
-1309 AIQQQPTNVP
+1309 QQSVNAP
-1319 YVNNTNTNNTK
+1319 YVNNVS
-1330 PNNATTSTNNDKFNN
+1330 PN
-1345 TNTTPNAN
+1345 TNTTSTPAN
-1353 TKPNNNTNSTLHPEV
+1353 NSKPNNTTNTTVQSEV

-1385 TDTSGDKANPK
+1385 TDNSGDKANPK

-1428 GIVVGLDGKV
+1428 GIAVGLDGKV
-1438 KLVNASPDSPYVP
+1438 RLINTNSDSPYVP
-1451 INTITT
+1451 INTTTT

-1484 KDKKGNLIPSKKFKF
+1484 KDKKGDLIPSKKFKF
-1499 TDSEYVPNLNYYNQ
+1499 TDSEYVLNPNYYSQEN
-1513 DHRNELGAASIAA
+1513 RNELGAASIAN
-1526 DINMQDYLKN
+1526 DINMQEQMKN
-1536 HQVRDL
+1536 AKYRDL

-1551 KPNPIALNPSKKSLW
+1551 KPTPVPLNPSKKSLW
-1566 QRYKEL
+1566 QKFKEL
-1572 DDGTKSDIVSI
+1572 DDGTKSDIVGI
-1583 GSNVITGLSGYLN
+1583 GSNVVSGVSGYLN
-1596 NRHMLNSLKEPAAPV
+1596 NLHMLNSLKAPAAPI

-1622 NINPQLDTVDRG
+1622 DINPQLDTIDRG

-1645 TASSNVAASRNMAAA
+1645 TASSNVAASRNMTAA

-1692 ARGNVEAYNNYTNNV
+1692 ARANAEAYNNYTNNV
-1707 INFRNNVA
+1707 INFRNTVA

-1722 NGLLNTINSAVQD
+1722 NGLLNTVNSAVQD
-1735 GITKREQRTNFRN
+1735 AITKREQRTNFRN

-1773 TDFMNELQKRQAE
+1773 TDFMNELQKRQRE

-1803 AQQDAYKRFRPVTQ
+1803 AQQDAYNRFRPVTQ

>member
-11 SGGVA
+11 SGGMA
-16 VPLGRN
+16 IPLGKN

-117 GWVDAAKD
+117 GWGDAAKD
-125 AAGFVPVLGT
+125 AAGFLPIVGT

-174 AVKGVRM
+174 AVKGARM

-188 GAVALGSV
+188 GAVALGSA
-196 PRLAVDAVRATRPKQ
+196 PRLVVDAVRATRPKQ

-250 LANSGGLL
+250 LANSGSLL
-258 RTGANLVGGGILT
+258 RTGINLVGNGIWG
-271 MMDPFGTAMQLFQ
+271 MVNPFNAVAQLLQ

-289 QKANSNENANNNGR
+289 QKANSNENTNNNGR
-303 KKYAAGGKGHISNRG
+303 KKYAAGGRGHISNRG

-336 GGVETIGYGETDKD
+336 GGVETIGYGETDRD

-372 TQWFYDQVA
+372 AQWFYDQVA

-401 AYNIGVGGYQRHKKL
+401 AYNIGVGGYQRHKRL

-455 THGYG
+455 TNGYG
-460 NDLFNSYDRIHTN
+460 GDLFNSYDKIRVN

-478 FVKPVVVAPTATNL
+478 FVKPTPVVPTANNL

-520 GGALPQFKAG
+520 GSRLPQFKAG
-530 GKVADRTNL
+530 GKIKNDSFDVDKYFEEARRKNDDSKTTHVVLNPLIKGQYDVRRKVNTNYTT
-539 FKKNPYAESRID
+539 FVGDI
-551 NTAVAR
+551 
-557 QQVVRN
+557 
-563 NGRFN
+563 
-568 VVDVTRRSY
+568 RRSY
-577 HGNVSSASHKTALS
+577 TVPAGKTLREVLLADRKRMDDEAKAKRDAEQRAYDKKSWWGKTGHNITKGAESVAKFLLPESDNTSIHITKQGTIVGHQGNAAYDPISEAVVGGKIAGPVFKYAGKLAGKALKPVSRYIAKATPVIGRAAKS
-591 VTKKAITAINDFSPT
+591 V
-606 GIIFPKNTYT
+606 
-616 NPLSY
+616 
-621 KDMGNAVIVYENPN
+621 GNAVSRRVSNLVKRIPKPLSEPN
-635 QKGHATAY
+635 SLLNRTKTA
-643 KEEYVPYDG
+643 
-652 NAKNRGDKVIYK
+652 AKNV
-664 KGKAYTTRYVRQNWA
+664 ATRVSNT
-679 VNNLMDY
+679 VKNKPS
-686 DSTKSFRTKK
+686 ST
-696 DLLNY
+696 
-701 VDNNYKSKVRNKEV
+701 
-715 VTFVDKD
+715 
-722 GVHSYRKPD
+722 
-731 AGTLVDMATLGR
+731 
-743 AKMGRSLAKTVA
+743 
-755 RSSAR
+755 
-760 SVIRNTTIK
+760 
-769 QDVANV
+769 
-775 ASKASNMLSRGIS
+775 
-788 NAKSAFS
+788 KSAFS

-802 NTVSRAVRGKDMYA
+802 NTVSRIFRGKDMYSSGKSV
-816 PARNAGA
+816 GA
-823 AGNGWGRLRPNT
+823 AGNGWSRLRVNPANPGT
-835 GGVAARRQAYR
+835 IAARRQAYR

-861 HATRTGNRFI
+861 HATRNGNRFI
-871 PQSGVHTAAQETRRA
+871 PQSGVHTAAQETRRVA
-886 AVNAS
+886 ANAS

-915 KPVVGNENSL
+915 KPVVGNEASL

-939 REAEGR
+939 TEAKGR

-950 RNAAAREAAER
+950 RNVAAREAAER
-961 AARIESTA
+961 AARIENAA

-974 GFSNTAHR
+974 GFSNTVHR
-982 AGVRAKVAARRAE
+982 AGVRAEVAARRVGNFA
-995 DFVKNALKYPGKL
+995 KNVLKSPGKL
-1008 YDDWIGNR
+1008 YDDWVGRR

-1022 KRATNYFIDAAKQAN
+1022 KRATNYFVDAAKQAN

-1048 REVVESYIQKYN
+1048 REVVESYVQKYN

-1070 NVFNRIEKPVETAYA
+1070 NVFNRIEKPVERAYDY
-1085 NIANPKGILG
+1085 IANPTVKGWAKNVLGNHKGKILTG
-1095 RTKDAYINSWKKHPI
+1095 GAALAY
-1110 WTGLGH
+1110 LG
-1116 LVGAGSFLYGVL
+1116 YNVL
-1128 NGNSNPDT
+1128 ANNSNPDT

-1147 TANGPA
+1147 TTNGPA
-1153 VVNTPPNNQQVAPTD
+1153 VVNTPPNNQEVVPGD
-1168 STQTPNV
+1168 STQIPNV
-1175 TIQAPEDTPQNNN
+1175 AIQAPEDTPQNNN
-1188 VPNVVV
+1188 VPNINI
-1194 ENPNTQDNN
+1194 EDPNNQNNN
-1203 TGSNTVGN
+1203 TESNTATN
-1211 SNSSETVAPTNT
+1211 TTNNNNSETVTPANT
-1223 NTGNNKTTNTT
+1223 NTGNNNSSNSIT
-1234 PNTSTAN
+1234 PNT
-1241 TATANTGSNN
+1241 TATNTGSNN
-1251 TTPSNKQDN
+1251 NTTSPNKKAN
-1260 TNTNNNTNTKPV
+1260 TNANTKPV
-1272 NNTQHSGNTAPTNNA
+1272 NNTQHSNNTASTNNTTPTNN
-1287 NANTNTNVK
+1287 NAT
-1296 PTAAQN
+1296 
-1302 SNTNHTV
+1302 
-1309 AIQQQPTNVP
+1309 
-1319 YVNNTNTNNTK
+1319 NNTNTAANINTK
-1330 PNNATTSTNNDKFNN
+1330 PVVTQKPNVNNQSVTPQQHVNTPSVNNVSPN
-1345 TNTTPNAN
+1345 TNTVN
-1353 TKPNNNTNSTLHPEV
+1353 TQTNSSKPNNTTNTTVHPEV

-1385 TDTSGDKANPK
+1385 IDNSGDKSNSK
-1396 FIDRLFPNADNK
+1396 FIDRLFPNVDNK
-1408 QNANDANSN
+1408 QNTNDANSN

-1422 TQGTNK
+1422 TQSTNK
-1428 GIVVGLDGKV
+1428 GIAVGLDGKV
-1438 KLVNASPDSPYVP
+1438 RLINTSSDSPYVP
-1451 INTITT
+1451 INTTTT

-1499 TDSEYVPNLNYYNQ
+1499 VDSEYVLNPNYYSQEN
-1513 DHRNELGAASIAA
+1513 RNELGAASIAN
-1526 DINMQDYLKN
+1526 DINMQEQMKN
-1536 HQVRDL
+1536 AKYRDL
-1542 DGKVIDANY
+1542 DGKTIDANY
-1551 KPNPIALNPSKKSLW
+1551 KPTPVPLNPSKKSLW
-1566 QRYKEL
+1566 QKFKEL
-1572 DDGTKSDIVSI
+1572 DDGTKSDIVGI
-1583 GSNVITGLSGYLN
+1583 GSNVISGVSGYLN
-1596 NRHMLNSLKEPAAPV
+1596 NLHMLNSLKAPVAPV

-1692 ARGNVEAYNNYTNNV
+1692 ARANAEAYNNYTNNV
-1707 INFRNNVA
+1707 INFRNTVA

-1722 NGLLNTINSAVQD
+1722 NGLLNTLNSGVQD
-1735 GITKREQRTNFRN
+1735 AITKREQRTNFRN

-1773 TDFMNELQKRQAE
+1773 NDFMNELQKRQLE
-1786 IEENRKKLLAA
+1786 IEENRKKALAA
-1797 QVGTLN
+1797 QVEMLK
-1803 AQQDAYKRFRPVTQ
+1803 AQQGAYERFRPVTQ

>member
-11 SGGVA
+11 SGGIA
-16 VPLGRN
+16 IPLGRN

-88 RAQERFKDNV
+88 QAQEKFKDNV

-125 AAGFVPVLGT
+125 VAGFLPFVGT
-135 LVDAYD
+135 AVDAYD

-174 AVKGVRM
+174 AVKGARM
-181 LGRGARA
+181 LGRGARV

-196 PRLAVDAVRATRPKQ
+196 PRVAVDAVRATRPKQ

-258 RTGANLVGGGILT
+258 RTGANLVGSGILT

-284 TGRDV
+284 TGRDM
-289 QKANSNENANNNGR
+289 QKANSNENTNNNGR
-303 KKYAAGGKGHISNRG
+303 KKYAAGGRGHISNRG

-336 GGVETIGYGETDKD
+336 GGVETIGYGETDRD
-350 FINKYRGRQISR
+350 FINRYRGRQISR

-372 TQWFYDQVA
+372 AQWFYDQVA

-401 AYNIGVGGYQRHKKL
+401 AYNIGVGGYQRHKRL

-455 THGYG
+455 TNGYG
-460 NDLFNSYDRIHTN
+460 GDLFNSYNKIHVN

-478 FVKPVVVAPTATNL
+478 FVKPTPVVPTANNL

-520 GGALPQFKAG
+520 GNRLPQFKAG

-568 VVDVTRRSY
+568 VVDTTRRSY

-591 VTKKAITAINDFSPT
+591 VTKKAITTINDFSPT
-606 GIIFPKNTYT
+606 SVLFPKNTYT

-686 DSTKSFRTKK
+686 DNTKSFRTKK

-701 VDNNYKSKVRNKEV
+701 VDNNYKSKVRNKEII
-715 VTFVDKD
+715 TFADKN

-731 AGTLVDMATLGR
+731 VGTLVDMATLGR
-743 AKMGRSLAKTVA
+743 AKMGRTLAKTVD
-755 RSSAR
+755 R
-760 SVIRNTTIK
+760 SVVRNVVRNTTIK
-769 QDVANV
+769 QDVAHV
-775 ASKASNMLSRGIS
+775 ASKASNMLSRGFS
-788 NAKSAFS
+788 SAKSTLS
-795 DFWHKAA
+795 NLWHETANKA
-802 NTVSRAVRGKDMYA
+802 SRFVNGKDVYA
-816 PARNAGA
+816 PARNIGA
-823 AGNGWGRLRPNT
+823 AGNGWGRL
-835 GGVAARRQAYR
+835 GARTNSRVVNARQAT
-846 AAQQSAQSQARQAAA
+846 QQVARQAAA
-861 HATRTGNRFI
+861 HATRNGNRFI
-871 PQSGVHTAAQETRRA
+871 PQSGANTVTQGGRRV

-915 KPVVGNENSL
+915 KPVVGNEASL

-939 REAEGR
+939 TEAKGR

-961 AARIESTA
+961 AARVENAA

-974 GFSNTAHR
+974 GFSNTIHR
-982 AGVRAKVAARRAE
+982 AGVRAEVAARRVGNFA
-995 DFVKNALKYPGKL
+995 KNVLKSPGKL
-1008 YDDWIGNR
+1008 YDDWVGRR

-1022 KRATNYFIDAAKQAN
+1022 KRATNYFVDAAKQAN

-1048 REVVESYIQKYN
+1048 REVVESYVQKYN

-1070 NVFNRIEKPVETAYA
+1070 NVFNRIEKPVGRAYDY
-1085 NIANPKGILG
+1085 IANPTVKGWAKNVWGNHKGKILTG
-1095 RTKDAYINSWKKHPI
+1095 GAALAYFGYN
-1110 WTGLGH
+1110 
-1116 LVGAGSFLYGVL
+1116 VL
-1128 NGNSNPDT
+1128 ANNSNPDT
-1136 TPHDAVLVKPS
+1136 SSHDAVLVKPS
-1147 TANGPA
+1147 TNNGPA
-1153 VVNTPPNNQQVAPTD
+1153 VVNTPPDNQQVAPTD

-1194 ENPNTQDNN
+1194 ENPNTQNN
-1203 TGSNTVGN
+1203 TKGNTVGN
-1211 SNSSETVAPTNT
+1211 SNSSETVTPTNNNTTNNT
-1223 NTGNNKTTNTT
+1223 NT
-1234 PNTSTAN
+1234 TA
-1241 TATANTGSNN
+1241 
-1251 TTPSNKQDN
+1251 
-1260 TNTNNNTNTKPV
+1260 NTNTKPV
-1272 NNTQHSGNTAPTNNA
+1272 ITQ
-1287 NANTNTNVK
+1287 K
-1296 PTAAQN
+1296 PN
-1302 SNTNHTV
+1302 
-1309 AIQQQPTNVP
+1309 
-1319 YVNNTNTNNTK
+1319 VNNQSVTPQQSVNIPSVNNVS
-1330 PNNATTSTNNDKFNN
+1330 PN
-1345 TNTTPNAN
+1345 TNTTN
-1353 TKPNNNTNSTLHPEV
+1353 TQTNNSKPNNTTNTTTQHEV
-1368 NNGKPIYE
+1368 NDGKSIYE

-1385 TDTSGDKANPK
+1385 TDNSGDKANPK
-1396 FIDRLFPNADNK
+1396 FIDRLFPNVDNK

-1428 GIVVGLDGKV
+1428 GIAVGLDGKV
-1438 KLVNASPDSPYVP
+1438 RLINTNSDSPYVP
-1451 INTITT
+1451 INTTTT

-1499 TDSEYVPNLNYYNQ
+1499 IDSEYALNPNYYSQEN
-1513 DHRNELGAASIAA
+1513 RNELGAASIAN
-1526 DINMQDYLKN
+1526 DINMQEQMKN
-1536 HQVRDL
+1536 AKYRDL
-1542 DGKVIDANY
+1542 DDKVIDANY
-1551 KPNPIALNPSKKSLW
+1551 KPTPVPLNPSKKSLW
-1566 QRYKEL
+1566 QKFKEL
-1572 DDGTKSDIVSI
+1572 DDGTKSDIVGI
-1583 GSNVITGLSGYLN
+1583 GSNVISGVSGYLN
-1596 NRHMLNSLKEPAAPV
+1596 NLHMLNSLKAPVAPV

-1645 TASSNVAASRNMAAA
+1645 TASSNVAASRNMAAS

-1675 NAETELI
+1675 NTETELI

-1692 ARGNVEAYNNYTNNV
+1692 ARANAEAYNNYTNNV
-1707 INFRNNVA
+1707 INFRNTVA

-1722 NGLLNTINSAVQD
+1722 NGLLNTLNSGVQD
-1735 GITKREQRTNFRN
+1735 AITKREQRTNFRN

-1773 TDFMNELQKRQAE
+1773 TDFMNELQKRQRE

-1803 AQQDAYKRFRPVTQ
+1803 AQQDAYNRFRPVTQ

>member
-11 SGGVA
+11 SGGMA
-16 VPLGRN
+16 IPLGRN

-74 ASLVLNGANPQQVF
+74 ASLVLNGTNPQQVF
-88 RAQERFKDNV
+88 RAQERFKDKV

-125 AAGFVPVLGT
+125 VAGFIPFVGT
-135 LVDAYD
+135 AVDAYD
-141 FYKDPSWEN
+141 FVKDPSWEN

-167 AVKGARA
+167 AVKGTRA
-174 AVKGVRM
+174 AVKGARM
-181 LGRGARA
+181 LSRGARA

-250 LANSGGLL
+250 LANSGSLL
-258 RTGANLVGGGILT
+258 RTGANLVGNGILT
-271 MMDPFGTAMQLFQ
+271 IMNPFDTAVQLLQ

-289 QKANSNENANNNGR
+289 QKANSNENSNNNGR
-303 KKYAAGGKGHISNRG
+303 KKYAAGGRGHISNRG

-336 GGVETIGYGETDKD
+336 GGVETIGYGETDRD

-372 TQWFYDQVA
+372 AQWFYDQVA

-455 THGYG
+455 TNGYG
-460 NDLFNSYDRIHTN
+460 GDLFNSYNKIHTN

-478 FVKPVVVAPTATNL
+478 FVKPTPVVPAAVNL

-520 GGALPQFKAG
+520 GSRLPQFKAG
-530 GKVADRTNL
+530 GKIKHEDKMLLPGNLGGNQYDVRYKDRDITYTT
-539 FKKNPYAESRID
+539 FAGDI
-551 NTAVAR
+551 
-557 QQVVRN
+557 
-563 NGRFN
+563 
-568 VVDVTRRSY
+568 RRSY
-577 HGNVSSASHKTALS
+577 NVPAGKTLREVLLADRKRMDDEAKAKRDAEQRAYDKKSWWGKTGHNIAKGAESVGNFLLPESDNTRINITKQGTIVGHRGNAAYDPIAEAVVGGKIAGPVFKYAGKLAGKALKPVGRYVAKATPVIGRAAKS
-591 VTKKAITAINDFSPT
+591 V
-606 GIIFPKNTYT
+606 
-616 NPLSY
+616 
-621 KDMGNAVIVYENPN
+621 GNAVSRRVSNLVKRIPKPLSEPN
-635 QKGHATAY
+635 SLL
-643 KEEYVPYDG
+643 
-652 NAKNRGDKVIYK
+652 NRAKNAAKNI
-664 KGKAYTTRYVRQNWA
+664 ATRVSNT
-679 VNNLMDY
+679 VE
-686 DSTKSFRTKK
+686 
-696 DLLNY
+696 
-701 VDNNYKSKVRNKEV
+701 NK
-715 VTFVDKD
+715 
-722 GVHSYRKPD
+722 
-731 AGTLVDMATLGR
+731 L
-743 AKMGRSLAKTVA
+743 
-755 RSSAR
+755 SS
-760 SVIRNTTIK
+760 
-769 QDVANV
+769 
-775 ASKASNMLSRGIS
+775 
-788 NAKSAFS
+788 AKSAVS
-795 DFWHKAA
+795 DFWHSAA
-802 NTVSRAVRGKDMYA
+802 NKVSNFFTGKDRYV

-823 AGNGWGRLRPNT
+823 AGNGFTRVKPRPKPNPP
-835 GGVAARRQAYR
+835 VAARQATQQVAR
-846 AAQQSAQSQARQAAA
+846 QSAQSQARQAAA
-861 HATRTGNRFI
+861 HATRNGNRFI
-871 PQSGVHTAAQETRRA
+871 PQSGVHTAAQETRRVA
-886 AVNAS
+886 ANAS
-891 NFTPNIPNVPSR
+891 NFTPNIPTVNSR
-903 VSSSRLNGFLSE
+903 VSGSRLNGFLSD
-915 KPVVGNENSL
+915 KPVVGNEASL

-939 REAEGR
+939 TEAKGR

-961 AARIESTA
+961 AARVENAA

-974 GFSNTAHR
+974 GFSNTIHR
-982 AGVRAKVAARRAE
+982 AGVRAEVAARRVGNFA
-995 DFVKNALKYPGKL
+995 KNVLKSPGKL
-1008 YDDWIGNR
+1008 YDDWVGRR

-1022 KRATNYFIDAAKQAN
+1022 KRATNYFVDAAKQAN

-1048 REVVESYIQKYN
+1048 REVVESYVQKYN

-1070 NVFNRIEKPVETAYA
+1070 NVFNRIEKPVGRAYDY
-1085 NIANPKGILG
+1085 IANPTVKGWAKNVWGNHKGKILTG
-1095 RTKDAYINSWKKHPI
+1095 GAALAY
-1110 WTGLGH
+1110 LG
-1116 LVGAGSFLYGVL
+1116 YNVL
-1128 NGNSNPDT
+1128 ANNSNPDT
-1136 TPHDAVLVKPS
+1136 SSHDAVLVKPS
-1147 TANGPA
+1147 TNNGPA
-1153 VVNTPPNNQQVAPTD
+1153 VVNTPPDNQQVAPTD

-1175 TIQAPEDTPQNNN
+1175 TIQAPKDTPQNNN

-1194 ENPNTQDNN
+1194 ENPNTQNN
-1203 TGSNTVGN
+1203 TEGNTVGN
-1211 SNSSETVAPTNT
+1211 SNSSETVTPTNT
-1223 NTGNNKTTNTT
+1223 NTGNNKAATNTT
-1234 PNTSTAN
+1234 PNT
-1241 TATANTGSNN
+1241 ATVNTGSN
-1251 TTPSNKQDN
+1251 TTPTDKQNN
-1260 TNTNNNTNTKPV
+1260 TNINNNTNTKPV
-1272 NNTQHSGNTAPTNNA
+1272 NNTQHSNNTVPTNNA
-1287 NANTNTNVK
+1287 T
-1296 PTAAQN
+1296 
-1302 SNTNHTV
+1302 
-1309 AIQQQPTNVP
+1309 PTN
-1319 YVNNTNTNNTK
+1319 NNTT
-1330 PNNATTSTNNDKFNN
+1330 NN
-1345 TNTTPNAN
+1345 TNTTANTN
-1353 TKPNNNTNSTLHPEV
+1353 TKPVVTQKPNVNNQSVIPQQHVNTPSVNNVSPNTNTTSTPTNNSKPNNTTNTTVHPEV

-1385 TDTSGDKANPK
+1385 TDNSGDKANPK
-1396 FIDRLFPNADNK
+1396 FIDKLFPNTDNK
-1408 QNANDANSN
+1408 QNATDANSN

-1428 GIVVGLDGKV
+1428 GIAVGLDGKV
-1438 KLVNASPDSPYVP
+1438 RLINTNSDSPYVP
-1451 INTITT
+1451 INTTTT

-1499 TDSEYVPNLNYYNQ
+1499 VDSEYVLNPNYYSQEN
-1513 DHRNELGAASIAA
+1513 RNELGAASIAN
-1526 DINMQDYLKN
+1526 DINMQEQMKN
-1536 HQVRDL
+1536 AKYRDL

-1551 KPNPIALNPSKKSLW
+1551 KPTPVPLNPSKKSLW
-1566 QRYKEL
+1566 QKFKEL
-1572 DDGTKSDIVSI
+1572 DDGTKSDIVGI
-1583 GSNVITGLSGYLN
+1583 GSNVISGVSGYLN
-1596 NRHMLNSLKEPAAPV
+1596 NLHMLNSLKAPAAPV

-1622 NINPQLDTVDRG
+1622 NINPQLDTIDRG

-1645 TASSNVAASRNMAAA
+1645 TASSNVAASRNMAAS

-1692 ARGNVEAYNNYTNNV
+1692 ARANAEAYNNYTNNV
-1707 INFRNNVA
+1707 INFRNTVA

-1722 NGLLNTINSAVQD
+1722 NGLLNTLNSGVQD
-1735 GITKREQRTNFRN
+1735 TITKREQRTNFRN

-1773 TDFMNELQKRQAE
+1773 TDFMNELQKRQRE
-1786 IEENRKKLLAA
+1786 IEENKKKLLAA

-1803 AQQDAYKRFRPVTQ
+1803 AQQDAYNRFRPVTQ

>member
-16 VPLGRN
+16 VPLGGN

-125 AAGFVPVLGT
+125 VAGFIPFVGT
-135 LVDAYD
+135 AVDAYD
-141 FYKDPSWEN
+141 FVKDPSWEN

-174 AVKGVRM
+174 AVKGARM
-181 LGRGARA
+181 LSRGARA

-196 PRLAVDAVRATRPKQ
+196 PRLTVDAVRATRPKQ

-216 ARAARNLNGP
+216 ARAARNLNGS

-250 LANSGGLL
+250 LANSGSLL
-258 RTGANLVGGGILT
+258 RTGANLVGNGILT
-271 MMDPFGTAMQLFQ
+271 IMNPFDTAVQLLQ

-289 QKANSNENANNNGR
+289 QKANSNENSNNNGR
-303 KKYAAGGKGHISNRG
+303 KKYAAGGRGHISNRG

-336 GGVETIGYGETDKD
+336 GGVETIGYGETDRD
-350 FINKYRGRQISR
+350 FINRYRGRQISR

-372 TQWFYDQVA
+372 AQWFYDQVA

-455 THGYG
+455 TNGYG
-460 NDLFNSYDRIHTN
+460 GDLFNSYNKIHTN

-478 FVKPVVVAPTATNL
+478 FVKPTPVAPAAVNL

-498 NVVPKPDP
+498 NVVPKLDP

-520 GGALPQFKAG
+520 GSRLPQFKAG
-530 GKVADRTNL
+530 GKV
-539 FKKNPYAESRID
+539 KNDSFDID
-551 NTAVAR
+551 KYFEEAR
-557 QQVVRN
+557 RKNDDSKTTHVV
-563 NGRFN
+563 
-568 VVDVTRRSY
+568 
-577 HGNVSSASHKTALS
+577 L
-591 VTKKAITAINDFSPT
+591 
-606 GIIFPKNTYT
+606 
-616 NPLSY
+616 NPLSKGQY
-621 KDMGNAVIVYENPN
+621 DVRRKVNTTYTAFAGDIRKSYTVPAGKTLREVLLADRKRMDDEAKAKRDAEQRAYDKKSWWGKTGHNIATGAESVAKFLLPESDNTSINITKQGTIVGHQGNAAYDPMAEAFVGGKIAGPVFKYAGKLAGKALKPVGRYVAKATPVIGRAAKSVGNAVSRRVSNLVKRIPKPLSEPN
-635 QKGHATAY
+635 SLLNRAKTA
-643 KEEYVPYDG
+643 
-652 NAKNRGDKVIYK
+652 AKNV
-664 KGKAYTTRYVRQNWA
+664 ATRVSNA
-679 VNNLMDY
+679 VE
-686 DSTKSFRTKK
+686 
-696 DLLNY
+696 
-701 VDNNYKSKVRNKEV
+701 NK
-715 VTFVDKD
+715 
-722 GVHSYRKPD
+722 
-731 AGTLVDMATLGR
+731 L
-743 AKMGRSLAKTVA
+743 
-755 RSSAR
+755 SS
-760 SVIRNTTIK
+760 
-769 QDVANV
+769 
-775 ASKASNMLSRGIS
+775 
-788 NAKSAFS
+788 AKSALS
-795 DFWHKAA
+795 DFWHNTA
-802 NTVSRAVRGKDMYA
+802 NKVSRFVNGKDMYG
-816 PARNAGA
+816 RYRSVGA
-823 AGNGWGRLRPNT
+823 AGNSNYTRLRQRTNPRVVN
-835 GGVAARRQAYR
+835 ARQATQR
-846 AAQQSAQSQARQAAA
+846 VAQQSARSQARQAAA
-861 HATRTGNRFI
+861 HNASNYFI
-871 PQSGVHTAAQETRRA
+871 PGSERVTTISSLMRNLTPVVTRRQTPA
-886 AVNAS
+886 RFSQFLTRAEQVIQDRARVRAEAEAAAAARRTARSTAVNA
-891 NFTPNIPNVPSR
+891 TE
-903 VSSSRLNGFLSE
+903 SS
-915 KPVVGNENSL
+915 
-925 KGAAT
+925 T
-930 RLNLERYAA
+930 T
-939 REAEGR
+939 
-945 AIVEA
+945 
-950 RNAAAREAAER
+950 NAAANATRSSVANAA
-961 AARIESTA
+961 T
-969 VSRRA
+969 
-974 GFSNTAHR
+974 NTATNT
-982 AGVRAKVAARRAE
+982 AENAVANTATNATTNATENATANAVVSSENNGFVRRSMDYLRNRRHT
-995 DFVKNALKYPGKL
+995 
-1008 YDDWIGNR
+1008 
-1016 VESKAA
+1016 SKAA
-1022 KRATNYFIDAAKQAN
+1022 KQTTKEFIDAANEAK
-1037 KKGLPQPAKPT
+1037 KKGLTQPAKPT
-1048 REVVESYIQKYN
+1048 LESVKESVSKYN
-1060 KKFGTNVSAE
+1060 AAHGTNVNPE
-1070 NVFNRIEKPVETAYA
+1070 RVFARIEKPVGRAYDY
-1085 NIANPKGILG
+1085 IANPTVKGWAKNVWRNHKGKIL
-1095 RTKDAYINSWKKHPI
+1095 T
-1110 WTGLGH
+1110 
-1116 LVGAGSFLYGVL
+1116 GAGALGLLAYNVVA
-1128 NGNSNPDT
+1128 NNSNPDT

-1147 TANGPA
+1147 TNNGPA
-1153 VVNTPPNNQQVAPTD
+1153 VVNTPPDNQQVAPTD

-1188 VPNVVV
+1188 VPNINI
-1194 ENPNTQDNN
+1194 EDPNNQNNN
-1203 TGSNTVGN
+1203 TGGNTATN
-1211 SNSSETVAPTNT
+1211 NNSSETVTPTNT
-1223 NTGNNKTTNTT
+1223 NTGNNNSGTSTT
-1234 PNTSTAN
+1234 PA
-1241 TATANTGSNN
+1241 
-1251 TTPSNKQDN
+1251 NKQ
-1260 TNTNNNTNTKPV
+1260 TNTNTKPV
-1272 NNTQHSGNTAPTNNA
+1272 NNTQHSNNTGSTNNTTPTNN
-1287 NANTNTNVK
+1287 
-1296 PTAAQN
+1296 
-1302 SNTNHTV
+1302 
-1309 AIQQQPTNVP
+1309 
-1319 YVNNTNTNNTK
+1319 
-1330 PNNATTSTNNDKFNN
+1330 NATNN
-1345 TNTTPNAN
+1345 TNTTANTN
-1353 TKPNNNTNSTLHPEV
+1353 TKPVITQKPNVNNQSVTPQQSVNTPSVNNVSPNTNTTSTPTNNSKPNNTTNTTVQPEV

-1385 TDTSGDKANPK
+1385 TDNSGDKANPK

-1408 QNANDANSN
+1408 QNANDTNSN

-1422 TQGTNK
+1422 TQSTNK
-1428 GIVVGLDGKV
+1428 GIAVGLDGKV
-1438 KLVNASPDSPYVP
+1438 RLINTNSDSPYVP
-1451 INTITT
+1451 INTTTT

-1499 TDSEYVPNLNYYNQ
+1499 VDSEYVLNPNYYSQEN
-1513 DHRNELGAASIAA
+1513 RNELGAASIAN
-1526 DINMQDYLKN
+1526 DINMQEQMKN
-1536 HQVRDL
+1536 AKYRDL

-1551 KPNPIALNPSKKSLW
+1551 KPTPVPLNPSKKSLW
-1566 QRYKEL
+1566 QKFKEL
-1572 DDGTKSDIVSI
+1572 DDGTKSDIVGI
-1583 GSNVITGLSGYLN
+1583 GSNVISGVSGYLN
-1596 NRHMLNSLKEPAAPV
+1596 NLHMLNSLKAPAAPV

-1622 NINPQLDTVDRG
+1622 DINPQLDTIDRG

-1645 TASSNVAASRNMAAA
+1645 TASSNVAASRNMAAS

-1692 ARGNVEAYNNYTNNV
+1692 ARANAEAYNNYTNNV
-1707 INFRNNVA
+1707 INFRNTVA

-1722 NGLLNTINSAVQD
+1722 NGLLNTLNSGVQD
-1735 GITKREQRTNFRN
+1735 AITKREQRTNFRN

-1803 AQQDAYKRFRPVTQ
+1803 AQQDAYNRFRPVTQ